1 MSEVLRVHA
10 IIMARQSMALFLVL
24 MFCAMSCLPMV
35 DANPNRSVDVVVGL
49 GPNGMSDQFT
59 IEVPDGEIVTDFD
72 VKVFEKP
79 WPINDV
85 VTFEDKTDWMNGD
98 SMDGIDYNLTGL
110 RILPMS
116 HEWDF
121 EGSVQG
127 WTLNSG
133 GGWAHGYDST
143 LGSVNG
149 VHSGTSAIYTYNGNY
164 PNYMGGPYW
173 ATSPTID
180 CSSCTGTWDLKFW
193 KRLGVESSSYD
204 RAYVSVKTNS
214 GGWTNVYSNPYG
226 TTNDGSYTQVS
237 YDISSHITGN
247 SAFQV
252 RFGLGTTDSSV
263 TYTGWNVDD
272 VLIEPRGN
280 TGTGSANWTSQA
292 FGPGAS
298 GIMEMQHGLMAID
311 ATIPQGAMMRWSL
324 IDANDSS
331 VIPGFSEL
339 EGLQADLSIID
350 FKKHP
355 KVQLKIQMESV
366 SETPIIHSIKLGGGI
381 IESFTDNPTARGWSG
396 FSSHSNGKVTG
407 SGMLNSPEWRLT
419 HPFSAI
425 DMSWTGTGS
434 GNFEAC
440 FTDSSMC
447 STSGWNSI
455 PADGKLQMDA
465 PSTTLNL
472 RWSGTGSYSI
482 DSISID
488 LYRQSS
494 PLDARID
501 IGLDGVS
508 EWSFSNE
515 MIGGWG
521 LQDVLENGE
530 KSLELSIAPSGTD
543 ATSLYYPIRT
553 GQSHPSYESTGN
565 MMLAFTAVGAPL
577 NDVEVKLSLDGNDIV
592 TESLGFIQNSARMI
606 LTDLQVQDLVTEM
619 DSRTAEINVVGELD
633 AHKIEV
639 SVSSSTGGVLQ
650 VSGLSIP
657 YRYDAHIEGDSAL
670 PIIAA
675 INSQLSQISP
685 SNGVKEV
692 PIPIVMTNPGKLL
705 IWDYGLQTLGSPLP
719 TGITMTNQ
727 TDTLVAG
734 NDWYEFNS
742 TFDLSNIGISDAA
755 TQFSNEGW
763 SSVFTLGGSEWTRSL
778 HCSIVSN
785 SCNAEQGIIVDDFS
799 YHFSSSEVEF
809 YHRIQISSIWPDESA
824 LIASSSIDMNG
835 PASHPNQIRFGAGW
849 SMGVEQDVEVVDWHL
864 SFMNDAESS
873 WDALYFD
880 PANPGIVEVEL
891 AFEDLEDSPRSS
903 TFNVALYV
911 DGALT
916 DTTQSLTDGVA
927 TLMFTPNSLASQVDL
942 QVAVSGLYGQNV
954 NWNVPKNATFLIDD
968 LAPVLI
974 STNVAPLDHRSTD
987 MPLELT
993 FEIGDRPVLPRHSLL
1008 HVETSWQGEQ
1018 TIQLDQPA
1026 NLNGFQGV
1034 YSTIFDIS
1042 GAELGDSMSG
1052 WLEVFDPAGHPLPD
1066 SGTEENPMFIIS
1078 FGPDGAPVILQD
1090 GLGWTH
1096 SDNWLHPGQNY
1107 SMQIPIQDANGYGD
1121 IESVSIDLASD
1132 SSEVLVIDWNAQ
1144 SGCSSS
1150 TPSIIVEDCF
1160 IVGDSHH
1167 FDPLF
1172 TLEVVM
1178 SFNWDFNPDTS
1189 LERSIR
1195 ITASDDSG
1203 QSHRSEL
1210 DSSWRYSSEMEI
1222 DLNSAGFTQSSAFV
1236 APGQTSVLNADI
1248 IWTRGG
1254 QLVDTIV
1261 DVSASIDG
1269 SEQFGLSENGMVN
1282 LTLVAPNS
1290 TGIHPI
1296 KLDLINLPSGA
1307 IDRTDTE
1314 QIVAWMVVDSNQPRV
1329 LQLLSPDPLDLVQE
1343 RDWENLRFEIM
1354 VNETEGLNLDSLQMN
1369 WLIVPHG
1376 MAIPELALL
1385 GGNVSM
1391 ELIAGTGA
1399 GSSIPLSATLDV
1411 DSIVPEVS
1419 RQNSWDL
1426 WIWVEGEDL
1435 AGQKIVSQFN
1445 SRSSPLAILQLA
1457 NRDADLRLDTEGILV
1472 ESEYPKTGD
1481 AILVNVT
1488 VYNDGQ
1494 VDGLTSVRVEVIED
1508 GDKRRLIEIV
1518 NIEVPANSSASF
1530 EAKWVPEDEGAA
1542 WIEISTPDGKFART
1556 NPVQVENGDSTFVIE
1571 SLEGASGAMLTGFAV
1586 ITFVMI
1592 GLLGFLVISGKKP
1605 RDDDFEDS
1613 EFA

>member
-1 MSEVLRVHA
+1 
-10 IIMARQSMALFLVL
+10 MALFLVL
-24 MFCAMSCLPMV
+24 MFCAMSYLPMV
-35 DANPNRSVDVVVGL
+35 NANPNRQVDVVIGL

-59 IEVPDGEIVTDFD
+59 VEVPNGEIVTDFD
-72 VKVFEKP
+72 VKVFEEP

-85 VTFEDKTDWMNGD
+85 VTLDDKSDWMNGD
-98 SMDGIDYNLTGL
+98 SMDGIDYNLSGL

-116 HEWDF
+116 HGWDF

-127 WTLNSG
+127 WTLDSS

-149 VHSGTSAIYTYNGNY
+149 VHSGASAIYTYNGNY

-180 CSSCTGTWDLKFW
+180 CTSCSGTWDLKFW

-204 RAYVSVKTNS
+204 RAYVSVKTTS

-226 TTNDGSYTQVS
+226 TTSDSSYNQVS
-237 YDISSHITGN
+237 YDISNYITGN

-252 RFGLGTTDSSV
+252 RFGLGTTDGSV

-272 VLIEPRGN
+272 ILIEPRGN
-280 TGTGSANWTSQA
+280 TGSGSANWTSQA

-298 GIMEMQHGLMAID
+298 GNLQMQHGLMAID
-311 ATIPQGAMMRWSL
+311 ATIPQGAVMRWSL
-324 IDANDSS
+324 IDASDSS
-331 VIPGFSEL
+331 IIPGFLEL
-339 EGLQADLSIID
+339 EDLQADLSIID

-355 KVQLKIQMESV
+355 MVQLKIQMESV
-366 SETPIIHSIKLGGGI
+366 SESPIIHSIKLGGGI
-381 IESFTDNPTARGWSG
+381 IESFTENPTTKGWSG
-396 FSSHSNGKVTG
+396 FSSHSNGQVSG
-407 SGMLNSPEWRLT
+407 NGMLYSPEWRLT

-425 DMSWTGTGS
+425 DMSWSASGN

-440 FTDSSMC
+440 FTESNSC
-447 STSGWNSI
+447 SSGWTSI
-455 PADGKLQMDA
+455 PSDGKLQMDH

-472 RWSGTGSYSI
+472 RWSGSGSYSI
-482 DSISID
+482 DSIHID
-488 LYRQSS
+488 LHRQSS

-501 IGLDGVS
+501 VGLDGVS

-521 LQDVLENGE
+521 LQDVFENGE
-530 KSLELSIAPSGTD
+530 KSVELSIASSGTD
-543 ATSLYYPIRT
+543 VTGLYYPIRT
-553 GQSHPSYESTGN
+553 GLADPSYDSTNN

-577 NDVEVKLSLDGNDIV
+577 DGVEVTFSVGGNDLI
-592 TESLGFIQNSARMI
+592 TESLGFIYNSARLI
-606 LTDLQVQDLVTEM
+606 LSDSQMQDLKSEM
-619 DSRTAEINVVGELD
+619 DSRTAEINVIGELD
-633 AHKIEV
+633 AHKIEI
-639 SVSSSTGGVLQ
+639 SVTSNSGGNLQ
-650 VSGLSIP
+650 ISGLSIP
-657 YRYDAHIEGDSAL
+657 YRYDAHIEGEDAL

-675 INSQLSQISP
+675 INSQLSQVSS
-685 SNGVKEV
+685 SNGMKEV
-692 PIPIVMTNPGKLL
+692 PIPVVMTNPGKLL
-705 IWDYGLQTLGSPLP
+705 IWDYGLQTLGSPHP
-719 TGITMTNQ
+719 TGITMSNQ

-742 TFDLSNIGISDAA
+742 SFDLSNIGISDASS
-755 TQFSNEGW
+755 QFASEGW
-763 SSVFTLGGSEWTRSL
+763 ASVFTLGGSEWSRSV
-778 HCSIVSN
+778 HCSVVTG
-785 SCNAEQGIIVDDFS
+785 SCNSDQGIILGDFS
-799 YHFSSSEVEF
+799 YQFSNSEVEF
-809 YHRIQISSIWPDESA
+809 FHRLQISSIWPDEEA

-835 PASHPNQIRFGAGW
+835 PASEPNQIRFGSGW
-849 SMGVEQDVEVVDWHL
+849 SMGVEQDIDVIDWHL
-864 SFMNDAESS
+864 SFMNGAQST

-891 AFEDLEDSPRSS
+891 AFEDLEDTPRSS
-903 TFNVALYV
+903 TYNVALYA
-911 DGALT
+911 DGVVV
-916 DTTQSLTDGVA
+916 DTTQSLSNGVA
-927 TLMFTPNSLASQVDL
+927 TLMFTPNVLASKVDL
-942 QVAVSGLYGQNV
+942 QIEVSGLYGQDV
-954 NWNVPKNATFLIDD
+954 NWKVPKNATFLIDD

-1008 HVETSWQGEQ
+1008 HVETSWNGEQ
-1018 TIQLDQPA
+1018 TIMLDQPA
-1026 NLNGFQGV
+1026 NLNGFQGI
-1034 YSTIFDIS
+1034 YSTIFDVS
-1042 GAELGDSMSG
+1042 DAQLGDSMSG
-1052 WLEVFDPAGHPLPD
+1052 WLEVFDPAGHALPD
-1066 SGTEENPMFIIS
+1066 SGSEENPLFIIS
-1078 FGPDGAPVILQD
+1078 FGPDGAPMILED

-1096 SDNWLHPGQNY
+1096 EDNWLHPGQNY
-1107 SMQIPIQDANGYGD
+1107 SMQIPIRDVNGYGD
-1121 IESVSIDLASD
+1121 IETVSVDL
-1132 SSEVLVIDWNAQ
+1132 SSESSENLVIDWNSQ

-1150 TPSIIVEDCF
+1150 TSSIIIQGCF

-1167 FDPLF
+1167 FEPFF

-1178 SFNWDFNPDTS
+1178 SFGWDFNPDTS

-1203 QSHRSEL
+1203 QSHRSEI
-1210 DSSWRYSSEMEI
+1210 DASWRYSSEMEI
-1222 DLNSAGFTQSSAFV
+1222 DLNTAGFTQSSAFV
-1236 APGQTSVLNADI
+1236 APGQSSILTADI
-1248 IWTRGG
+1248 VWTKGG
-1254 QLVDTIV
+1254 QLVHTIV

-1269 SEQFGLSENGMVN
+1269 IEQFGLSENGVVN
-1282 LTLVAPNS
+1282 MPLVAPNS

-1296 KLDLINLPSGA
+1296 KLDLINLPAGA
-1307 IDRTDTE
+1307 IDRTDSE
-1314 QIVAWMVVDSNQPRV
+1314 QVVAWMVVDGNQPKV

-1343 RDWENLRFEIM
+1343 RDWQDLNFEIM
-1354 VNETEGLNLDSLQMN
+1354 VNETEGLNLDSLRMH

-1399 GSSIPLSATLDV
+1399 GTSIPLSATLDV

-1426 WIWVEGEDL
+1426 WVWVVGEDL
-1435 AGQKIVSQFN
+1435 AGQQIESVFN

-1457 NRDADLRLDTEGILV
+1457 SRDADLRIESDDITIG
-1472 ESEYPKTGD
+1472 SEYPQTSEP
-1481 AILVNVT
+1481 ILINVT
-1488 VYNDGQ
+1488 VHNDGQ

-1518 NIEVPANSSASF
+1518 NIEVPASSSISF
-1530 EAKWVPEDEGAA
+1530 EAKWVPEHEGAA
-1542 WIEISTPDGKFART
+1542 WIEISTPDGMFART
-1556 NPVQVENGDSTFVIE
+1556 NPIQVESGDSTFVIE
-1571 SLEGASGAMLTGFAV
+1571 SLDGASGPMLTGFAV

-1592 GLLGFLVISGKKP
+1592 GLLGFLITSGRRPK
-1605 RDDDFEDS
+1605 DQDFDES
-1613 EFA
+1613 EFI

>member
-1 MSEVLRVHA
+1 
-10 IIMARQSMALFLVL
+10 MALFLVL
-24 MFCAMSCLPMV
+24 MFCAMSYLPMV
-35 DANPNRSVDVVVGL
+35 NANPNRQVDVVIGL

-59 IEVPDGEIVTDFD
+59 VEVPNGEIVTDFD
-72 VKVFEKP
+72 VKVFEEP

-85 VTFEDKTDWMNGD
+85 VTLDDKSDWMNGD
-98 SMDGIDYNLTGL
+98 SMDGIDYNLSGL

-116 HEWDF
+116 HGWDF

-127 WTLNSG
+127 WTLDSS

-149 VHSGTSAIYTYNGNY
+149 VHSGASAIYTYNGNY

-180 CSSCTGTWDLKFW
+180 CTSCSGTWDLKFW

-204 RAYVSVKTNS
+204 RAYVSVKTTS

-226 TTNDGSYTQVS
+226 TTSDSSYNQVS
-237 YDISSHITGN
+237 YDISNYITGN

-252 RFGLGTTDSSV
+252 RFGLGTTDGSV

-272 VLIEPRGN
+272 ILIEPRGN
-280 TGTGSANWTSQA
+280 TGSGSANWTSQA

-298 GIMEMQHGLMAID
+298 GNLQMQHGLMAID
-311 ATIPQGAMMRWSL
+311 ATIPQGAVMRWSL
-324 IDANDSS
+324 IDASDSS
-331 VIPGFSEL
+331 IIPGFLEL
-339 EGLQADLSIID
+339 EDLQADLSIID

-355 KVQLKIQMESV
+355 MVQLKIQMESV
-366 SETPIIHSIKLGGGI
+366 SESPIIHSIKLGGGI
-381 IESFTDNPTARGWSG
+381 IESFTENPTTKGWSG
-396 FSSHSNGKVTG
+396 FSSHSNGQVSG
-407 SGMLNSPEWRLT
+407 NGMLYSPEWRLT

-425 DMSWTGTGS
+425 DMSWSASGN

-440 FTDSSMC
+440 FTESNSC
-447 STSGWNSI
+447 SSGWTSI
-455 PADGKLQMDA
+455 PSDGKLQMDH

-472 RWSGTGSYSI
+472 RWSGSGSYSI
-482 DSISID
+482 DSIHID
-488 LYRQSS
+488 LHRQSS

-501 IGLDGVS
+501 VGLDGVS

-521 LQDVLENGE
+521 LQDVFENGE
-530 KSLELSIAPSGTD
+530 KSVELSIASSGTD
-543 ATSLYYPIRT
+543 VTGLYYPIRT
-553 GQSHPSYESTGN
+553 GLADPSYDSTNN

-577 NDVEVKLSLDGNDIV
+577 DGVEVTFSVGGNDLI
-592 TESLGFIQNSARMI
+592 TESLGFIYNSARLI
-606 LTDLQVQDLVTEM
+606 LSDSQMQDLKSEM
-619 DSRTAEINVVGELD
+619 DSRTAEINVIGELD
-633 AHKIEV
+633 AHKIEI
-639 SVSSSTGGVLQ
+639 SVTSNSGGNLQ
-650 VSGLSIP
+650 ISGLSIP
-657 YRYDAHIEGDSAL
+657 YRYDAHIEGEDAL

-675 INSQLSQISP
+675 INSQLSQVSS
-685 SNGVKEV
+685 SNGMKEV
-692 PIPIVMTNPGKLL
+692 PIPVVMTNPGKLL
-705 IWDYGLQTLGSPLP
+705 IWDYGLQTLGSPHP
-719 TGITMTNQ
+719 TGITMSNQ

-742 TFDLSNIGISDAA
+742 SFDLSNIGISDASS
-755 TQFSNEGW
+755 QFASEGW
-763 SSVFTLGGSEWTRSL
+763 ASVFTLGGSEWSRSV
-778 HCSIVSN
+778 HCSVVTG
-785 SCNAEQGIIVDDFS
+785 SCNSDQGIILGDFS
-799 YHFSSSEVEF
+799 YQFSNSEVEF
-809 YHRIQISSIWPDESA
+809 FHRLQISSIWPDEEA

-835 PASHPNQIRFGAGW
+835 PASEPNQIRFGSGW
-849 SMGVEQDVEVVDWHL
+849 SMGVEQDIDVIDWHL
-864 SFMNDAESS
+864 SFMNGAQST

-891 AFEDLEDSPRSS
+891 AFEDLEDTPRSS
-903 TFNVALYV
+903 TYNVALYA
-911 DGALT
+911 DGVVV
-916 DTTQSLTDGVA
+916 DTTQSLSNGVA
-927 TLMFTPNSLASQVDL
+927 TLMFTPNVLASKVDL
-942 QVAVSGLYGQNV
+942 QIEVSGLYGQDV
-954 NWNVPKNATFLIDD
+954 NWKVPKNATFLIDD

-1008 HVETSWQGEQ
+1008 HVETSWNGEQ
-1018 TIQLDQPA
+1018 TIMLDQPA
-1026 NLNGFQGV
+1026 NLNGFQGI
-1034 YSTIFDIS
+1034 YSTIFDVS
-1042 GAELGDSMSG
+1042 DAQLGDSMSG
-1052 WLEVFDPAGHPLPD
+1052 WLEVFDPAGHALPD
-1066 SGTEENPMFIIS
+1066 SGSEENPLFIIS
-1078 FGPDGAPVILQD
+1078 FGPDGAPMILED

-1096 SDNWLHPGQNY
+1096 EDNWLHPGQNY
-1107 SMQIPIQDANGYGD
+1107 SMQIPIRDVNGYGD
-1121 IESVSIDLASD
+1121 IETVSVDL
-1132 SSEVLVIDWNAQ
+1132 SSESSENLVIDWNSQ

-1150 TPSIIVEDCF
+1150 TSSIIIQGCF

-1167 FDPLF
+1167 FEPFF

-1178 SFNWDFNPDTS
+1178 SFGWDFNPDTS

-1203 QSHRSEL
+1203 QSHRSEI
-1210 DSSWRYSSEMEI
+1210 DASWRYSSEMEI
-1222 DLNSAGFTQSSAFV
+1222 DLNTAGFTQSSAFV
-1236 APGQTSVLNADI
+1236 APGQSSILTADI
-1248 IWTRGG
+1248 VWTKGG
-1254 QLVDTIV
+1254 QLVHTIV

-1269 SEQFGLSENGMVN
+1269 IEQFGLTENGVVN
-1282 LTLVAPNS
+1282 MPLVAPNS

-1296 KLDLINLPSGA
+1296 KLDLINLPAGA
-1307 IDRTDTE
+1307 IDRTDSE
-1314 QIVAWMVVDSNQPRV
+1314 QVVAWMVVDGNQPKV

-1343 RDWENLRFEIM
+1343 RDWQDLNFEIM
-1354 VNETEGLNLDSLQMN
+1354 VNETEGLNLDSLRMH

-1399 GSSIPLSATLDV
+1399 GTSIPLSATLDV

-1426 WIWVEGEDL
+1426 WVWVVGEDL
-1435 AGQKIVSQFN
+1435 AGQQIESVFN

-1457 NRDADLRLDTEGILV
+1457 SRDADLRIESDDITIG
-1472 ESEYPKTGD
+1472 SEYPQTSEP
-1481 AILVNVT
+1481 ILINVT
-1488 VYNDGQ
+1488 VHNDGQ

-1518 NIEVPANSSASF
+1518 NIEVPASSSISF
-1530 EAKWVPEDEGAA
+1530 EAKWVPEHEGAA
-1542 WIEISTPDGKFART
+1542 WIEISTPDGMFART
-1556 NPVQVENGDSTFVIE
+1556 NPIQVESGDSTFVIE
-1571 SLEGASGAMLTGFAV
+1571 SLDGASGPMLTGFAV
-1586 ITFVMI
+1586 ITFVML
-1592 GLLGFLVISGKKP
+1592 GLLGFLITSGRRPK
-1605 RDDDFEDS
+1605 DQDFDES
-1613 EFA
+1613 EFI

>member
-1 MSEVLRVHA
+1 
-10 IIMARQSMALFLVL
+10 MALFLVL
-24 MFCAMSCLPMV
+24 MFCAMSYLPMV
-35 DANPNRSVDVVVGL
+35 NANPNRQVDVVIGL

-59 IEVPDGEIVTDFD
+59 VEVPNGEIVTDFD
-72 VKVFEKP
+72 VKVFEEP

-85 VTFEDKTDWMNGD
+85 VTLDDKSDWMNGD
-98 SMDGIDYNLTGL
+98 SMDGIDYNLSGL

-116 HEWDF
+116 HGWDF

-127 WTLNSG
+127 WTLDSS

-149 VHSGTSAIYTYNGNY
+149 VHSGASAIYTYNGNY

-180 CSSCTGTWDLKFW
+180 CTSCSGTWDLKFW

-204 RAYVSVKTNS
+204 RAYVSVKTTS

-226 TTNDGSYTQVS
+226 TTSDSSYNQVS
-237 YDISSHITGN
+237 YDISNYITGN

-252 RFGLGTTDSSV
+252 RFGLGTTDGSV

-272 VLIEPRGN
+272 ILIEPRGN
-280 TGTGSANWTSQA
+280 TGSGSANWTSQA

-298 GIMEMQHGLMAID
+298 GNLQMQHGLMAID
-311 ATIPQGAMMRWSL
+311 ATIPQGAVMRWSL
-324 IDANDSS
+324 IDASDSS
-331 VIPGFSEL
+331 IIPGFLEL
-339 EGLQADLSIID
+339 EDLQADLSIID

-355 KVQLKIQMESV
+355 MVQLKIQMESV
-366 SETPIIHSIKLGGGI
+366 SESPIIHSIKLGGGI
-381 IESFTDNPTARGWSG
+381 IESFTENPTTKGWSG
-396 FSSHSNGKVTG
+396 FSSHSNGQVSG
-407 SGMLNSPEWRLT
+407 NGMLYSPEWRLT

-425 DMSWTGTGS
+425 DMSWSASGN

-440 FTDSSMC
+440 FTESNSC
-447 STSGWNSI
+447 SSGWTSI
-455 PADGKLQMDA
+455 PSDGKLQMDH

-472 RWSGTGSYSI
+472 RWSGSGSYSI
-482 DSISID
+482 DSIHID
-488 LYRQSS
+488 LHRQSS

-501 IGLDGVS
+501 VGLDGVS

-521 LQDVLENGE
+521 LQDVFENGE
-530 KSLELSIAPSGTD
+530 KSVELSIASSGTD
-543 ATSLYYPIRT
+543 VTALYYPIRT
-553 GQSHPSYESTGN
+553 GLADPSYDSTNN

-577 NDVEVKLSLDGNDIV
+577 DGVEVTFSVGGNDII
-592 TESLGFIQNSARMI
+592 TESLGFIYNSARLI
-606 LTDLQVQDLVTEM
+606 LSDSQMQDLKSEM
-619 DSRTAEINVVGELD
+619 DSRTAEINVIGELD
-633 AHKIEV
+633 AHKIEI
-639 SVSSSTGGVLQ
+639 SVTSNSGGNLQ
-650 VSGLSIP
+650 ISGLSIP
-657 YRYDAHIEGDSAL
+657 YRYDAHIEGEDAL

-675 INSQLSQISP
+675 INSQLSQVSS
-685 SNGVKEV
+685 SNGMKEV
-692 PIPIVMTNPGKLL
+692 PIPVVMTNPGKLL
-705 IWDYGLQTLGSPLP
+705 IWDYGLQTLGSPHP
-719 TGITMTNQ
+719 TGITMSNQ

-742 TFDLSNIGISDAA
+742 SFDLSNIGISDASS
-755 TQFSNEGW
+755 QFASEGW
-763 SSVFTLGGSEWTRSL
+763 ASVFTLGGSEWSRSV
-778 HCSIVSN
+778 HCSVVTG
-785 SCNAEQGIIVDDFS
+785 SCNSDQGIILGDFS
-799 YHFSSSEVEF
+799 YQFSNSEVEF
-809 YHRIQISSIWPDESA
+809 FHRLQISSIWPDEEA

-835 PASHPNQIRFGAGW
+835 PASEPNQIRFGSGW
-849 SMGVEQDVEVVDWHL
+849 SMGVEQDIDVIDWHL
-864 SFMNDAESS
+864 SFMNGAQST

-891 AFEDLEDSPRSS
+891 AFEDLEDTPRSS
-903 TFNVALYV
+903 TYNVALYA
-911 DGALT
+911 DGVVV
-916 DTTQSLTDGVA
+916 DTTQSLSNGVA
-927 TLMFTPNSLASQVDL
+927 TLMFTPNVLASKVDL
-942 QVAVSGLYGQNV
+942 QIEVSGLYGQDV
-954 NWNVPKNATFLIDD
+954 NWKVPKNATFLIDD

-1008 HVETSWQGEQ
+1008 HVETSWNGEQ
-1018 TIQLDQPA
+1018 TIMLDQPA
-1026 NLNGFQGV
+1026 NLNGFQGI
-1034 YSTIFDIS
+1034 YSTIFDVS
-1042 GAELGDSMSG
+1042 DAQLGDSMSG
-1052 WLEVFDPAGHPLPD
+1052 WLEVFDPAGHALPD
-1066 SGTEENPMFIIS
+1066 SGSEENPLFIIS
-1078 FGPDGAPVILQD
+1078 FGPDGAPMILED

-1096 SDNWLHPGQNY
+1096 EDNWLHPGQNY
-1107 SMQIPIQDANGYGD
+1107 SMQIPIRDVNGYGD
-1121 IESVSIDLASD
+1121 IETVSVDL
-1132 SSEVLVIDWNAQ
+1132 SSESSENLVIDWNSQ

-1150 TPSIIVEDCF
+1150 TSSIIIQGCF

-1167 FDPLF
+1167 FEPFF

-1178 SFNWDFNPDTS
+1178 SFGWDFNPDTS

-1203 QSHRSEL
+1203 QSHRSEI
-1210 DSSWRYSSEMEI
+1210 DASWRYSSEMEI
-1222 DLNSAGFTQSSAFV
+1222 DLNTAGFTQSSAFV
-1236 APGQTSVLNADI
+1236 APGQSSILTADI
-1248 IWTRGG
+1248 VWTKGG
-1254 QLVDTIV
+1254 QLVHTIV

-1269 SEQFGLSENGMVN
+1269 IEQFGLSENGVVN
-1282 LTLVAPNS
+1282 LPLVAPNS

-1296 KLDLINLPSGA
+1296 KLDLINLPAGA
-1307 IDRTDTE
+1307 IDRTDSE
-1314 QIVAWMVVDSNQPRV
+1314 QVVAWMVVDGNQPKV

-1343 RDWENLRFEIM
+1343 RDWQDLNFEIM
-1354 VNETEGLNLDSLQMN
+1354 VNETEGLNLDSLRMH

-1399 GSSIPLSATLDV
+1399 GTSIPLSATLDV

-1426 WIWVEGEDL
+1426 WVWVVGEDL
-1435 AGQKIVSQFN
+1435 AGQQIESVFN

-1457 NRDADLRLDTEGILV
+1457 SRDADLRIESDDITIG
-1472 ESEYPKTGD
+1472 SEYPQTSEP
-1481 AILVNVT
+1481 ILINVT
-1488 VYNDGQ
+1488 VHNDGQ

-1518 NIEVPANSSASF
+1518 NIEVPASSSISF
-1530 EAKWVPEDEGAA
+1530 EAKWVPEHEGAA
-1542 WIEISTPDGKFART
+1542 WIEISTPDGMFART
-1556 NPVQVENGDSTFVIE
+1556 NPIQVESGDSTFVIE
-1571 SLEGASGAMLTGFAV
+1571 SLDGASGPMLTGFAV
-1586 ITFVMI
+1586 ITFVML
-1592 GLLGFLVISGKKP
+1592 GLLGFLITSGRRPK
-1605 RDDDFEDS
+1605 DQDFDES
-1613 EFA
+1613 EFI

>member
-1 MSEVLRVHA
+1 
-10 IIMARQSMALFLVL
+10 MALFLVL
-24 MFCAMSCLPMV
+24 MFCAMSYLPMV
-35 DANPNRSVDVVVGL
+35 NANPNRQVDVVIGL

-59 IEVPDGEIVTDFD
+59 VEVPNGEIVTDFD
-72 VKVFEKP
+72 VKVFEEP

-85 VTFEDKTDWMNGD
+85 VTLDDKSDWMNGD
-98 SMDGIDYNLTGL
+98 SMDGIDYNLSGL

-116 HEWDF
+116 HGWDF

-127 WTLNSG
+127 WTLDSS

-149 VHSGTSAIYTYNGNY
+149 VHSGASAIYTYNGNY

-180 CSSCTGTWDLKFW
+180 CTSCSGTWDLKFW

-204 RAYVSVKTNS
+204 RAYVSVKTTS

-226 TTNDGSYTQVS
+226 TTSDSSYNQVS
-237 YDISSHITGN
+237 YDISNYITGN

-252 RFGLGTTDSSV
+252 RFGLGTTDGSV

-272 VLIEPRGN
+272 ILIEPRGN
-280 TGTGSANWTSQA
+280 TGSGSANWTSQA

-298 GIMEMQHGLMAID
+298 GNLQMQHGLMAID
-311 ATIPQGAMMRWSL
+311 ATIPQGAVMRWSL
-324 IDANDSS
+324 IDASDSS
-331 VIPGFSEL
+331 IIPGFLEL
-339 EGLQADLSIID
+339 EDLQADLSIID

-355 KVQLKIQMESV
+355 MVQLKIQMESV
-366 SETPIIHSIKLGGGI
+366 SESPIIHSIKLGGGI
-381 IESFTDNPTARGWSG
+381 IESFTENPTTKGWSG
-396 FSSHSNGKVTG
+396 FSSHSNGQVSG
-407 SGMLNSPEWRLT
+407 NGMLYSPEWRLT

-425 DMSWTGTGS
+425 DMSWSASGN

-440 FTDSSMC
+440 FTESNSC
-447 STSGWNSI
+447 SSGWTSI
-455 PADGKLQMDA
+455 PSDGKLQMDH

-472 RWSGTGSYSI
+472 RWSGSGSYSI
-482 DSISID
+482 DSIHID
-488 LYRQSS
+488 LHRQSS

-501 IGLDGVS
+501 VGLDGVS

-521 LQDVLENGE
+521 LQDVFENGE
-530 KSLELSIAPSGTD
+530 KSVELSIASSGTD
-543 ATSLYYPIRT
+543 ITALYYPIRT
-553 GQSHPSYESTGN
+553 GLADPSYDSTNN

-577 NDVEVKLSLDGNDIV
+577 DGVEVTFSVGGNDII
-592 TESLGFIQNSARMI
+592 TESLGFIYNSARLI
-606 LTDLQVQDLVTEM
+606 LSDSQMQDLKSEM
-619 DSRTAEINVVGELD
+619 DSRTAEINVIGELD
-633 AHKIEV
+633 AHKVEI
-639 SVSSSTGGVLQ
+639 SVTSNSGGNLQ
-650 VSGLSIP
+650 ISGLSIP
-657 YRYDAHIEGDSAL
+657 YRYDAHIEGEDAL

-675 INSQLSQISP
+675 INSQLSQVSS
-685 SNGVKEV
+685 SNGMKEV
-692 PIPIVMTNPGKLL
+692 PIPVVMTNPGKLL
-705 IWDYGLQTLGSPLP
+705 IWDYGLQTLGSPHP
-719 TGITMTNQ
+719 TGITMSNQ

-742 TFDLSNIGISDAA
+742 SFDLSNIGISDASS
-755 TQFSNEGW
+755 QFASEGW
-763 SSVFTLGGSEWTRSL
+763 ASVFTLGGSEWSRSV
-778 HCSIVSN
+778 HCSVVTG
-785 SCNAEQGIIVDDFS
+785 SCNSDQGIILGDFS
-799 YHFSSSEVEF
+799 YQFSNSEVEF
-809 YHRIQISSIWPDESA
+809 FHRLQISSIWPDEEA

-835 PASHPNQIRFGAGW
+835 PASEPNQIRFGSGW
-849 SMGVEQDVEVVDWHL
+849 SMGVEQDIDVIDWHL
-864 SFMNDAESS
+864 SFMNGAQST

-891 AFEDLEDSPRSS
+891 AFEDLEDTPRSS
-903 TFNVALYV
+903 TYNVALYA
-911 DGALT
+911 DGVVV
-916 DTTQSLTDGVA
+916 DTTQSLSNGVA
-927 TLMFTPNSLASQVDL
+927 TLMFTPNVLASKVDL
-942 QVAVSGLYGQNV
+942 QIEVSGLYGQDV
-954 NWNVPKNATFLIDD
+954 NWKVPKNATFLIDD

-1008 HVETSWQGEQ
+1008 HVETSWNGVH
-1018 TIQLDQPA
+1018 TIMLDQPA
-1026 NLNGFQGV
+1026 NLNGFQGI
-1034 YSTIFDIS
+1034 YSTIFDVS
-1042 GAELGDSMSG
+1042 DAQLGDSMSG
-1052 WLEVFDPAGHPLPD
+1052 WLEVFDPAGHALPD
-1066 SGTEENPMFIIS
+1066 SGSEENPLFIIS
-1078 FGPDGAPVILQD
+1078 FGPDGAPMILED

-1096 SDNWLHPGQNY
+1096 EDNWLHPGQNY
-1107 SMQIPIQDANGYGD
+1107 SMQIPIRDVNGYGD
-1121 IESVSIDLASD
+1121 IETVSVDL
-1132 SSEVLVIDWNAQ
+1132 SSESSENLVIDWNSQ

-1150 TPSIIVEDCF
+1150 TSSIIIQGCF

-1167 FDPLF
+1167 FEPFF

-1178 SFNWDFNPDTS
+1178 SFGWDFNPDTS

-1203 QSHRSEL
+1203 QSHRSEI
-1210 DSSWRYSSEMEI
+1210 DASWRYSSEMEI
-1222 DLNSAGFTQSSAFV
+1222 DLNTAGFTQSSAFV
-1236 APGQTSVLNADI
+1236 APGQSSILTADI
-1248 IWTRGG
+1248 VWTKGG
-1254 QLVDTIV
+1254 QLVHTIV

-1269 SEQFGLSENGMVN
+1269 IEQFGLSENGVVN
-1282 LTLVAPNS
+1282 MPLVAPNS

-1296 KLDLINLPSGA
+1296 KLDLINLPAGA
-1307 IDRTDTE
+1307 IDRTDSE
-1314 QIVAWMVVDSNQPRV
+1314 QVVAWMVVDGNQPKV

-1343 RDWENLRFEIM
+1343 RDWQDLNFEIM
-1354 VNETEGLNLDSLQMN
+1354 VNETEGLNLDSLRMH

-1385 GGNVSM
+1385 RGNVSM

-1399 GSSIPLSATLDV
+1399 GTSIPLSATLDV

-1426 WIWVEGEDL
+1426 WVWVVGEDL
-1435 AGQKIVSQFN
+1435 AGQQIESVFN

-1457 NRDADLRLDTEGILV
+1457 SRDADLRIESDDITIG
-1472 ESEYPKTGD
+1472 SEYPQTSEP
-1481 AILVNVT
+1481 ILINVT
-1488 VYNDGQ
+1488 VHNDGQ

-1518 NIEVPANSSASF
+1518 NIEVPASSSISF
-1530 EAKWVPEDEGAA
+1530 EAKWVPEHEGAA
-1542 WIEISTPDGKFART
+1542 WIEISTPDGMFART
-1556 NPVQVENGDSTFVIE
+1556 NPIQVESGDSTFVIE

-1586 ITFVMI
+1586 ITFVML
-1592 GLLGFLVISGKKP
+1592 GLLGFLITSGRRPK
-1605 RDDDFEDS
+1605 DQDFDES
-1613 EFA
+1613 EFI

>member
-1 MSEVLRVHA
+1 
-10 IIMARQSMALFLVL
+10 MALFLVL
-24 MFCAMSCLPMV
+24 MFCAMSYLPMV
-35 DANPNRSVDVVVGL
+35 NANPNRQVDVVIGL

-59 IEVPDGEIVTDFD
+59 VEVPNGEIVTDFD
-72 VKVFEKP
+72 VKVFEEP

-85 VTFEDKTDWMNGD
+85 VTLDDKSDWMNGD
-98 SMDGIDYNLTGL
+98 SMDGIDYNLSGL

-116 HEWDF
+116 HGWDF

-127 WTLNSG
+127 WTLDSS

-149 VHSGTSAIYTYNGNY
+149 VHSGASAIYTYNGNY

-180 CSSCTGTWDLKFW
+180 CTSCSGTWDLKFW

-204 RAYVSVKTNS
+204 RAYVSVKTTS

-226 TTNDGSYTQVS
+226 TTSDSSYNQVS
-237 YDISSHITGN
+237 YDISNYITGN

-252 RFGLGTTDSSV
+252 RFGLGTTDGSV

-272 VLIEPRGN
+272 ILIEPRGN
-280 TGTGSANWTSQA
+280 TGSGSANWTSQA

-298 GIMEMQHGLMAID
+298 GNLQMQHGLMAID
-311 ATIPQGAMMRWSL
+311 ATIPQGAVMRWSL
-324 IDANDSS
+324 IDASDSS
-331 VIPGFSEL
+331 IIPGFLEL
-339 EGLQADLSIID
+339 EDLQADLSIID

-355 KVQLKIQMESV
+355 MVQLKIQMESV
-366 SETPIIHSIKLGGGI
+366 SESPIIHSIKLGGGI
-381 IESFTDNPTARGWSG
+381 IESFTENPTTKGWSG
-396 FSSHSNGKVTG
+396 FSSHSNGQVSG
-407 SGMLNSPEWRLT
+407 NGMLYSPEWRLT

-425 DMSWTGTGS
+425 DMSWSASGN

-440 FTDSSMC
+440 FTESNSC
-447 STSGWNSI
+447 SSGWTSI
-455 PADGKLQMDA
+455 PSDGKLQMDH

-472 RWSGTGSYSI
+472 RWSGSGSYSI
-482 DSISID
+482 DSIRID
-488 LYRQSS
+488 LHRQSS

-501 IGLDGVS
+501 VGLDGVS

-521 LQDVLENGE
+521 LQDVFENGE
-530 KSLELSIAPSGTD
+530 KSVELSIASSGTD
-543 ATSLYYPIRT
+543 VTGLYYPIRT
-553 GQSHPSYESTGN
+553 GLADPSYDSTNN

-577 NDVEVKLSLDGNDIV
+577 DGVEVTFSVGGNDII
-592 TESLGFIQNSARMI
+592 TESLGFIYNSARLI
-606 LTDLQVQDLVTEM
+606 LSDSQMQDLKSEM
-619 DSRTAEINVVGELD
+619 DSRTAEINVIGELD
-633 AHKIEV
+633 AHKIEI
-639 SVSSSTGGVLQ
+639 SVTSNSGGNLQ
-650 VSGLSIP
+650 ISGLSIP
-657 YRYDAHIEGDSAL
+657 YRYDAHIEGEDAL

-675 INSQLSQISP
+675 INSQLSQVSS
-685 SNGVKEV
+685 SNGMKEV
-692 PIPIVMTNPGKLL
+692 PIPVVMTNPGKLL
-705 IWDYGLQTLGSPLP
+705 IWDYGLQTLGSPHP
-719 TGITMTNQ
+719 TGITMSNQ

-742 TFDLSNIGISDAA
+742 SFDLSNIGISDASS
-755 TQFSNEGW
+755 QFASEGW
-763 SSVFTLGGSEWTRSL
+763 ASVFTLGGSEWSRSV
-778 HCSIVSN
+778 HCSVVTG
-785 SCNAEQGIIVDDFS
+785 SCNSDQGIILGDFS
-799 YHFSSSEVEF
+799 YQFSNSEVEF
-809 YHRIQISSIWPDESA
+809 FHRLQISSIWPDEEA

-835 PASHPNQIRFGAGW
+835 PASEPNQIRFGSGW
-849 SMGVEQDVEVVDWHL
+849 SMGVEQDIDVIDWHL
-864 SFMNDAESS
+864 SFMNGAQST

-891 AFEDLEDSPRSS
+891 AFEDLEDTPRSS
-903 TFNVALYV
+903 TYNVALYA
-911 DGALT
+911 DGVVV
-916 DTTQSLTDGVA
+916 DTTQSLSNGVA
-927 TLMFTPNSLASQVDL
+927 TLMFTPNVLASKVDL
-942 QVAVSGLYGQNV
+942 QIEVSGLYGQDV
-954 NWNVPKNATFLIDD
+954 NWKVPKNATFLIDD

-1008 HVETSWQGEQ
+1008 HVETSWNGEQ
-1018 TIQLDQPA
+1018 TIMLDQPA
-1026 NLNGFQGV
+1026 NLNGFQGI
-1034 YSTIFDIS
+1034 YSTIFDVS
-1042 GAELGDSMSG
+1042 DAQLGDSMSG
-1052 WLEVFDPAGHPLPD
+1052 WLEVFDPAGHALPD
-1066 SGTEENPMFIIS
+1066 SGSEENPLFIIS
-1078 FGPDGAPVILQD
+1078 FGPDGAPMILED

-1096 SDNWLHPGQNY
+1096 EDNWLHPGQNY
-1107 SMQIPIQDANGYGD
+1107 SMQIPIRDVNGYGD
-1121 IESVSIDLASD
+1121 IETVSVDL
-1132 SSEVLVIDWNAQ
+1132 SSESSENLVIDWNSQ

-1150 TPSIIVEDCF
+1150 TSSIIIQGCF

-1167 FDPLF
+1167 FEPFF

-1178 SFNWDFNPDTS
+1178 SFGWDFNPDTS

-1203 QSHRSEL
+1203 QSHRSEI
-1210 DSSWRYSSEMEI
+1210 DASWRYSSEMEI
-1222 DLNSAGFTQSSAFV
+1222 DLNTAGFTQSSAFV
-1236 APGQTSVLNADI
+1236 APGQSSILTADI
-1248 IWTRGG
+1248 VWTKGG
-1254 QLVDTIV
+1254 QLVHTIV

-1269 SEQFGLSENGMVN
+1269 IEQFGLSENGVVN
-1282 LTLVAPNS
+1282 LPLVAPNS

-1296 KLDLINLPSGA
+1296 KLDLINLPAGA
-1307 IDRTDTE
+1307 IDRTDSE
-1314 QIVAWMVVDSNQPRV
+1314 QVVAWMVVDGNQPKV

-1343 RDWENLRFEIM
+1343 RDWQDLNFEIM
-1354 VNETEGLNLDSLQMN
+1354 VNETEGLNLDSLRMH

-1399 GSSIPLSATLDV
+1399 GTSIPLSATLDV

-1426 WIWVEGEDL
+1426 WVWVVGEDL
-1435 AGQKIVSQFN
+1435 AGQQIESVFN

-1457 NRDADLRLDTEGILV
+1457 SRDADLRIESDDITIG
-1472 ESEYPKTGD
+1472 SEYPQTSEP
-1481 AILVNVT
+1481 ILINVT
-1488 VYNDGQ
+1488 VHNDGQ

-1518 NIEVPANSSASF
+1518 NIEVPASSSISF
-1530 EAKWVPEDEGAA
+1530 EAKWVPEHEGAA
-1542 WIEISTPDGKFART
+1542 WIEISTPDGMFART
-1556 NPVQVENGDSTFVIE
+1556 NPIQVESGDSTFVIE
-1571 SLEGASGAMLTGFAV
+1571 SLDGASGPMLTGFAV

-1592 GLLGFLVISGKKP
+1592 GLLGFLITSGRRPK
-1605 RDDDFEDS
+1605 DQDFDES
-1613 EFA
+1613 EFI

>member
-1 MSEVLRVHA
+1 
-10 IIMARQSMALFLVL
+10 MALFLVL
-24 MFCAMSCLPMV
+24 MFCAMSYLPMV
-35 DANPNRSVDVVVGL
+35 NANPNRQVDVVIGL

-59 IEVPDGEIVTDFD
+59 VEVPNGEIVTDFD
-72 VKVFEKP
+72 VKVFEEP

-85 VTFEDKTDWMNGD
+85 VTLDDKSDWMNGD
-98 SMDGIDYNLTGL
+98 SMDGIDYNLSGL

-116 HEWDF
+116 HGWDF

-127 WTLNSG
+127 WTLDSS

-149 VHSGTSAIYTYNGNY
+149 VHSGASAIYTYNGNY

-180 CSSCTGTWDLKFW
+180 CTSCSGTWDLKFW

-204 RAYVSVKTNS
+204 RAYVSVKTTS

-226 TTNDGSYTQVS
+226 TTSDSSYNQVS
-237 YDISSHITGN
+237 YDISNYITGN

-252 RFGLGTTDSSV
+252 RFGLGTTDGSV

-272 VLIEPRGN
+272 ILIEPRGN
-280 TGTGSANWTSQA
+280 TGSGSANWTSQA

-298 GIMEMQHGLMAID
+298 GNLQMQHGLMAID
-311 ATIPQGAMMRWSL
+311 ATIPQGAVMRWSL
-324 IDANDSS
+324 IDASDSS
-331 VIPGFSEL
+331 IIPGFLEL
-339 EGLQADLSIID
+339 EDLQADLSIID

-355 KVQLKIQMESV
+355 MVQLKIQMESV
-366 SETPIIHSIKLGGGI
+366 SESPIIHSIKLGGGI
-381 IESFTDNPTARGWSG
+381 IESFTENPTTKGWSG
-396 FSSHSNGKVTG
+396 FSSHSNGQVSG
-407 SGMLNSPEWRLT
+407 NGMLYSPEWRLT

-425 DMSWTGTGS
+425 DMSWSASGN

-440 FTDSSMC
+440 FTESNSC
-447 STSGWNSI
+447 SSGWTSI
-455 PADGKLQMDA
+455 PSDGKLQMDH

-472 RWSGTGSYSI
+472 RWSGSGSYSI
-482 DSISID
+482 DSIRID
-488 LYRQSS
+488 LHRQSS

-501 IGLDGVS
+501 VGLDGVS

-521 LQDVLENGE
+521 LQDVFENGE
-530 KSLELSIAPSGTD
+530 KSVELSIASSGTD
-543 ATSLYYPIRT
+543 VTALYYPIRT
-553 GQSHPSYESTGN
+553 GLADPSYDSTNN

-577 NDVEVKLSLDGNDIV
+577 DGVEVTFSVGGNDII
-592 TESLGFIQNSARMI
+592 TESLGFIYNSARLI
-606 LTDLQVQDLVTEM
+606 LSDSQMQDLKSEM
-619 DSRTAEINVVGELD
+619 DSRTAEINVIGELD
-633 AHKIEV
+633 AHKIEI
-639 SVSSSTGGVLQ
+639 SVTSNSGGNLQ
-650 VSGLSIP
+650 ISGLSIP
-657 YRYDAHIEGDSAL
+657 YRYDAHIEGEDAL

-675 INSQLSQISP
+675 INSQLSQVSS
-685 SNGVKEV
+685 SNGMKEV
-692 PIPIVMTNPGKLL
+692 PIPVVMTNPGKLL
-705 IWDYGLQTLGSPLP
+705 IWDYGLQTLGSPHP
-719 TGITMTNQ
+719 TGITMSNQ

-742 TFDLSNIGISDAA
+742 SFDLSNIGISDASS
-755 TQFSNEGW
+755 QFASEGW
-763 SSVFTLGGSEWTRSL
+763 ASVFTLGGSEWSRSV
-778 HCSIVSN
+778 HCSVVTG
-785 SCNAEQGIIVDDFS
+785 SCNSDQGIILGDFS
-799 YHFSSSEVEF
+799 YQFSNSEVEF
-809 YHRIQISSIWPDESA
+809 FHRLQISSIWPDEEA

-835 PASHPNQIRFGAGW
+835 PASEPNQIRFGSGW
-849 SMGVEQDVEVVDWHL
+849 SMGVEQDIDVIDWHL
-864 SFMNDAESS
+864 SFMNGAQST

-891 AFEDLEDSPRSS
+891 AFEDLEDTPRSS
-903 TFNVALYV
+903 TYNVALYA
-911 DGALT
+911 DGVVV
-916 DTTQSLTDGVA
+916 DTTQSLSNGVA
-927 TLMFTPNSLASQVDL
+927 TLMFTPNVLASKVDL
-942 QVAVSGLYGQNV
+942 QIEVSGLYGQDV
-954 NWNVPKNATFLIDD
+954 NWKVPKNATFLIDD

-1008 HVETSWQGEQ
+1008 HVETSWNGEQ
-1018 TIQLDQPA
+1018 TIMLDQPA
-1026 NLNGFQGV
+1026 NLNGFQGI
-1034 YSTIFDIS
+1034 YSTIFDVS
-1042 GAELGDSMSG
+1042 DAQLGDSMSG
-1052 WLEVFDPAGHPLPD
+1052 WLEVFDPAGHALPD
-1066 SGTEENPMFIIS
+1066 SGSEENPLFIIS
-1078 FGPDGAPVILQD
+1078 FGPDGAPMILED

-1096 SDNWLHPGQNY
+1096 EDNWLHPGQNY
-1107 SMQIPIQDANGYGD
+1107 SMQIPIRDVNGYGD
-1121 IESVSIDLASD
+1121 IETVSVDL
-1132 SSEVLVIDWNAQ
+1132 SSESSENLVIDWNSQ

-1150 TPSIIVEDCF
+1150 TSSIIIQGCF

-1167 FDPLF
+1167 FEPFF

-1178 SFNWDFNPDTS
+1178 SFGWDFNPDTS

-1203 QSHRSEL
+1203 QSHRSEI
-1210 DSSWRYSSEMEI
+1210 DASWRYSSEMEI
-1222 DLNSAGFTQSSAFV
+1222 DLNTAGFTQSSAFV
-1236 APGQTSVLNADI
+1236 APGQSSILTADI
-1248 IWTRGG
+1248 VWTKGG
-1254 QLVDTIV
+1254 QLVHTIV

-1269 SEQFGLSENGMVN
+1269 IEQFGLSENGVVN
-1282 LTLVAPNS
+1282 LPLVAPNS

-1296 KLDLINLPSGA
+1296 KLDLINLPAGA
-1307 IDRTDTE
+1307 IDRTDSE
-1314 QIVAWMVVDSNQPRV
+1314 QVVAWMVVDGNQPKV

-1343 RDWENLRFEIM
+1343 RDWQDLNFEIM
-1354 VNETEGLNLDSLQMN
+1354 VNETEGLNLDSLRMH

-1399 GSSIPLSATLDV
+1399 GTSIPLSATLDV

-1426 WIWVEGEDL
+1426 WVWVVGEDL
-1435 AGQKIVSQFN
+1435 AGQQIESVFN

-1457 NRDADLRLDTEGILV
+1457 SRDADLRIESDDITIG
-1472 ESEYPKTGD
+1472 SEYPQTSEP
-1481 AILVNVT
+1481 ILINVT
-1488 VYNDGQ
+1488 VHNDGQ

-1518 NIEVPANSSASF
+1518 NIEVPASSSISF
-1530 EAKWVPEDEGAA
+1530 EAKWVPEHEGAA
-1542 WIEISTPDGKFART
+1542 WIEISTPDGMFART
-1556 NPVQVENGDSTFVIE
+1556 NPIQVESGDSTFVIE
-1571 SLEGASGAMLTGFAV
+1571 SLDGASGPMLTGFAV

-1592 GLLGFLVISGKKP
+1592 GLLGFLITSGRRPK
-1605 RDDDFEDS
+1605 DQDFDES
-1613 EFA
+1613 EFI

>member
-1 MSEVLRVHA
+1 
-10 IIMARQSMALFLVL
+10 MALFLVL
-24 MFCAMSCLPMV
+24 MFCAMSYLPMV
-35 DANPNRSVDVVVGL
+35 NANPNRQVDVVIGL

-59 IEVPDGEIVTDFD
+59 VEVPNGEIVTDFD
-72 VKVFEKP
+72 VKVFEEP

-85 VTFEDKTDWMNGD
+85 VTLDDKSDWMNGD
-98 SMDGIDYNLTGL
+98 SMDGIDYNLSGL

-116 HEWDF
+116 HGWDF

-127 WTLNSG
+127 WTLDSS

-149 VHSGTSAIYTYNGNY
+149 VHSGASAIYTYNGNY

-180 CSSCTGTWDLKFW
+180 CTSCSGTWDLKFW

-204 RAYVSVKTNS
+204 RAYVSVKTTS

-226 TTNDGSYTQVS
+226 TTSDSSYNQVS
-237 YDISSHITGN
+237 YDISNYITGN

-252 RFGLGTTDSSV
+252 RFGLGTTDGSV

-272 VLIEPRGN
+272 ILIEPRGN
-280 TGTGSANWTSQA
+280 TGSGSANWTSQA

-298 GIMEMQHGLMAID
+298 GNLQMQHGLMAID
-311 ATIPQGAMMRWSL
+311 ATIPQGAVMRWSL
-324 IDANDSS
+324 IDASDSS
-331 VIPGFSEL
+331 IIPGFLEL
-339 EGLQADLSIID
+339 EDLQADLSIID

-355 KVQLKIQMESV
+355 MVQLKIQMESV
-366 SETPIIHSIKLGGGI
+366 SESPIIHSIKLGGGI
-381 IESFTDNPTARGWSG
+381 IESFTENPTTKGWSG
-396 FSSHSNGKVTG
+396 FSSHSNGQVSG
-407 SGMLNSPEWRLT
+407 NGMLYSPEWRLT

-425 DMSWTGTGS
+425 DMSWSASGN

-440 FTDSSMC
+440 FTESNSC
-447 STSGWNSI
+447 SSGWTSI
-455 PADGKLQMDA
+455 PSDGKLQMDH

-472 RWSGTGSYSI
+472 RWSGSGSYSI
-482 DSISID
+482 DSIHID
-488 LYRQSS
+488 LHRQSS

-501 IGLDGVS
+501 VGLDGVS

-521 LQDVLENGE
+521 LQDVFENGE
-530 KSLELSIAPSGTD
+530 KSVELSIASSGTD
-543 ATSLYYPIRT
+543 VTALYYPIRT
-553 GQSHPSYESTGN
+553 GLADPSYDSTNN

-577 NDVEVKLSLDGNDIV
+577 DGVEVTFSVGGNDII
-592 TESLGFIQNSARMI
+592 TESLGFIYNSARLI
-606 LTDLQVQDLVTEM
+606 LSDSQMQDLKSEM
-619 DSRTAEINVVGELD
+619 DSRTAEINVIGELD
-633 AHKIEV
+633 AHKVEI
-639 SVSSSTGGVLQ
+639 SVTSNSGGNLQ
-650 VSGLSIP
+650 ISGLSIP
-657 YRYDAHIEGDSAL
+657 YRYDAHIEGEDAL

-675 INSQLSQISP
+675 INSQLSQVSS
-685 SNGVKEV
+685 SNGMKEV
-692 PIPIVMTNPGKLL
+692 PIPVVMTNPGKLL
-705 IWDYGLQTLGSPLP
+705 IWDFGLQTLGSPHP
-719 TGITMTNQ
+719 TGITMSNQ

-742 TFDLSNIGISDAA
+742 SFDLSNIGISDASS
-755 TQFSNEGW
+755 QFASEGW
-763 SSVFTLGGSEWTRSL
+763 ASVFTLGGSEWSRSV
-778 HCSIVSN
+778 HCSVVTG
-785 SCNAEQGIIVDDFS
+785 SCNSDQGIILGDFS
-799 YHFSSSEVEF
+799 YQFSNSEVEF
-809 YHRIQISSIWPDESA
+809 FHRLQISSIWPDEEA

-835 PASHPNQIRFGAGW
+835 PASEPNQIRFGSGW
-849 SMGVEQDVEVVDWHL
+849 SMGVEQDIDVIDWHL
-864 SFMNDAESS
+864 SFMNGAQST

-891 AFEDLEDSPRSS
+891 AFEDLEDTPRSS
-903 TFNVALYV
+903 TYNVALYA
-911 DGALT
+911 DGVVV
-916 DTTQSLTDGVA
+916 DTTQSLSNGVA
-927 TLMFTPNSLASQVDL
+927 TLMFTPNTLASKVDL
-942 QVAVSGLYGQNV
+942 QIEVSGLYGQDV
-954 NWNVPKNATFLIDD
+954 NWKVPKNATFLIDD

-1008 HVETSWQGEQ
+1008 HVETSWNGEQ
-1018 TIQLDQPA
+1018 TIMLDQPA
-1026 NLNGFQGV
+1026 NLNGFQGI
-1034 YSTIFDIS
+1034 YSTIFDVS
-1042 GAELGDSMSG
+1042 DAQLGDSMSG
-1052 WLEVFDPAGHPLPD
+1052 WLEVFDPAGHALPD
-1066 SGTEENPMFIIS
+1066 SGSEENPLFIIS
-1078 FGPDGAPVILQD
+1078 FGPDGAPMILED

-1096 SDNWLHPGQNY
+1096 EDNWLHPGQNY
-1107 SMQIPIQDANGYGD
+1107 SMQIPIRDVNGYGD
-1121 IESVSIDLASD
+1121 IETVSVDL
-1132 SSEVLVIDWNAQ
+1132 SSESSENLVIDWNSQ

-1150 TPSIIVEDCF
+1150 TSSIIIQGCF

-1167 FDPLF
+1167 FEPFF

-1178 SFNWDFNPDTS
+1178 SFGWDFNPDTS

-1203 QSHRSEL
+1203 HSHRSEI
-1210 DSSWRYSSEMEI
+1210 DASWRYSSEMEI
-1222 DLNSAGFTQSSAFV
+1222 DLNTAGFTQSSAFV
-1236 APGQTSVLNADI
+1236 APGQSSILTADI
-1248 IWTRGG
+1248 VWTKGG
-1254 QLVDTIV
+1254 QLVHTIV

-1269 SEQFGLSENGMVN
+1269 IEQFGLSENGVVN
-1282 LTLVAPNS
+1282 MPLVAPNS

-1296 KLDLINLPSGA
+1296 KLDLINLPAGA
-1307 IDRTDTE
+1307 IDRTDSE
-1314 QIVAWMVVDSNQPRV
+1314 QVVAWMVVDGNQPKV

-1343 RDWENLRFEIM
+1343 RDWQDLNFEIM
-1354 VNETEGLNLDSLQMN
+1354 VNETEGLNLDSLRMH

-1399 GSSIPLSATLDV
+1399 GTSIPLSATLDV

-1426 WIWVEGEDL
+1426 WVWVVGEDL
-1435 AGQKIVSQFN
+1435 AGQQIESVFN

-1457 NRDADLRLDTEGILV
+1457 SRDADLRIESDDITIG
-1472 ESEYPKTGD
+1472 SEYPQTSEP
-1481 AILVNVT
+1481 ILINVT
-1488 VYNDGQ
+1488 VHNDGQ

-1518 NIEVPANSSASF
+1518 NIEVPASSSISF
-1530 EAKWVPEDEGAA
+1530 EAKWVPEHEGAA
-1542 WIEISTPDGKFART
+1542 WIEISTPDGMFART
-1556 NPVQVENGDSTFVIE
+1556 NPIQVESGDSTFVIE
-1571 SLEGASGAMLTGFAV
+1571 SLDGASGPMLTGFAV
-1586 ITFVMI
+1586 ITFVML
-1592 GLLGFLVISGKKP
+1592 GLLGFLITSGRRPK
-1605 RDDDFEDS
+1605 DQDFDES
-1613 EFA
+1613 EFI

>member
-1 MSEVLRVHA
+1 
-10 IIMARQSMALFLVL
+10 MALFLVL
-24 MFCAMSCLPMV
+24 MFCAMSYLPMV
-35 DANPNRSVDVVVGL
+35 NANPNRQVDVVIGL

-59 IEVPDGEIVTDFD
+59 VEVPNGEIVTDFD
-72 VKVFEKP
+72 VKVFEEP

-85 VTFEDKTDWMNGD
+85 VTLDDKSDWMNGD
-98 SMDGIDYNLTGL
+98 SMDGIDYNLSGL

-116 HEWDF
+116 HGWDF

-127 WTLNSG
+127 WTLDSS

-149 VHSGTSAIYTYNGNY
+149 VHSGASAIYTYNGNY

-180 CSSCTGTWDLKFW
+180 CTSCSGTWDLKFW

-204 RAYVSVKTNS
+204 RAYVSVKTTS

-226 TTNDGSYTQVS
+226 TTSDSSYNQVS
-237 YDISSHITGN
+237 YDISNYITGN

-252 RFGLGTTDSSV
+252 RFGLGTTDGSV

-272 VLIEPRGN
+272 ILIEPRGN
-280 TGTGSANWTSQA
+280 TGSGSANWTSQA

-298 GIMEMQHGLMAID
+298 GNLQMQHGLMAID
-311 ATIPQGAMMRWSL
+311 ATIPQGAVMRWSL
-324 IDANDSS
+324 IDASDSS
-331 VIPGFSEL
+331 IIPGFLEL
-339 EGLQADLSIID
+339 EDLQADLSIID

-355 KVQLKIQMESV
+355 MVQLKIQMESV
-366 SETPIIHSIKLGGGI
+366 SESPIIHSIKLGGGI
-381 IESFTDNPTARGWSG
+381 IESFTENPTTKGWSG
-396 FSSHSNGKVTG
+396 FSSHSNGQVSG
-407 SGMLNSPEWRLT
+407 NGMLYSPEWRLT

-425 DMSWTGTGS
+425 DMSWSASGN

-440 FTDSSMC
+440 FTESNSC
-447 STSGWNSI
+447 SSGWTSI
-455 PADGKLQMDA
+455 PSDGKLQMDH

-472 RWSGTGSYSI
+472 RWSGSGSYSI
-482 DSISID
+482 DSIRID
-488 LYRQSS
+488 LHRQSS

-501 IGLDGVS
+501 VGLDGVS

-521 LQDVLENGE
+521 LQDVFENGE
-530 KSLELSIAPSGTD
+530 KSVELSIASSGTD
-543 ATSLYYPIRT
+543 VTGLYYPIRT
-553 GQSHPSYESTGN
+553 GLADPSYDSTNN

-577 NDVEVKLSLDGNDIV
+577 DGVEVTFSVGGNDLI
-592 TESLGFIQNSARMI
+592 TESLGFIYNSARLI
-606 LTDLQVQDLVTEM
+606 LSDSQMQDLKSEM
-619 DSRTAEINVVGELD
+619 DSRTAEINVIGELD
-633 AHKIEV
+633 AHKIEI
-639 SVSSSTGGVLQ
+639 SVTSNSGGNLQ
-650 VSGLSIP
+650 ISGLSIP
-657 YRYDAHIEGDSAL
+657 YRYDAHIEGEDAL

-675 INSQLSQISP
+675 INSQLSQVSS
-685 SNGVKEV
+685 SNGMKEV
-692 PIPIVMTNPGKLL
+692 PIPVVMTNPGKLL
-705 IWDYGLQTLGSPLP
+705 IWDYGLQTLGSPHP
-719 TGITMTNQ
+719 TGITMSNQ

-742 TFDLSNIGISDAA
+742 SFDLSNIGISDASS
-755 TQFSNEGW
+755 QFASEGW
-763 SSVFTLGGSEWTRSL
+763 ASVFTLGGSEWSRSV
-778 HCSIVSN
+778 HCSVVTG
-785 SCNAEQGIIVDDFS
+785 SCNSDQGIILGDFS
-799 YHFSSSEVEF
+799 YQFSNSEVEF
-809 YHRIQISSIWPDESA
+809 FHRLQISSIWPDEEA

-835 PASHPNQIRFGAGW
+835 PASEPNQIRFGSGW
-849 SMGVEQDVEVVDWHL
+849 SMGVEQDIDVIDWHL
-864 SFMNDAESS
+864 SFMNGAQST

-891 AFEDLEDSPRSS
+891 AFEDLEDTPRSS
-903 TFNVALYV
+903 TYNVALYA
-911 DGALT
+911 DGVVV
-916 DTTQSLTDGVA
+916 DTTQSLSNGVA
-927 TLMFTPNSLASQVDL
+927 TLMFTPNVLASKVDL
-942 QVAVSGLYGQNV
+942 QIEVSGLYGQDV
-954 NWNVPKNATFLIDD
+954 NWKVPKNATFLIDD

-1008 HVETSWQGEQ
+1008 HVETSWNGEQ
-1018 TIQLDQPA
+1018 TIMLDQPA
-1026 NLNGFQGV
+1026 NLNGFQGI
-1034 YSTIFDIS
+1034 YSTIFDVS
-1042 GAELGDSMSG
+1042 DAQLGDSMSG
-1052 WLEVFDPAGHPLPD
+1052 WLEVFDPAGHALPD
-1066 SGTEENPMFIIS
+1066 SGSEENPLFIIS
-1078 FGPDGAPVILQD
+1078 FGPDGAPMILED

-1096 SDNWLHPGQNY
+1096 EDNWLHPGQNY
-1107 SMQIPIQDANGYGD
+1107 SMQIPIRDVNGYGD
-1121 IESVSIDLASD
+1121 IETVSVDL
-1132 SSEVLVIDWNAQ
+1132 SSESSENLVIDWNSQ

-1150 TPSIIVEDCF
+1150 TSSIIIQGCF

-1167 FDPLF
+1167 FEPFF

-1178 SFNWDFNPDTS
+1178 SFGWDFNPDTS

-1203 QSHRSEL
+1203 QSHRSEI
-1210 DSSWRYSSEMEI
+1210 DASWRYSSEMEI
-1222 DLNSAGFTQSSAFV
+1222 DLNTAGFTQSSAFV
-1236 APGQTSVLNADI
+1236 APGQSSILTADI
-1248 IWTRGG
+1248 VWTKGG
-1254 QLVDTIV
+1254 QLVHTIV

-1269 SEQFGLSENGMVN
+1269 IEQFGLSENGVVN
-1282 LTLVAPNS
+1282 LPLIAPNS

-1296 KLDLINLPSGA
+1296 KLDLINLPAGA
-1307 IDRTDTE
+1307 IDRTDSE
-1314 QIVAWMVVDSNQPRV
+1314 QVVAWMVVDGNQPKV

-1343 RDWENLRFEIM
+1343 RDWQDLNFEIM
-1354 VNETEGLNLDSLQMN
+1354 VNETEGLNLDSLRMH

-1399 GSSIPLSATLDV
+1399 GTSIPLSATLDV

-1426 WIWVEGEDL
+1426 WVWVVGEDL
-1435 AGQKIVSQFN
+1435 AGQQIESVFN

-1457 NRDADLRLDTEGILV
+1457 SRDADLRIESDDITIG
-1472 ESEYPKTGD
+1472 SEYPQTSEP
-1481 AILVNVT
+1481 ILINVT
-1488 VYNDGQ
+1488 VHNDGQ

-1518 NIEVPANSSASF
+1518 NIEVPASSSISF
-1530 EAKWVPEDEGAA
+1530 EAKWVPEHEGAA
-1542 WIEISTPDGKFART
+1542 WIEISTPDGMFART
-1556 NPVQVENGDSTFVIE
+1556 NPIQVESGDSTFVIE
-1571 SLEGASGAMLTGFAV
+1571 SLDGASGPMLTGFAV

-1592 GLLGFLVISGKKP
+1592 GLLGFLITSGRRPK
-1605 RDDDFEDS
+1605 DQDFDES
-1613 EFA
+1613 EFI

>member
-1 MSEVLRVHA
+1 
-10 IIMARQSMALFLVL
+10 MALFLVL
-24 MFCAMSCLPMV
+24 MFCAMSYLPMV
-35 DANPNRSVDVVVGL
+35 NANPNRQVDVVIGL

-59 IEVPDGEIVTDFD
+59 VEVPNGEIVTDFD
-72 VKVFEKP
+72 VKVFEEP

-85 VTFEDKTDWMNGD
+85 VTLDDKSDWMNGD
-98 SMDGIDYNLTGL
+98 SMDGIDYNLSGL

-116 HEWDF
+116 HGWDF

-127 WTLNSG
+127 WTLDSS

-149 VHSGTSAIYTYNGNY
+149 VHSGASAIYTYNGNY

-180 CSSCTGTWDLKFW
+180 CTSCSGTWDLKFW

-204 RAYVSVKTNS
+204 RAYVSVKTTS

-226 TTNDGSYTQVS
+226 TTSDSSYNQVS
-237 YDISSHITGN
+237 YDISNYITGN

-252 RFGLGTTDSSV
+252 RFGLGTTDGSV

-272 VLIEPRGN
+272 ILIEPRGN
-280 TGTGSANWTSQA
+280 TGSGSANWTSQA

-298 GIMEMQHGLMAID
+298 GNLQMQHGLMAID
-311 ATIPQGAMMRWSL
+311 ATIPQGAVMRWSL
-324 IDANDSS
+324 IDASDSS
-331 VIPGFSEL
+331 IIPGFLEL
-339 EGLQADLSIID
+339 EDLQADLSIID

-355 KVQLKIQMESV
+355 MVQLKIQMESV
-366 SETPIIHSIKLGGGI
+366 SESPIIHSIKLGGGI
-381 IESFTDNPTARGWSG
+381 IESFTENPTTKGWSG
-396 FSSHSNGKVTG
+396 FSSHSNGQVSG
-407 SGMLNSPEWRLT
+407 NGMLYSPEWRLT

-425 DMSWTGTGS
+425 DMSWSASGN

-440 FTDSSMC
+440 FTESNSC
-447 STSGWNSI
+447 SSGWTSI
-455 PADGKLQMDA
+455 PSDGKLQMDH

-472 RWSGTGSYSI
+472 RWSGSGSYSI
-482 DSISID
+482 DSIHID
-488 LYRQSS
+488 LHRQSS

-501 IGLDGVS
+501 VGLDGVS

-521 LQDVLENGE
+521 LQDVFENGE
-530 KSLELSIAPSGTD
+530 KSVELSIASSGTD
-543 ATSLYYPIRT
+543 VTALYYPIRT
-553 GQSHPSYESTGN
+553 GLADPSYDSTNN

-577 NDVEVKLSLDGNDIV
+577 DGVEVTFSVGGNDII
-592 TESLGFIQNSARMI
+592 TESLGFIYNSARLI
-606 LTDLQVQDLVTEM
+606 LSDSQMQDLKSEM
-619 DSRTAEINVVGELD
+619 DSRTAEINVIGELD
-633 AHKIEV
+633 AHKVEI
-639 SVSSSTGGVLQ
+639 SVTSNSGGNLQ
-650 VSGLSIP
+650 ISGLSIP
-657 YRYDAHIEGDSAL
+657 YRYDAHIEGEDAL

-675 INSQLSQISP
+675 INSQLSQVSS
-685 SNGVKEV
+685 SNGMKEV
-692 PIPIVMTNPGKLL
+692 PIPVVMTNPGKLL
-705 IWDYGLQTLGSPLP
+705 IWDYGLQTLGSPHP
-719 TGITMTNQ
+719 TGITMSNQ

-742 TFDLSNIGISDAA
+742 SFDLSNIGISDASS
-755 TQFSNEGW
+755 QFASEGW
-763 SSVFTLGGSEWTRSL
+763 ASVFTLGGSEWSRSV
-778 HCSIVSN
+778 HCSVVTG
-785 SCNAEQGIIVDDFS
+785 SCNSDQGIILGDFS
-799 YHFSSSEVEF
+799 YQFSNSEVEF
-809 YHRIQISSIWPDESA
+809 FHRLQISSIWPDEEA

-835 PASHPNQIRFGAGW
+835 PASEPNQIRFGSGW
-849 SMGVEQDVEVVDWHL
+849 SMGVEQDIDVIDWHL
-864 SFMNDAESS
+864 SFMNGAQST

-891 AFEDLEDSPRSS
+891 AFEDLEDTPRSS
-903 TFNVALYV
+903 TYNVALYA
-911 DGALT
+911 DGVVV
-916 DTTQSLTDGVA
+916 DTTQSLSNGVA
-927 TLMFTPNSLASQVDL
+927 TLMFTPNVLASKVDL
-942 QVAVSGLYGQNV
+942 QIEVSGLYGQDV
-954 NWNVPKNATFLIDD
+954 NWKVPKNATFLIDD

-1008 HVETSWQGEQ
+1008 HVETSWNGEQ
-1018 TIQLDQPA
+1018 TIMLDQPA
-1026 NLNGFQGV
+1026 NLNGFQGI
-1034 YSTIFDIS
+1034 YSTIFDVS
-1042 GAELGDSMSG
+1042 DAQLGDSMSG
-1052 WLEVFDPAGHPLPD
+1052 WLEVFDPAGHALPD
-1066 SGTEENPMFIIS
+1066 SGSEENPLFIIS
-1078 FGPDGAPVILQD
+1078 FGPDGAPMILED

-1096 SDNWLHPGQNY
+1096 EDNWLHPGQNY
-1107 SMQIPIQDANGYGD
+1107 SMQIPIRDVNGYGD
-1121 IESVSIDLASD
+1121 IETVSVDL
-1132 SSEVLVIDWNAQ
+1132 SSESSENLVIDWNSQ

-1150 TPSIIVEDCF
+1150 TSSIIIQGCF

-1167 FDPLF
+1167 FEPFF

-1178 SFNWDFNPDTS
+1178 SFGWDFNPDTS

-1203 QSHRSEL
+1203 QSHRSEI
-1210 DSSWRYSSEMEI
+1210 DASWRYSSEMEI
-1222 DLNSAGFTQSSAFV
+1222 DLNTAGFTQSSAFV
-1236 APGQTSVLNADI
+1236 APGQSSILTADI
-1248 IWTRGG
+1248 VWTKGG
-1254 QLVDTIV
+1254 QLVHTIV

-1269 SEQFGLSENGMVN
+1269 IEQFGLSENGVVN
-1282 LTLVAPNS
+1282 MPLVAPNS

-1296 KLDLINLPSGA
+1296 KLDLINLPAGA
-1307 IDRTDTE
+1307 IDRTDSE
-1314 QIVAWMVVDSNQPRV
+1314 QVVAWMVVDGNQPKV

-1343 RDWENLRFEIM
+1343 RDWQDLNFEIM
-1354 VNETEGLNLDSLQMN
+1354 VNETEGLNLDSLRMH

-1399 GSSIPLSATLDV
+1399 GTSIPLSATLDV

-1426 WIWVEGEDL
+1426 WVWVVGEDL
-1435 AGQKIVSQFN
+1435 AGQQIESVFN

-1457 NRDADLRLDTEGILV
+1457 SRDADLRIESDDITIG
-1472 ESEYPKTGD
+1472 SEYPQTSEP
-1481 AILVNVT
+1481 ILINVT
-1488 VYNDGQ
+1488 VHNDGQ

-1518 NIEVPANSSASF
+1518 NIEVPASSSISF
-1530 EAKWVPEDEGAA
+1530 EAKWVPEHEGAA
-1542 WIEISTPDGKFART
+1542 WIEISTPDGMFART
-1556 NPVQVENGDSTFVIE
+1556 NPIQVESGDSTFVIE
-1571 SLEGASGAMLTGFAV
+1571 SLDGASGPMLTGFAV
-1586 ITFVMI
+1586 ITFVML
-1592 GLLGFLVISGKKP
+1592 GLLGFLITSGRRPK
-1605 RDDDFEDS
+1605 DQDFDES
-1613 EFA
+1613 EFI

>member
-1 MSEVLRVHA
+1 
-10 IIMARQSMALFLVL
+10 MALFLVL
-24 MFCAMSCLPMV
+24 MFCAMSYLPMV
-35 DANPNRSVDVVVGL
+35 NANPNRQVDVVIGL

-59 IEVPDGEIVTDFD
+59 VEVPNGEIVTDFD
-72 VKVFEKP
+72 VKVFEEP

-85 VTFEDKTDWMNGD
+85 VTLDDKSDWMNGD
-98 SMDGIDYNLTGL
+98 SMDGIDYNLSGL

-116 HEWDF
+116 HGWDF

-127 WTLNSG
+127 WTLDSS

-149 VHSGTSAIYTYNGNY
+149 VHSGASAIYTYNGNY

-180 CSSCTGTWDLKFW
+180 CTSCSGTWDLKFW

-204 RAYVSVKTNS
+204 RAYVSVKTTS

-226 TTNDGSYTQVS
+226 TTSDSSYNQVS
-237 YDISSHITGN
+237 YDISNYITGN

-252 RFGLGTTDSSV
+252 RFGLGTTDGSV

-272 VLIEPRGN
+272 ILIEPRGN
-280 TGTGSANWTSQA
+280 TGSGSANWTSQA

-298 GIMEMQHGLMAID
+298 GNLQMQHGLMAID
-311 ATIPQGAMMRWSL
+311 ATIPQGAVMRWSL
-324 IDANDSS
+324 IDASDSS
-331 VIPGFSEL
+331 IIPGFLEL
-339 EGLQADLSIID
+339 EDLQADLSIID

-355 KVQLKIQMESV
+355 MVQLKIQMESV
-366 SETPIIHSIKLGGGI
+366 SESPIIHSIKLGGGI
-381 IESFTDNPTARGWSG
+381 IESFTENPTTKGWSG
-396 FSSHSNGKVTG
+396 FSSHSNGQVSG
-407 SGMLNSPEWRLT
+407 NGMLYSPEWRLT

-425 DMSWTGTGS
+425 DMSWSASGN

-440 FTDSSMC
+440 FTESNSC
-447 STSGWNSI
+447 SSGWTSI
-455 PADGKLQMDA
+455 PSDGKLQMDH

-472 RWSGTGSYSI
+472 RWSGSGSYSI
-482 DSISID
+482 DSIHID
-488 LYRQSS
+488 LHRQSS

-501 IGLDGVS
+501 VGLDGVS

-521 LQDVLENGE
+521 LQDVFENGE
-530 KSLELSIAPSGTD
+530 KSVELSIASSGTD
-543 ATSLYYPIRT
+543 VTGLYYPIRT
-553 GQSHPSYESTGN
+553 GLADPSYDSTNN

-577 NDVEVKLSLDGNDIV
+577 DGVEVTFSVGGNDLI
-592 TESLGFIQNSARMI
+592 TESLGFIYNSARLI
-606 LTDLQVQDLVTEM
+606 LSDSQMQDLKSEM
-619 DSRTAEINVVGELD
+619 DSRTAEINVIGELD
-633 AHKIEV
+633 AHKIEI
-639 SVSSSTGGVLQ
+639 SVTSNSGGNLQ
-650 VSGLSIP
+650 ISGLSIP
-657 YRYDAHIEGDSAL
+657 YRYDAHIEGEDAL

-675 INSQLSQISP
+675 INSQLSQVSS
-685 SNGVKEV
+685 SNGMKEV
-692 PIPIVMTNPGKLL
+692 PIPVVMTNPGKLL
-705 IWDYGLQTLGSPLP
+705 IWDYGLQTLGSPHP
-719 TGITMTNQ
+719 TGITMSNQ

-742 TFDLSNIGISDAA
+742 SFDLSNIGISDASS
-755 TQFSNEGW
+755 QFASEGW
-763 SSVFTLGGSEWTRSL
+763 ASVFTLGGSEWSRSV
-778 HCSIVSN
+778 HCSVVTG
-785 SCNAEQGIIVDDFS
+785 SCNSDQGIILGDFS
-799 YHFSSSEVEF
+799 YQFSNSEVEF
-809 YHRIQISSIWPDESA
+809 FHRLQISSIWPDEEA

-835 PASHPNQIRFGAGW
+835 PASEPNQIRFGSGW
-849 SMGVEQDVEVVDWHL
+849 SMGVEQDIDVIDWHL
-864 SFMNDAESS
+864 SFMNGAQST

-891 AFEDLEDSPRSS
+891 AFEDLEDTPRSS
-903 TFNVALYV
+903 TYNVALYA
-911 DGALT
+911 DGVVV
-916 DTTQSLTDGVA
+916 DTTQSLSNGVA
-927 TLMFTPNSLASQVDL
+927 TLMFTPNVLASKVDL
-942 QVAVSGLYGQNV
+942 QIEVSGLYGQDV
-954 NWNVPKNATFLIDD
+954 NWKVPKNATFLIDD

-1008 HVETSWQGEQ
+1008 HVETSWNGEQ
-1018 TIQLDQPA
+1018 TIMLDQPA
-1026 NLNGFQGV
+1026 NLNGFQGI
-1034 YSTIFDIS
+1034 YSTIFDVS
-1042 GAELGDSMSG
+1042 DAQLGDSMSG
-1052 WLEVFDPAGHPLPD
+1052 WLEVFDPAGHALPD
-1066 SGTEENPMFIIS
+1066 SGSEENPLFIIS
-1078 FGPDGAPVILQD
+1078 FGPDGAPMILED

-1096 SDNWLHPGQNY
+1096 EDNWLHPGQNY
-1107 SMQIPIQDANGYGD
+1107 SMQIPIRDVNGYGD
-1121 IESVSIDLASD
+1121 IETVSVDL
-1132 SSEVLVIDWNAQ
+1132 SSESSENLVIDWNSQ

-1150 TPSIIVEDCF
+1150 TSSIIIQGCF

-1167 FDPLF
+1167 FEPFF

-1178 SFNWDFNPDTS
+1178 SFGWDFNPDTS

-1203 QSHRSEL
+1203 QSHRSEI
-1210 DSSWRYSSEMEI
+1210 DASWRYSSEMEI
-1222 DLNSAGFTQSSAFV
+1222 DLNTAGFTQSSAFV
-1236 APGQTSVLNADI
+1236 APGQSSILTADI
-1248 IWTRGG
+1248 VWTKGG
-1254 QLVDTIV
+1254 QLVHTIV

-1269 SEQFGLSENGMVN
+1269 IEQFGLSENGVVN
-1282 LTLVAPNS
+1282 LPLVAPNS

-1296 KLDLINLPSGA
+1296 KLDLINLPAGA
-1307 IDRTDTE
+1307 IDRTDSE
-1314 QIVAWMVVDSNQPRV
+1314 QVVAWMVVDGNQPKV

-1343 RDWENLRFEIM
+1343 RDWQDLNFEIM
-1354 VNETEGLNLDSLQMN
+1354 VNETEGLNLDSLRMH

-1399 GSSIPLSATLDV
+1399 GTSIPLSATLDV

-1426 WIWVEGEDL
+1426 WVWVVGEDL
-1435 AGQKIVSQFN
+1435 AGQQIESVFN

-1457 NRDADLRLDTEGILV
+1457 SRDADLRIESDDITIG
-1472 ESEYPKTGD
+1472 SEYPQTSEP
-1481 AILVNVT
+1481 ILINVT
-1488 VYNDGQ
+1488 VHNDGQ

-1518 NIEVPANSSASF
+1518 NIEVPASSSISF
-1530 EAKWVPEDEGAA
+1530 EAKWVPEHEGAA
-1542 WIEISTPDGKFART
+1542 WIEISTPDGMFART
-1556 NPVQVENGDSTFVIE
+1556 NPIQVESGDSTFVIE
-1571 SLEGASGAMLTGFAV
+1571 SLDGASGPMLTGFAV

-1592 GLLGFLVISGKKP
+1592 GLLGFLITSGRRPK
-1605 RDDDFEDS
+1605 DQDFDES
-1613 EFA
+1613 EFI

>member
-1 MSEVLRVHA
+1 
-10 IIMARQSMALFLVL
+10 MALFLVL
-24 MFCAMSCLPMV
+24 MFCAMSYLPMV
-35 DANPNRSVDVVVGL
+35 NANPNRQVDVVIGL

-59 IEVPDGEIVTDFD
+59 VEVPNGEIVTDFD
-72 VKVFEKP
+72 VKVFEEP

-85 VTFEDKTDWMNGD
+85 VTLDDKSDWMNGD
-98 SMDGIDYNLTGL
+98 SMDGIDYNLSGL

-116 HEWDF
+116 HGWDF

-127 WTLNSG
+127 WTLDSS

-149 VHSGTSAIYTYNGNY
+149 VHSGASAIYTYNGNY

-180 CSSCTGTWDLKFW
+180 CTSCSGTWDLKFW

-204 RAYVSVKTNS
+204 RAYVSVKTTS

-226 TTNDGSYTQVS
+226 TTSDSSYNQVS
-237 YDISSHITGN
+237 YDISNYITGN

-252 RFGLGTTDSSV
+252 RFGLGTTDGSV

-272 VLIEPRGN
+272 ILIEPRGN
-280 TGTGSANWTSQA
+280 TGSGSANWTSQA

-298 GIMEMQHGLMAID
+298 GNLQMQHGLMAID
-311 ATIPQGAMMRWSL
+311 ATIPQGAVMRWSL
-324 IDANDSS
+324 IDASDSS
-331 VIPGFSEL
+331 IIPGFLEL
-339 EGLQADLSIID
+339 EDLQADLSIID

-355 KVQLKIQMESV
+355 MVQLKIQMESV
-366 SETPIIHSIKLGGGI
+366 SESPIIHSIKLGGGI
-381 IESFTDNPTARGWSG
+381 IESFTENPTTKGWSG
-396 FSSHSNGKVTG
+396 FSSHSNGQVSG
-407 SGMLNSPEWRLT
+407 NGMLYSPEWRLT

-425 DMSWTGTGS
+425 DMSWSASGN

-440 FTDSSMC
+440 FTESNSC
-447 STSGWNSI
+447 SSGWTSI
-455 PADGKLQMDA
+455 PSDGKLQMDH

-472 RWSGTGSYSI
+472 RWSGSGSYSI
-482 DSISID
+482 DSIHID
-488 LYRQSS
+488 LHRQSS

-501 IGLDGVS
+501 VGLDGVS

-521 LQDVLENGE
+521 LQDVFENGE
-530 KSLELSIAPSGTD
+530 KSVELSIASSGTD
-543 ATSLYYPIRT
+543 VTALYYPIRT
-553 GQSHPSYESTGN
+553 GLADPSYDSTNN

-577 NDVEVKLSLDGNDIV
+577 DGVEVTFSVGGNDII
-592 TESLGFIQNSARMI
+592 TESLGFIYNSARLI
-606 LTDLQVQDLVTEM
+606 LSDSQMQDLKSEM
-619 DSRTAEINVVGELD
+619 DSRNAEINVIGELD
-633 AHKIEV
+633 AHKIEI
-639 SVSSSTGGVLQ
+639 SVTSNSGGNLQ
-650 VSGLSIP
+650 ISGLSIP
-657 YRYDAHIEGDSAL
+657 YRYDAHIEGEDAL

-675 INSQLSQISP
+675 INSQLSQVSS
-685 SNGVKEV
+685 SNGMKEV
-692 PIPIVMTNPGKLL
+692 PIPVVMTNPGKLL
-705 IWDYGLQTLGSPLP
+705 IWDYGLQTLGSPHP
-719 TGITMTNQ
+719 TGITMSNQ

-742 TFDLSNIGISDAA
+742 SFDLSNIGISDASS
-755 TQFSNEGW
+755 QFASEGW
-763 SSVFTLGGSEWTRSL
+763 ASVFTLGGSEWSRSV
-778 HCSIVSN
+778 HCSVVTG
-785 SCNAEQGIIVDDFS
+785 SCNSDQGIILGDFS
-799 YHFSSSEVEF
+799 YQFSNSEVEF
-809 YHRIQISSIWPDESA
+809 FHRLQISSIWPDEEA

-835 PASHPNQIRFGAGW
+835 PASEPNQIRFGSGW
-849 SMGVEQDVEVVDWHL
+849 SMGVEQDIDVIDWHL
-864 SFMNDAESS
+864 SFMNGAQST

-891 AFEDLEDSPRSS
+891 AFEDLEDTPRSS
-903 TFNVALYV
+903 TYNVALYA
-911 DGALT
+911 DGVVV
-916 DTTQSLTDGVA
+916 DTTQSLSNGVA
-927 TLMFTPNSLASQVDL
+927 TLMFTPNVLASKVDL
-942 QVAVSGLYGQNV
+942 QIEVSGLYGQDV
-954 NWNVPKNATFLIDD
+954 NWKVPKNATFLIDD

-1008 HVETSWQGEQ
+1008 HVETSWNGEQ
-1018 TIQLDQPA
+1018 TIMLDQPA
-1026 NLNGFQGV
+1026 NLNGFQGI
-1034 YSTIFDIS
+1034 YSTIFDVS
-1042 GAELGDSMSG
+1042 DAQLGDSMSG
-1052 WLEVFDPAGHPLPD
+1052 WLEVFDPAGHALPD
-1066 SGTEENPMFIIS
+1066 SGSEENPLFIIS
-1078 FGPDGAPVILQD
+1078 FGPDGAPMILED

-1096 SDNWLHPGQNY
+1096 EDNWLHPGQNY
-1107 SMQIPIQDANGYGD
+1107 SMQIPIRDVNGYGD
-1121 IESVSIDLASD
+1121 IETVSVDL
-1132 SSEVLVIDWNAQ
+1132 SSESSENLVIDWNSQ

-1150 TPSIIVEDCF
+1150 TSSIIIQGCF

-1167 FDPLF
+1167 FEPFF

-1178 SFNWDFNPDTS
+1178 SFGWDFNPDTS

-1203 QSHRSEL
+1203 QSHRSEI
-1210 DSSWRYSSEMEI
+1210 DASWRYSSEMEI
-1222 DLNSAGFTQSSAFV
+1222 DLNTAGFTQSSAFV
-1236 APGQTSVLNADI
+1236 APGQSSILTADI
-1248 IWTRGG
+1248 VWTKGG
-1254 QLVDTIV
+1254 QLVHTIV

-1269 SEQFGLSENGMVN
+1269 IEQFGLSENGVVN
-1282 LTLVAPNS
+1282 MPLVAPNS

-1296 KLDLINLPSGA
+1296 KLDLINLPAGA
-1307 IDRTDTE
+1307 IDRTDSE
-1314 QIVAWMVVDSNQPRV
+1314 QVVAWMVVDGNQPKV

-1343 RDWENLRFEIM
+1343 RDWQDLNFEIM
-1354 VNETEGLNLDSLQMN
+1354 VNETEGLNLDSLRMH

-1399 GSSIPLSATLDV
+1399 GTSIPLSATLDV

-1426 WIWVEGEDL
+1426 WVWVVGEDL
-1435 AGQKIVSQFN
+1435 AGQQIESVFN

-1457 NRDADLRLDTEGILV
+1457 SRDADLRIESDDITIG
-1472 ESEYPKTGD
+1472 SEYPQTSEP
-1481 AILVNVT
+1481 ILINVT
-1488 VYNDGQ
+1488 VHNDGQ

-1518 NIEVPANSSASF
+1518 NIEVPASSSISF
-1530 EAKWVPEDEGAA
+1530 EAKWVPEHEGAA
-1542 WIEISTPDGKFART
+1542 WIEISTPDGMFART
-1556 NPVQVENGDSTFVIE
+1556 NPIQVESGDSTFVIE
-1571 SLEGASGAMLTGFAV
+1571 SLDGASGPMLTGFAV

-1592 GLLGFLVISGKKP
+1592 GLLGFLITSGRRPK
-1605 RDDDFEDS
+1605 DQDFDES
-1613 EFA
+1613 EFI

>member
-1 MSEVLRVHA
+1 
-10 IIMARQSMALFLVL
+10 MALFLVL
-24 MFCAMSCLPMV
+24 MFCAMSYLPMV
-35 DANPNRSVDVVVGL
+35 NANPNRQVDVVIGL

-59 IEVPDGEIVTDFD
+59 VEVPNGEIVTDFD
-72 VKVFEKP
+72 VKVFEEP

-85 VTFEDKTDWMNGD
+85 VTLDDKSDWMNGD
-98 SMDGIDYNLTGL
+98 SMDGIDYNLSGL

-116 HEWDF
+116 HGWDF

-127 WTLNSG
+127 WTLDSS

-149 VHSGTSAIYTYNGNY
+149 VHSGASAIYTYNGNY

-180 CSSCTGTWDLKFW
+180 CTSCSGTWDLKFW

-204 RAYVSVKTNS
+204 RAYVSVKTTS

-226 TTNDGSYTQVS
+226 TTSDSSYNQVS
-237 YDISSHITGN
+237 YDISNYITGN

-252 RFGLGTTDSSV
+252 RFGLGTTDGSV

-272 VLIEPRGN
+272 ILIEPRGN
-280 TGTGSANWTSQA
+280 TGSGSANWTSQA

-298 GIMEMQHGLMAID
+298 GNLQMQHGLMAID
-311 ATIPQGAMMRWSL
+311 ATIPQGAVMRWSL
-324 IDANDSS
+324 IDASDSS
-331 VIPGFSEL
+331 IIPGFLEL
-339 EGLQADLSIID
+339 EDLQADLSIID

-355 KVQLKIQMESV
+355 MVQLKIQMESV
-366 SETPIIHSIKLGGGI
+366 SESPIIHSIKLGGGI
-381 IESFTDNPTARGWSG
+381 IESFTENPTTKGWSG
-396 FSSHSNGKVTG
+396 FSSHSNGQVSG
-407 SGMLNSPEWRLT
+407 NGMLYSPEWRLT

-425 DMSWTGTGS
+425 DMSWSASGN

-440 FTDSSMC
+440 FTESNSC
-447 STSGWNSI
+447 SSGWTSI
-455 PADGKLQMDA
+455 PSDGKLQMDH

-472 RWSGTGSYSI
+472 RWSGSGSYSI
-482 DSISID
+482 DSIHID
-488 LYRQSS
+488 LHRQSS

-501 IGLDGVS
+501 VGLDGVS

-521 LQDVLENGE
+521 LQDVFENGE
-530 KSLELSIAPSGTD
+530 KSVELSIASSGTD
-543 ATSLYYPIRT
+543 VTALYYPIRT
-553 GQSHPSYESTGN
+553 GLADPSYDSTNN

-577 NDVEVKLSLDGNDIV
+577 DGVEVTFSVGGNDLI
-592 TESLGFIQNSARMI
+592 TESLGFIYNSARLI
-606 LTDLQVQDLVTEM
+606 LSDSQMQDLKSEM
-619 DSRTAEINVVGELD
+619 DSRTAEINVIGELD
-633 AHKIEV
+633 AHKIEI
-639 SVSSSTGGVLQ
+639 SVTSNSGGNLQ
-650 VSGLSIP
+650 ISGLSIP
-657 YRYDAHIEGDSAL
+657 YRYDAHIEGEDAL

-675 INSQLSQISP
+675 INSQLSQVSS
-685 SNGVKEV
+685 SNGMKEV
-692 PIPIVMTNPGKLL
+692 PIPVVMTNPGKLL
-705 IWDYGLQTLGSPLP
+705 IWDYGLQTLGSPHP
-719 TGITMTNQ
+719 TGITMSNQ

-742 TFDLSNIGISDAA
+742 SFDLSNIGISDASS
-755 TQFSNEGW
+755 QFASEGW
-763 SSVFTLGGSEWTRSL
+763 ASVFTLGGSEWSRSV
-778 HCSIVSN
+778 HCSVVTG
-785 SCNAEQGIIVDDFS
+785 SCNSDQGIILGDFS
-799 YHFSSSEVEF
+799 YQFSNSEVEF
-809 YHRIQISSIWPDESA
+809 FHRLQISSIWPDEEA

-835 PASHPNQIRFGAGW
+835 PASEPNQIRFGSGW
-849 SMGVEQDVEVVDWHL
+849 SMGVEQDIDVIDWHL
-864 SFMNDAESS
+864 SFMNGAQST

-891 AFEDLEDSPRSS
+891 AFEDLEDTPRSS
-903 TFNVALYV
+903 TYNVALYA
-911 DGALT
+911 DGVVV
-916 DTTQSLTDGVA
+916 DTTQSLSNGVA
-927 TLMFTPNSLASQVDL
+927 TLMFTPNVLASKVDL
-942 QVAVSGLYGQNV
+942 QIEVSGLYGQDV
-954 NWNVPKNATFLIDD
+954 NWKVPKNATFLIDD

-1008 HVETSWQGEQ
+1008 HVETSWNGEQ
-1018 TIQLDQPA
+1018 TIMLDQPA
-1026 NLNGFQGV
+1026 NLNGFQGI
-1034 YSTIFDIS
+1034 YSTIFDVS
-1042 GAELGDSMSG
+1042 DAQLGDSMSG
-1052 WLEVFDPAGHPLPD
+1052 WLEVFDPAGHALPD
-1066 SGTEENPMFIIS
+1066 SGSEENPLFIIS
-1078 FGPDGAPVILQD
+1078 FGPDGAPMILED

-1096 SDNWLHPGQNY
+1096 EDNWLHPGQNY
-1107 SMQIPIQDANGYGD
+1107 SMQIPIRDVNGYGD
-1121 IESVSIDLASD
+1121 IETVSVDL
-1132 SSEVLVIDWNAQ
+1132 SSESSENLVIDWNSQ

-1150 TPSIIVEDCF
+1150 TSSIIIQGCF

-1167 FDPLF
+1167 FEPFF

-1178 SFNWDFNPDTS
+1178 SFGWDFNPDTS

-1203 QSHRSEL
+1203 QSHRSEI
-1210 DSSWRYSSEMEI
+1210 DASWRYSSEMEI
-1222 DLNSAGFTQSSAFV
+1222 DLNTAGFTQSSAFV
-1236 APGQTSVLNADI
+1236 APGQSSILTADI
-1248 IWTRGG
+1248 VWTKGG
-1254 QLVDTIV
+1254 QLVHTIV

-1269 SEQFGLSENGMVN
+1269 IEQFGLSENGVVN
-1282 LTLVAPNS
+1282 MPLVAPNS

-1296 KLDLINLPSGA
+1296 KLDLINLPAGA
-1307 IDRTDTE
+1307 IDRTDSE
-1314 QIVAWMVVDSNQPRV
+1314 QVVAWMVVDGNQPKV

-1343 RDWENLRFEIM
+1343 RDWQDLNFEIM
-1354 VNETEGLNLDSLQMN
+1354 VNETEGLNLDSLRMH

-1399 GSSIPLSATLDV
+1399 GTSIPLSATLDV

-1426 WIWVEGEDL
+1426 WVWVVGEDL
-1435 AGQKIVSQFN
+1435 AGQQIESVFN

-1457 NRDADLRLDTEGILV
+1457 SRDADLRIESDDITIG
-1472 ESEYPKTGD
+1472 SEYPQTSEP
-1481 AILVNVT
+1481 ILINVT
-1488 VYNDGQ
+1488 VHNDGQ

-1518 NIEVPANSSASF
+1518 NIEVPASSSISF
-1530 EAKWVPEDEGAA
+1530 EAKWVPEHEGAA
-1542 WIEISTPDGKFART
+1542 WIEISTPDGMFART
-1556 NPVQVENGDSTFVIE
+1556 NPIQVESGDSTFVIE
-1571 SLEGASGAMLTGFAV
+1571 SLDGASGPMLTGFAV

-1592 GLLGFLVISGKKP
+1592 GLLGFLITSGRRPK
-1605 RDDDFEDS
+1605 DQDFDES
-1613 EFA
+1613 EFI

>member
-1 MSEVLRVHA
+1 
-10 IIMARQSMALFLVL
+10 MALFLVL
-24 MFCAMSCLPMV
+24 MFCAMSYLPMV
-35 DANPNRSVDVVVGL
+35 NANPNRQVDVVIGL

-59 IEVPDGEIVTDFD
+59 VEVPNGEIVTDFD
-72 VKVFEKP
+72 VKVFEEP

-85 VTFEDKTDWMNGD
+85 VTLDDKSDWMNGD
-98 SMDGIDYNLTGL
+98 SMDGIDYNLSGL

-116 HEWDF
+116 HGWDF

-127 WTLNSG
+127 WTLDSS

-149 VHSGTSAIYTYNGNY
+149 VHSGASAIYTYNGNY

-180 CSSCTGTWDLKFW
+180 CTSCSGTWDLKFW

-204 RAYVSVKTNS
+204 RAYVSVKTTS

-226 TTNDGSYTQVS
+226 TTSDSSYNQVS
-237 YDISSHITGN
+237 YDISNYITGN

-252 RFGLGTTDSSV
+252 RFGLGTTDGSV

-272 VLIEPRGN
+272 ILIEPRGN
-280 TGTGSANWTSQA
+280 TGSGSANWTSQA

-298 GIMEMQHGLMAID
+298 GNLQMQHGLMAID
-311 ATIPQGAMMRWSL
+311 ATIPQGAVMRWSL
-324 IDANDSS
+324 IDASDSS
-331 VIPGFSEL
+331 IIPGFLEL
-339 EGLQADLSIID
+339 EDLQADLSIID

-355 KVQLKIQMESV
+355 MVQLKIQMESV
-366 SETPIIHSIKLGGGI
+366 SESPIIHSIKLGGGI
-381 IESFTDNPTARGWSG
+381 IESFTENPTTKGWSG
-396 FSSHSNGKVTG
+396 FSSHSNGQVSG
-407 SGMLNSPEWRLT
+407 NGMLYSPEWRLT

-425 DMSWTGTGS
+425 DMSWSASGN

-440 FTDSSMC
+440 FTESNSC
-447 STSGWNSI
+447 SSGWTSI
-455 PADGKLQMDA
+455 PSDGKLQMDH

-472 RWSGTGSYSI
+472 RWSGSGSYSI
-482 DSISID
+482 DSIHID
-488 LYRQSS
+488 LHRQSS

-501 IGLDGVS
+501 VGLDGVS

-521 LQDVLENGE
+521 LQDVFENGE
-530 KSLELSIAPSGTD
+530 KSVELSIASSGTD
-543 ATSLYYPIRT
+543 VTALYYPIRT
-553 GQSHPSYESTGN
+553 GLADPSYDSTNN

-577 NDVEVKLSLDGNDIV
+577 DGVEVTFSVGGNDII
-592 TESLGFIQNSARMI
+592 TESLGFIYNSARLI
-606 LTDLQVQDLVTEM
+606 LSDSQMQDLKSEM
-619 DSRTAEINVVGELD
+619 DSRTAEINVIGELD
-633 AHKIEV
+633 AHKIEI
-639 SVSSSTGGVLQ
+639 SVTSNSGGNLQ
-650 VSGLSIP
+650 ISGLSIP
-657 YRYDAHIEGDSAL
+657 YRYDAHIEGEDAL

-675 INSQLSQISP
+675 INSQLSQVSS
-685 SNGVKEV
+685 SNGMKEV
-692 PIPIVMTNPGKLL
+692 PIPVVMTNPGKLL
-705 IWDYGLQTLGSPLP
+705 IWDYGLQTLGSPHP
-719 TGITMTNQ
+719 TGITMSNQ

-742 TFDLSNIGISDAA
+742 SFDLSNIGISDASS
-755 TQFSNEGW
+755 QFASEGW
-763 SSVFTLGGSEWTRSL
+763 ASVFTLGGSEWSRSV
-778 HCSIVSN
+778 HCSVVTG
-785 SCNAEQGIIVDDFS
+785 SCNSDQGIILGDFS
-799 YHFSSSEVEF
+799 YQFSNSEVEF
-809 YHRIQISSIWPDESA
+809 FHRLQISSIWPDEEA

-835 PASHPNQIRFGAGW
+835 PASEPNQIRFGSGW
-849 SMGVEQDVEVVDWHL
+849 SMGVEQDIDVIDWHL
-864 SFMNDAESS
+864 SFMNGAQST

-891 AFEDLEDSPRSS
+891 AFEDLEDTPRSS
-903 TFNVALYV
+903 TYNVALYA
-911 DGALT
+911 DGVVV
-916 DTTQSLTDGVA
+916 DTTQSLSNGVA
-927 TLMFTPNSLASQVDL
+927 TLMFTPNVLASKVDL
-942 QVAVSGLYGQNV
+942 QIEVSGLYGQDV
-954 NWNVPKNATFLIDD
+954 NWKVPKNATFLIDD

-1008 HVETSWQGEQ
+1008 HVETSWNGEQ
-1018 TIQLDQPA
+1018 TIMLDQPA
-1026 NLNGFQGV
+1026 NLNGFQGI
-1034 YSTIFDIS
+1034 YSTIFDVS
-1042 GAELGDSMSG
+1042 DAQLGDSMSG
-1052 WLEVFDPAGHPLPD
+1052 WLEVFDPAGHALPD
-1066 SGTEENPMFIIS
+1066 SGSEENPLFIIS
-1078 FGPDGAPVILQD
+1078 FGPDGAPMILED

-1096 SDNWLHPGQNY
+1096 EDNWLHPGQNY
-1107 SMQIPIQDANGYGD
+1107 SMQIPIRDVNGYGD
-1121 IESVSIDLASD
+1121 IETVSVDL
-1132 SSEVLVIDWNAQ
+1132 SSESSENLVIDWNSQ

-1150 TPSIIVEDCF
+1150 TSSIIIQGCF

-1167 FDPLF
+1167 FEPFF

-1178 SFNWDFNPDTS
+1178 SFGWDFNPDTS

-1203 QSHRSEL
+1203 QSHRSEI
-1210 DSSWRYSSEMEI
+1210 DASWRYSSEMEI
-1222 DLNSAGFTQSSAFV
+1222 DLNTAGFTQSSAFV
-1236 APGQTSVLNADI
+1236 APGQSSILTADI
-1248 IWTRGG
+1248 VWTKGG
-1254 QLVDTIV
+1254 QLVHTIV

-1269 SEQFGLSENGMVN
+1269 IEQFGLSENGVVN
-1282 LTLVAPNS
+1282 LPLVAPNS

-1296 KLDLINLPSGA
+1296 KLDLINLPAGA
-1307 IDRTDTE
+1307 IDRTDSE
-1314 QIVAWMVVDSNQPRV
+1314 QVVAWMVVDGNQPKV

-1343 RDWENLRFEIM
+1343 RDWQDLNFEIM
-1354 VNETEGLNLDSLQMN
+1354 VNETEGLNLDSLRMH

-1399 GSSIPLSATLDV
+1399 GTSIPLSATLDV

-1426 WIWVEGEDL
+1426 WVWVVGEDL
-1435 AGQKIVSQFN
+1435 AGQQIESVFN

-1457 NRDADLRLDTEGILV
+1457 SRDADLRIESDDITIG
-1472 ESEYPKTGD
+1472 SEYPQTSEP
-1481 AILVNVT
+1481 ILINVT
-1488 VYNDGQ
+1488 VHNDGQ

-1518 NIEVPANSSASF
+1518 NIEVPASSSISF
-1530 EAKWVPEDEGAA
+1530 EAKWVPEHEGAA
-1542 WIEISTPDGKFART
+1542 WIEISTPDGMFART
-1556 NPVQVENGDSTFVIE
+1556 NPIQVESGDSTFVIE
-1571 SLEGASGAMLTGFAV
+1571 SLDGASGPMLTGFAV

-1592 GLLGFLVISGKKP
+1592 GLLGFLITSGRRPK
-1605 RDDDFEDS
+1605 DQDFDES
-1613 EFA
+1613 EFI

>member
-1 MSEVLRVHA
+1 
-10 IIMARQSMALFLVL
+10 MALFLVL
-24 MFCAMSCLPMV
+24 MFCAMSYLPMV
-35 DANPNRSVDVVVGL
+35 NANPNRQVDVVIGL

-59 IEVPDGEIVTDFD
+59 VEVPNGEIVTDFD
-72 VKVFEKP
+72 VKVFEEP

-85 VTFEDKTDWMNGD
+85 VTLDDKSDWMNGD
-98 SMDGIDYNLTGL
+98 SMDGIDYNLSGL

-116 HEWDF
+116 HGWDF

-127 WTLNSG
+127 WTLDSS

-149 VHSGTSAIYTYNGNY
+149 VHSGASAIYTYNGNY

-180 CSSCTGTWDLKFW
+180 CTSCSGTWDLKFW

-204 RAYVSVKTNS
+204 RAYVSVKTTS

-226 TTNDGSYTQVS
+226 TTSDSSYNQVS
-237 YDISSHITGN
+237 YDISNYITGN

-252 RFGLGTTDSSV
+252 RFGLGTTDGSV

-272 VLIEPRGN
+272 ILIEPRGN
-280 TGTGSANWTSQA
+280 TGSGSANWTSQA

-298 GIMEMQHGLMAID
+298 GNLQMQHGLMAID
-311 ATIPQGAMMRWSL
+311 ATIPQGAVMRWSL
-324 IDANDSS
+324 IDASDSS
-331 VIPGFSEL
+331 IIPGFLEL
-339 EGLQADLSIID
+339 EDLQADLSIID

-355 KVQLKIQMESV
+355 MVQLKIQMESV
-366 SETPIIHSIKLGGGI
+366 SESPIIHSIKLGGGI
-381 IESFTDNPTARGWSG
+381 IESFTENPTTKGWSG
-396 FSSHSNGKVTG
+396 FSSHSNGQVSG
-407 SGMLNSPEWRLT
+407 NGMLYSPEWRLT

-425 DMSWTGTGS
+425 DMSWSASGN

-440 FTDSSMC
+440 FTESNSC
-447 STSGWNSI
+447 SSGWTSI
-455 PADGKLQMDA
+455 PSDGKLQMDH

-472 RWSGTGSYSI
+472 RWSGSGSYSI
-482 DSISID
+482 DSIRID
-488 LYRQSS
+488 LHRQSS

-501 IGLDGVS
+501 VGLDGVS

-521 LQDVLENGE
+521 LQDVFENGE
-530 KSLELSIAPSGTD
+530 KSVELSIASSGTD
-543 ATSLYYPIRT
+543 VTGLYYPIRT
-553 GQSHPSYESTGN
+553 GLADPSYDSTNN

-577 NDVEVKLSLDGNDIV
+577 DGVEVTFSVGGNDII
-592 TESLGFIQNSARMI
+592 TESLGFIYNSARLI
-606 LTDLQVQDLVTEM
+606 LSDSQMQDLKSEM
-619 DSRTAEINVVGELD
+619 DSRTAEINVIGELD
-633 AHKIEV
+633 AHKIEI
-639 SVSSSTGGVLQ
+639 SVTSNSGGNLQ
-650 VSGLSIP
+650 ISGLSIP
-657 YRYDAHIEGDSAL
+657 YRYDAHIEGEDAL

-675 INSQLSQISP
+675 INSQLSQVSS
-685 SNGVKEV
+685 SNGMKEV
-692 PIPIVMTNPGKLL
+692 PIPVVMTNPGKLL
-705 IWDYGLQTLGSPLP
+705 IWDYGLQTLGSPHP
-719 TGITMTNQ
+719 TGITMSNQ

-742 TFDLSNIGISDAA
+742 SFDLSNIGISDASS
-755 TQFSNEGW
+755 QFASEGW
-763 SSVFTLGGSEWTRSL
+763 ASVFTLGGSEWSRSV
-778 HCSIVSN
+778 HCSVVTG
-785 SCNAEQGIIVDDFS
+785 SCNSDQGIILGDFS
-799 YHFSSSEVEF
+799 YQFSNSEVEF
-809 YHRIQISSIWPDESA
+809 FHRLQISSIWPDEEA

-835 PASHPNQIRFGAGW
+835 PASEPNQIRFGSGW
-849 SMGVEQDVEVVDWHL
+849 SMGVEQDIDVIDWHL
-864 SFMNDAESS
+864 SFMNGAQST

-891 AFEDLEDSPRSS
+891 AFEDLEDTPRSS
-903 TFNVALYV
+903 TYNVALYA
-911 DGALT
+911 DGVVV
-916 DTTQSLTDGVA
+916 DTTQSLSNGVA
-927 TLMFTPNSLASQVDL
+927 TLMFTPNVLASKVDL
-942 QVAVSGLYGQNV
+942 QIEVSGLYGQDV
-954 NWNVPKNATFLIDD
+954 NWKVPKNATFLIDD

-1008 HVETSWQGEQ
+1008 HVETSWNGEQ
-1018 TIQLDQPA
+1018 TIMLDQPA
-1026 NLNGFQGV
+1026 NLNGFQGI
-1034 YSTIFDIS
+1034 YSTIFDVS
-1042 GAELGDSMSG
+1042 DAQLGDSMSG
-1052 WLEVFDPAGHPLPD
+1052 WLEVFDPAGHALPD
-1066 SGTEENPMFIIS
+1066 SGSEENPLFIIS
-1078 FGPDGAPVILQD
+1078 FGPDGAPMILED

-1096 SDNWLHPGQNY
+1096 EDNWLHPGQNY
-1107 SMQIPIQDANGYGD
+1107 SMQIPIRDVNGYGD
-1121 IESVSIDLASD
+1121 IETVSVDL
-1132 SSEVLVIDWNAQ
+1132 SSESSENLVIDWNSQ

-1150 TPSIIVEDCF
+1150 TSSIIIQGCF

-1167 FDPLF
+1167 FEPFF

-1178 SFNWDFNPDTS
+1178 SFGWDFNPDTS

-1203 QSHRSEL
+1203 QSHRSEI
-1210 DSSWRYSSEMEI
+1210 DASWRYSSEMEI
-1222 DLNSAGFTQSSAFV
+1222 DLNTAGFTQSSAFV
-1236 APGQTSVLNADI
+1236 APGQSSILTADI
-1248 IWTRGG
+1248 VWTKGG
-1254 QLVDTIV
+1254 QLVHTIV

-1269 SEQFGLSENGMVN
+1269 IEQFGLSENGVVN
-1282 LTLVAPNS
+1282 MPLVAPNS

-1296 KLDLINLPSGA
+1296 KLDLINLPAGA
-1307 IDRTDTE
+1307 IDRTDSE
-1314 QIVAWMVVDSNQPRV
+1314 QVVAWMVVDGNQPKV

-1343 RDWENLRFEIM
+1343 RDWQDLNFEIM
-1354 VNETEGLNLDSLQMN
+1354 VNETEGLNLDSLRMH

-1399 GSSIPLSATLDV
+1399 GTSIPLSATLDV

-1426 WIWVEGEDL
+1426 WVWVVGEDL
-1435 AGQKIVSQFN
+1435 AGQQIESVFN

-1457 NRDADLRLDTEGILV
+1457 SRDADLRIESDDITIG
-1472 ESEYPKTGD
+1472 SEYPQTSEP
-1481 AILVNVT
+1481 ILINVT
-1488 VYNDGQ
+1488 VHNDGQ

-1518 NIEVPANSSASF
+1518 NIEVPASSSISF
-1530 EAKWVPEDEGAA
+1530 EAKWVPEHEGAA
-1542 WIEISTPDGKFART
+1542 WIEISTPDGMFART
-1556 NPVQVENGDSTFVIE
+1556 NPIQVESGDSTFVIE
-1571 SLEGASGAMLTGFAV
+1571 SLDGASGPMLTGFAV
-1586 ITFVMI
+1586 ITFVML
-1592 GLLGFLVISGKKP
+1592 GLLGFLITSGRRPK
-1605 RDDDFEDS
+1605 DQDFDES
-1613 EFA
+1613 EFI

>member
-1 MSEVLRVHA
+1 
-10 IIMARQSMALFLVL
+10 MALFLVL
-24 MFCAMSCLPMV
+24 MFCAMSYLPMV
-35 DANPNRSVDVVVGL
+35 NANPNRQVDVVIGL

-59 IEVPDGEIVTDFD
+59 VEVPNGEIVTDFD
-72 VKVFEKP
+72 VKVFEEP

-85 VTFEDKTDWMNGD
+85 VTLDDKSDWMNGD
-98 SMDGIDYNLTGL
+98 SMDGIDYNLSGL

-116 HEWDF
+116 HGWDF

-127 WTLNSG
+127 WTLDSS

-149 VHSGTSAIYTYNGNY
+149 VHSGASAIYTYNGNY

-180 CSSCTGTWDLKFW
+180 CTSCSGTWDLKFW

-204 RAYVSVKTNS
+204 RAYVSVKTTS

-226 TTNDGSYTQVS
+226 TTSDSSYNQVS
-237 YDISSHITGN
+237 YDISNYITGN

-252 RFGLGTTDSSV
+252 RFGLGTTDGSV

-272 VLIEPRGN
+272 ILIEPRGN
-280 TGTGSANWTSQA
+280 TGSGSANWTSQA

-298 GIMEMQHGLMAID
+298 GNLQMQHGLMAID
-311 ATIPQGAMMRWSL
+311 ATIPQGAVMRWSL
-324 IDANDSS
+324 IDASDSS
-331 VIPGFSEL
+331 IIPGFLEL
-339 EGLQADLSIID
+339 EDLQADLSIID

-355 KVQLKIQMESV
+355 MVQLKIQMESV
-366 SETPIIHSIKLGGGI
+366 SESPIIHSIKLGGGI
-381 IESFTDNPTARGWSG
+381 IESFTENPTTKGWSG
-396 FSSHSNGKVTG
+396 FSSHSNGQVSG
-407 SGMLNSPEWRLT
+407 NGMLYSPEWRLT

-425 DMSWTGTGS
+425 DMSWSASGN

-440 FTDSSMC
+440 FTESNSC
-447 STSGWNSI
+447 SSGWTSI
-455 PADGKLQMDA
+455 PSDGKLQMDH

-472 RWSGTGSYSI
+472 RWSGSGSYSI
-482 DSISID
+482 DSIRID
-488 LYRQSS
+488 LHRQSS

-501 IGLDGVS
+501 VGLDGVS

-521 LQDVLENGE
+521 LQDVFENGE
-530 KSLELSIAPSGTD
+530 KSVELSIASSGTD
-543 ATSLYYPIRT
+543 VTGLYYPIRT
-553 GQSHPSYESTGN
+553 GLADPSYDSTNN

-577 NDVEVKLSLDGNDIV
+577 DGVEVTFSVGGNDLI
-592 TESLGFIQNSARMI
+592 TESLGFIYNSARLI
-606 LTDLQVQDLVTEM
+606 LSDSQMQDLKSEM
-619 DSRTAEINVVGELD
+619 DSRTAEINVIGELD
-633 AHKIEV
+633 AHKIEI
-639 SVSSSTGGVLQ
+639 SVTSNSGGNLQ
-650 VSGLSIP
+650 ISGLSIP
-657 YRYDAHIEGDSAL
+657 YRYDAHIEGEDAL

-675 INSQLSQISP
+675 INSQLSQVSS
-685 SNGVKEV
+685 SNGMKEV
-692 PIPIVMTNPGKLL
+692 PIPVVMTNPGKLL
-705 IWDYGLQTLGSPLP
+705 IWDYGLQTLGSPHP
-719 TGITMTNQ
+719 TGITMSNQ

-742 TFDLSNIGISDAA
+742 SFDLSNIGISDASS
-755 TQFSNEGW
+755 QFASEGW
-763 SSVFTLGGSEWTRSL
+763 ASVFTLGGSEWSRSV
-778 HCSIVSN
+778 HCSVVTG
-785 SCNAEQGIIVDDFS
+785 SCNSDQGIILGDFS
-799 YHFSSSEVEF
+799 YQFSNSEVEF
-809 YHRIQISSIWPDESA
+809 FHRLQISSIWPDEEA

-835 PASHPNQIRFGAGW
+835 PASEPNQIRFGSGW
-849 SMGVEQDVEVVDWHL
+849 SMGVEQDIDVIDWHL
-864 SFMNDAESS
+864 SFMNGAQST

-891 AFEDLEDSPRSS
+891 AFEDLEDTPRSS
-903 TFNVALYV
+903 TYNVALYA
-911 DGALT
+911 DGVVV
-916 DTTQSLTDGVA
+916 DTTQSLSNGVA
-927 TLMFTPNSLASQVDL
+927 TLMFTPNVLASKVDL
-942 QVAVSGLYGQNV
+942 QIEVSGLYGQDV
-954 NWNVPKNATFLIDD
+954 NWKVPKNATFLIDD

-1008 HVETSWQGEQ
+1008 HVETSWNGEQ
-1018 TIQLDQPA
+1018 TIMLDQPA
-1026 NLNGFQGV
+1026 NLNGFQGI
-1034 YSTIFDIS
+1034 YSTIFDVS
-1042 GAELGDSMSG
+1042 DAQLGDSMSG
-1052 WLEVFDPAGHPLPD
+1052 WLEVFDPAGHALPD
-1066 SGTEENPMFIIS
+1066 SGSEENPLFIIS
-1078 FGPDGAPVILQD
+1078 FGPDGAPMILED

-1096 SDNWLHPGQNY
+1096 EDNWLHPGQNY
-1107 SMQIPIQDANGYGD
+1107 SMQIPIRDVNGYGD
-1121 IESVSIDLASD
+1121 IETVSVDL
-1132 SSEVLVIDWNAQ
+1132 SSESSENLVIDWNSQ

-1150 TPSIIVEDCF
+1150 TSSIIIQGCF

-1167 FDPLF
+1167 FEPFF

-1178 SFNWDFNPDTS
+1178 SFGWDFNPDTS

-1203 QSHRSEL
+1203 QSHRSEI
-1210 DSSWRYSSEMEI
+1210 DASWRYSSEMEI
-1222 DLNSAGFTQSSAFV
+1222 DLNTAGFTQSSAFV
-1236 APGQTSVLNADI
+1236 APGQSSILTADI
-1248 IWTRGG
+1248 VWTKGG
-1254 QLVDTIV
+1254 QLVHTIV

-1269 SEQFGLSENGMVN
+1269 IEQFGLSENGVVN
-1282 LTLVAPNS
+1282 LPLVAPNS

-1296 KLDLINLPSGA
+1296 KLDLINLPAGA
-1307 IDRTDTE
+1307 IDRTDSE
-1314 QIVAWMVVDSNQPRV
+1314 QVVAWMVVDGNQPKV

-1343 RDWENLRFEIM
+1343 RDWQDLNFEIM
-1354 VNETEGLNLDSLQMN
+1354 VNETEGLNLDSLRMH

-1399 GSSIPLSATLDV
+1399 GTSIPLSATLDV

-1426 WIWVEGEDL
+1426 WVWVVGEDL
-1435 AGQKIVSQFN
+1435 AGQQIESVFN

-1457 NRDADLRLDTEGILV
+1457 SRDADLRIESDDITIG
-1472 ESEYPKTGD
+1472 SEYPQTSEP
-1481 AILVNVT
+1481 ILINVT
-1488 VYNDGQ
+1488 VHNDGQ

-1518 NIEVPANSSASF
+1518 NIEVPASSSISF
-1530 EAKWVPEDEGAA
+1530 EAKWVPEHEGAA
-1542 WIEISTPDGKFART
+1542 WIEISTPDGMFART
-1556 NPVQVENGDSTFVIE
+1556 NPIQVESGDSTFVIE
-1571 SLEGASGAMLTGFAV
+1571 SLDGASGPMLTGFAV

-1592 GLLGFLVISGKKP
+1592 GLLGFLITSGRRPK
-1605 RDDDFEDS
+1605 DQDFDES
-1613 EFA
+1613 EFI

>member
-1 MSEVLRVHA
+1 
-10 IIMARQSMALFLVL
+10 MALFLVL
-24 MFCAMSCLPMV
+24 MFCAMSYLPMV
-35 DANPNRSVDVVVGL
+35 NANPNRQVDVVIGL

-59 IEVPDGEIVTDFD
+59 VEVPNGEIVTDFD
-72 VKVFEKP
+72 VKVFEEP

-85 VTFEDKTDWMNGD
+85 VTLDDKSDWMNGD
-98 SMDGIDYNLTGL
+98 SMDGIDYNLSGL

-116 HEWDF
+116 HGWDF

-127 WTLNSG
+127 WTLDSS

-149 VHSGTSAIYTYNGNY
+149 VHSGASAIYTYNGNY

-180 CSSCTGTWDLKFW
+180 CTSCSGTWDLKFW

-204 RAYVSVKTNS
+204 RAYVSVKTTS

-226 TTNDGSYTQVS
+226 TTSDSSYNQVS
-237 YDISSHITGN
+237 YDISNYITGN

-252 RFGLGTTDSSV
+252 RFGLGTTDGSV

-272 VLIEPRGN
+272 ILIEPRGN
-280 TGTGSANWTSQA
+280 TGSGSANWTSQA

-298 GIMEMQHGLMAID
+298 GNLQMQHGLMAID
-311 ATIPQGAMMRWSL
+311 ATIPQGAVMRWSL
-324 IDANDSS
+324 IDASDSS
-331 VIPGFSEL
+331 IIPGFLEL
-339 EGLQADLSIID
+339 EDLQADLSIID

-355 KVQLKIQMESV
+355 MVQLKIQMESV
-366 SETPIIHSIKLGGGI
+366 SESPIIHSIKLGGGI
-381 IESFTDNPTARGWSG
+381 IESFTENPTTKGWSG
-396 FSSHSNGKVTG
+396 FSSHSNGQVSG
-407 SGMLNSPEWRLT
+407 NGMLYSPEWRLT

-425 DMSWTGTGS
+425 DMSWSASGN

-440 FTDSSMC
+440 FTESNSC
-447 STSGWNSI
+447 SSGWTSI
-455 PADGKLQMDA
+455 PSDGKLQMDH

-472 RWSGTGSYSI
+472 RWSGSGSYSI
-482 DSISID
+482 DSIRID
-488 LYRQSS
+488 LHRQSS

-501 IGLDGVS
+501 VGLDGVS

-521 LQDVLENGE
+521 LQDVFENGE
-530 KSLELSIAPSGTD
+530 KSVELSIASSGTD
-543 ATSLYYPIRT
+543 VTGLYYPIRT
-553 GQSHPSYESTGN
+553 GLADPSYDSTNN

-577 NDVEVKLSLDGNDIV
+577 DGVEVTFSVGGNDII
-592 TESLGFIQNSARMI
+592 TESLGFIYNSARLI
-606 LTDLQVQDLVTEM
+606 LSDSQMQDLKSEM
-619 DSRTAEINVVGELD
+619 DSRTAEINVIGELD
-633 AHKIEV
+633 AHKIEI
-639 SVSSSTGGVLQ
+639 SVTSNSGGNLQ
-650 VSGLSIP
+650 ISGLSIP
-657 YRYDAHIEGDSAL
+657 YRYDAHIEGEDAL

-675 INSQLSQISP
+675 INSQLSQVSS
-685 SNGVKEV
+685 SNGMKEV
-692 PIPIVMTNPGKLL
+692 PIPVVMTNPGKLL
-705 IWDYGLQTLGSPLP
+705 IWDYGLQTLGSPHP
-719 TGITMTNQ
+719 TGITMSNQ

-742 TFDLSNIGISDAA
+742 SFDLSNIGISDASS
-755 TQFSNEGW
+755 QFASEGW
-763 SSVFTLGGSEWTRSL
+763 ASVFTLGGSEWSRSV
-778 HCSIVSN
+778 HCSVVTG
-785 SCNAEQGIIVDDFS
+785 SCNSDQGIILGDFS
-799 YHFSSSEVEF
+799 YQFSNSEVEF
-809 YHRIQISSIWPDESA
+809 FHRLQISSIWPDEEA

-835 PASHPNQIRFGAGW
+835 PASEPNQIRFGSGW
-849 SMGVEQDVEVVDWHL
+849 SMGVEQDIDVIDWHL
-864 SFMNDAESS
+864 SFMNGAQST

-891 AFEDLEDSPRSS
+891 AFEDLEDTPRSS
-903 TFNVALYV
+903 TYNVALYA
-911 DGALT
+911 DGVVV
-916 DTTQSLTDGVA
+916 DTTQSLSNGVA
-927 TLMFTPNSLASQVDL
+927 TLMFTPNVLASKVDL
-942 QVAVSGLYGQNV
+942 QIEVSGLYGQDV
-954 NWNVPKNATFLIDD
+954 NWKVPKNATFLIDD

-1008 HVETSWQGEQ
+1008 HVETSWNGEQ
-1018 TIQLDQPA
+1018 TIMLDQPA
-1026 NLNGFQGV
+1026 NLNGFQGI
-1034 YSTIFDIS
+1034 YSTIFDVS
-1042 GAELGDSMSG
+1042 DAQLGDSMSG
-1052 WLEVFDPAGHPLPD
+1052 WLEVFDPAGHALPD
-1066 SGTEENPMFIIS
+1066 SGSEENPLFIIS
-1078 FGPDGAPVILQD
+1078 FGPDGAPMILED

-1096 SDNWLHPGQNY
+1096 EDNWLHPGQNY
-1107 SMQIPIQDANGYGD
+1107 SMQIPIRDVNGYGD
-1121 IESVSIDLASD
+1121 IETVSVDL
-1132 SSEVLVIDWNAQ
+1132 SSESSENLVIDWNSQ

-1150 TPSIIVEDCF
+1150 TSSIIIQGCF

-1167 FDPLF
+1167 FEPFF

-1178 SFNWDFNPDTS
+1178 SFGWDFNPDTS

-1203 QSHRSEL
+1203 QSHRSEI
-1210 DSSWRYSSEMEI
+1210 DASWRYSSEMEI
-1222 DLNSAGFTQSSAFV
+1222 DLNTAGFTQSSAFV
-1236 APGQTSVLNADI
+1236 APGQSSILTADI
-1248 IWTRGG
+1248 VWTKGG
-1254 QLVDTIV
+1254 QLVHTIV

-1269 SEQFGLSENGMVN
+1269 IEQFGLTENGVVN
-1282 LTLVAPNS
+1282 MPLVAPNS

-1296 KLDLINLPSGA
+1296 KLDLINLPAGA
-1307 IDRTDTE
+1307 IDRTDSE
-1314 QIVAWMVVDSNQPRV
+1314 QVVAWMVVDGNQPKV

-1343 RDWENLRFEIM
+1343 RDWQDLNFEIM
-1354 VNETEGLNLDSLQMN
+1354 VNETEGLNLDSLRMH

-1399 GSSIPLSATLDV
+1399 GTSIPLSATLDV

-1426 WIWVEGEDL
+1426 WVWVVGEDL
-1435 AGQKIVSQFN
+1435 AGQQIESVFN

-1457 NRDADLRLDTEGILV
+1457 SRDADLRIESDDITIG
-1472 ESEYPKTGD
+1472 SEYPQTSEP
-1481 AILVNVT
+1481 ILINVT
-1488 VYNDGQ
+1488 VHNDGQ

-1518 NIEVPANSSASF
+1518 NIEVPASSSISF
-1530 EAKWVPEDEGAA
+1530 EAKWVPEHEGAA
-1542 WIEISTPDGKFART
+1542 WIEISTPDGMFART
-1556 NPVQVENGDSTFVIE
+1556 NPIQVESGDSTFVIE
-1571 SLEGASGAMLTGFAV
+1571 SLDGASGPMLTGFAV

-1592 GLLGFLVISGKKP
+1592 GLLGFLITSGRRPK
-1605 RDDDFEDS
+1605 DQDFDES
-1613 EFA
+1613 EFI

>member
-1 MSEVLRVHA
+1 
-10 IIMARQSMALFLVL
+10 MALFLVL
-24 MFCAMSCLPMV
+24 MFCAMSYLPMV
-35 DANPNRSVDVVVGL
+35 NANPNRQVDVVIGL

-59 IEVPDGEIVTDFD
+59 VEVPNGEIVTDFD
-72 VKVFEKP
+72 VKVFEEP

-85 VTFEDKTDWMNGD
+85 VTLDDKSDWMNGD
-98 SMDGIDYNLTGL
+98 SMDGIDYNLSGL

-116 HEWDF
+116 HGWDF

-127 WTLNSG
+127 WTLDSS

-149 VHSGTSAIYTYNGNY
+149 VHSGASAIYTYNGNY

-180 CSSCTGTWDLKFW
+180 CTSCSGTWDLKFW

-204 RAYVSVKTNS
+204 RAYVSVKTTS

-226 TTNDGSYTQVS
+226 TTSDSSYNQVS
-237 YDISSHITGN
+237 YDISNYITGN

-252 RFGLGTTDSSV
+252 RFGLGTTDGSV

-272 VLIEPRGN
+272 ILIEPRGN
-280 TGTGSANWTSQA
+280 TGSGSANWTSQA

-298 GIMEMQHGLMAID
+298 GNLQMQHGLMAID
-311 ATIPQGAMMRWSL
+311 ATIPQGAVMRWSL
-324 IDANDSS
+324 IDASDSS
-331 VIPGFSEL
+331 IIPGFLEL
-339 EGLQADLSIID
+339 EDLQADLSIID

-355 KVQLKIQMESV
+355 MVQLKIQMESV
-366 SETPIIHSIKLGGGI
+366 SESPIIHSIKLGGGI
-381 IESFTDNPTARGWSG
+381 IESFTENPTTKGWSG
-396 FSSHSNGKVTG
+396 FSSHSNGQVSG
-407 SGMLNSPEWRLT
+407 NGMLYSPEWRLT

-425 DMSWTGTGS
+425 DMSWSASGN

-440 FTDSSMC
+440 FTESNSC
-447 STSGWNSI
+447 SSGWTSI
-455 PADGKLQMDA
+455 PSDGKLQMDH

-472 RWSGTGSYSI
+472 RWSGSGSYSI
-482 DSISID
+482 DSIHID
-488 LYRQSS
+488 LHRQSS

-501 IGLDGVS
+501 VGLDGVS

-521 LQDVLENGE
+521 LQDVFENGE
-530 KSLELSIAPSGTD
+530 KSVELSIASSGTD
-543 ATSLYYPIRT
+543 VTALYYPIRT
-553 GQSHPSYESTGN
+553 GLADPSYDSTNN

-577 NDVEVKLSLDGNDIV
+577 DGVEVTFSVGGNDII
-592 TESLGFIQNSARMI
+592 TESLGFIYNSARLI
-606 LTDLQVQDLVTEM
+606 LSDSQMQDLKSEM
-619 DSRTAEINVVGELD
+619 DSRTAEINVIGELD
-633 AHKIEV
+633 AHKVEI
-639 SVSSSTGGVLQ
+639 SVTSNSGGNLQ
-650 VSGLSIP
+650 ISGLSIP
-657 YRYDAHIEGDSAL
+657 YRYDAHIEGEDAL

-675 INSQLSQISP
+675 INSQLSQVSS
-685 SNGVKEV
+685 SNGMKEV
-692 PIPIVMTNPGKLL
+692 PIPVVMTNPGKLL
-705 IWDYGLQTLGSPLP
+705 IWDYGLQTLGSPHP
-719 TGITMTNQ
+719 TGITMSNQ

-742 TFDLSNIGISDAA
+742 SFDLSNIGISDASS
-755 TQFSNEGW
+755 QFASEGW
-763 SSVFTLGGSEWTRSL
+763 ASVFTLGGSEWSRSV
-778 HCSIVSN
+778 HCSVVTG
-785 SCNAEQGIIVDDFS
+785 SCNSDQGIILGDFS
-799 YHFSSSEVEF
+799 YQFSNSEVEF
-809 YHRIQISSIWPDESA
+809 FHRLQISSIWPDEEA

-835 PASHPNQIRFGAGW
+835 PASEPNQIRFGSGW
-849 SMGVEQDVEVVDWHL
+849 SMGVEQDIDVIDWHL
-864 SFMNDAESS
+864 SFMNGAQST

-891 AFEDLEDSPRSS
+891 AFEDLEDTPRSS
-903 TFNVALYV
+903 TYNVALYA
-911 DGALT
+911 DGVVV
-916 DTTQSLTDGVA
+916 DTTQSLSNGVA
-927 TLMFTPNSLASQVDL
+927 TLMFTPNALASKVDL
-942 QVAVSGLYGQNV
+942 QIEVSGLYGQDV
-954 NWNVPKNATFLIDD
+954 NWKVPKNATFLIDD

-1008 HVETSWQGEQ
+1008 HVETSWNGEQ
-1018 TIQLDQPA
+1018 TIMLDQPA
-1026 NLNGFQGV
+1026 NLNGFQGI
-1034 YSTIFDIS
+1034 YSTIFDVS
-1042 GAELGDSMSG
+1042 DAQLGDSMSG
-1052 WLEVFDPAGHPLPD
+1052 WLEVFDPAGHALPD
-1066 SGTEENPMFIIS
+1066 SGSEENPLFIIS
-1078 FGPDGAPVILQD
+1078 FGPDGAPMILED

-1096 SDNWLHPGQNY
+1096 EDNWLHPGQNY
-1107 SMQIPIQDANGYGD
+1107 SMQIPIRDVNGYGD
-1121 IESVSIDLASD
+1121 IETVSVDL
-1132 SSEVLVIDWNAQ
+1132 SSESSENLVIDWNSQ

-1150 TPSIIVEDCF
+1150 TSSIIIQGCF

-1167 FDPLF
+1167 FEPFF

-1178 SFNWDFNPDTS
+1178 SFGWDFNPGTS

-1203 QSHRSEL
+1203 QSHRSEI
-1210 DSSWRYSSEMEI
+1210 DASWRYSSEMEI
-1222 DLNSAGFTQSSAFV
+1222 DLNTAGFTQSSAFV
-1236 APGQTSVLNADI
+1236 APGQSSILTADI
-1248 IWTRGG
+1248 VWTKGG
-1254 QLVDTIV
+1254 QLVHTIV

-1269 SEQFGLSENGMVN
+1269 IEQFGLSENGVVN
-1282 LTLVAPNS
+1282 MPLVAPNS

-1296 KLDLINLPSGA
+1296 KLDLINLPAGA
-1307 IDRTDTE
+1307 IDRTDSE
-1314 QIVAWMVVDSNQPRV
+1314 QVVAWMVVDGNQPKV

-1343 RDWENLRFEIM
+1343 RDWQDLNFEIM
-1354 VNETEGLNLDSLQMN
+1354 VNETEGLNLDSLRMH

-1399 GSSIPLSATLDV
+1399 GTSIPLSATLDV

-1426 WIWVEGEDL
+1426 WVWVVGEDL
-1435 AGQKIVSQFN
+1435 AGQQIESVFN

-1457 NRDADLRLDTEGILV
+1457 SRDADLRIESDDITIG
-1472 ESEYPKTGD
+1472 SEYPQTSEP
-1481 AILVNVT
+1481 ILINVT
-1488 VYNDGQ
+1488 VHNDGQ

-1518 NIEVPANSSASF
+1518 NIEVPASSSISF
-1530 EAKWVPEDEGAA
+1530 EAKWVPEHEGAA
-1542 WIEISTPDGKFART
+1542 WIEISTPDGMFART
-1556 NPVQVENGDSTFVIE
+1556 NPIQVESGDSTFVIE
-1571 SLEGASGAMLTGFAV
+1571 SLDGASGPMLTGFAV

-1592 GLLGFLVISGKKP
+1592 GLLGFLITSGRRPK
-1605 RDDDFEDS
+1605 DQDFDES
-1613 EFA
+1613 EFI

>member
-1 MSEVLRVHA
+1 
-10 IIMARQSMALFLVL
+10 MALFLVL
-24 MFCAMSCLPMV
+24 MFCAMSYLPMV
-35 DANPNRSVDVVVGL
+35 NANPNRQVDVVIGL

-59 IEVPDGEIVTDFD
+59 VEVPNGEIVTDFD
-72 VKVFEKP
+72 VKVFEEP

-85 VTFEDKTDWMNGD
+85 VTLDDKSDWMNGD
-98 SMDGIDYNLTGL
+98 SMDGIDYNLSGL

-116 HEWDF
+116 HGWDF

-127 WTLNSG
+127 WTLDSS

-149 VHSGTSAIYTYNGNY
+149 VHSGASAIYTYNGNY

-180 CSSCTGTWDLKFW
+180 CTSCSGTWDLKFW

-204 RAYVSVKTNS
+204 RAYVSVKTTS

-226 TTNDGSYTQVS
+226 TTSDSSYNQVS
-237 YDISSHITGN
+237 YDISNYITGN

-252 RFGLGTTDSSV
+252 RFGLGTTDGSV

-272 VLIEPRGN
+272 ILIEPRGN
-280 TGTGSANWTSQA
+280 TGSGSANWTSQA

-298 GIMEMQHGLMAID
+298 GNLQMQHGLMAID
-311 ATIPQGAMMRWSL
+311 ATIPQGAVMRWSL
-324 IDANDSS
+324 IDASDSS
-331 VIPGFSEL
+331 IIPGFLEL
-339 EGLQADLSIID
+339 EDLQADLSIID

-355 KVQLKIQMESV
+355 MVQLKIQMESV
-366 SETPIIHSIKLGGGI
+366 SESPIIHSIKLGGGI
-381 IESFTDNPTARGWSG
+381 IESFTENPTTKGWSG
-396 FSSHSNGKVTG
+396 FSSHSNGQVSG
-407 SGMLNSPEWRLT
+407 NGMLYSPEWRLT

-425 DMSWTGTGS
+425 DMSWSASGN

-440 FTDSSMC
+440 FTESNSC
-447 STSGWNSI
+447 SSGWTSI
-455 PADGKLQMDA
+455 PSDGKLQMDH

-472 RWSGTGSYSI
+472 RWSGSGSYSI
-482 DSISID
+482 DSIHID
-488 LYRQSS
+488 LHRQSS

-501 IGLDGVS
+501 VGLDGVS

-521 LQDVLENGE
+521 LQDVFENGE
-530 KSLELSIAPSGTD
+530 KSVELSIASSGTD
-543 ATSLYYPIRT
+543 VTALYYPIRT
-553 GQSHPSYESTGN
+553 GLADPSYDSTNN

-577 NDVEVKLSLDGNDIV
+577 DGVEVTFSVGGNDLI
-592 TESLGFIQNSARMI
+592 TESLGFIYNSARLI
-606 LTDLQVQDLVTEM
+606 LSDSQMQDLKSEM
-619 DSRTAEINVVGELD
+619 DSRTAEINVIGELD
-633 AHKIEV
+633 AHKIEI
-639 SVSSSTGGVLQ
+639 SVTSNSGGNLQ
-650 VSGLSIP
+650 ISGLSIP
-657 YRYDAHIEGDSAL
+657 YRYDAHIEGEDAL

-675 INSQLSQISP
+675 INSQLSQVSS
-685 SNGVKEV
+685 SNGMKEV
-692 PIPIVMTNPGKLL
+692 PIPVVMTNPGKLL
-705 IWDYGLQTLGSPLP
+705 IWDYGLQTLGSPHP
-719 TGITMTNQ
+719 TGITMSNQ

-742 TFDLSNIGISDAA
+742 SFDLSNIGISDASS
-755 TQFSNEGW
+755 QFASEGW
-763 SSVFTLGGSEWTRSL
+763 ASVFTLGGSEWSRSV
-778 HCSIVSN
+778 HCSVVTG
-785 SCNAEQGIIVDDFS
+785 SCNSDQGIILGDFS
-799 YHFSSSEVEF
+799 YQFSNSEVEF
-809 YHRIQISSIWPDESA
+809 FHRLQISSIWPDEEA

-835 PASHPNQIRFGAGW
+835 PASEPNQIRFGSGW
-849 SMGVEQDVEVVDWHL
+849 SMGVEQDIDVIDWHL
-864 SFMNDAESS
+864 SFMNGAQST

-891 AFEDLEDSPRSS
+891 AFEDLEDTPRSS
-903 TFNVALYV
+903 TYNVALYA
-911 DGALT
+911 DGVVV
-916 DTTQSLTDGVA
+916 DTTQSLSNGVA
-927 TLMFTPNSLASQVDL
+927 TLMFTPNVLASKVDL
-942 QVAVSGLYGQNV
+942 QIEVSGLYGQDV
-954 NWNVPKNATFLIDD
+954 NWKVPKNATFLIDD

-1008 HVETSWQGEQ
+1008 HVETSWNGEQ
-1018 TIQLDQPA
+1018 TIMLDQPA
-1026 NLNGFQGV
+1026 NLNGFQGI
-1034 YSTIFDIS
+1034 YSTIFDVS
-1042 GAELGDSMSG
+1042 DAQLGDSMSG
-1052 WLEVFDPAGHPLPD
+1052 WLEVFDPAGHALPD
-1066 SGTEENPMFIIS
+1066 SGSEENPLFIIS
-1078 FGPDGAPVILQD
+1078 FGPDGAPMILED

-1096 SDNWLHPGQNY
+1096 EDNWLHPGQNY
-1107 SMQIPIQDANGYGD
+1107 SMQIPIRDVNGYGD
-1121 IESVSIDLASD
+1121 IETVSVDL
-1132 SSEVLVIDWNAQ
+1132 SSESSENLVIDWNSQ

-1150 TPSIIVEDCF
+1150 TSSIIIQGCF

-1167 FDPLF
+1167 FEPFF

-1178 SFNWDFNPDTS
+1178 SFGWDFNPDTS

-1203 QSHRSEL
+1203 QSHRSEI
-1210 DSSWRYSSEMEI
+1210 DASWRYSSEMEI
-1222 DLNSAGFTQSSAFV
+1222 DLNTAGFTQSSAFV
-1236 APGQTSVLNADI
+1236 APGQSSILTADI
-1248 IWTRGG
+1248 VWTKGG
-1254 QLVDTIV
+1254 QLVHTIV

-1269 SEQFGLSENGMVN
+1269 IEQFGLSENGVVN
-1282 LTLVAPNS
+1282 LPLVAPNS

-1296 KLDLINLPSGA
+1296 KLDLINLPAGA
-1307 IDRTDTE
+1307 IDRTDSE
-1314 QIVAWMVVDSNQPRV
+1314 QVVAWMVVDGNQPKV

-1343 RDWENLRFEIM
+1343 RDWQDLNFEIM
-1354 VNETEGLNLDSLQMN
+1354 VNETEGLNLDSLRMH

-1399 GSSIPLSATLDV
+1399 GTSIPLSATLDV

-1426 WIWVEGEDL
+1426 WVWVVGEDL
-1435 AGQKIVSQFN
+1435 AGQQIESVFN

-1457 NRDADLRLDTEGILV
+1457 SRDADLRIESDDITIG
-1472 ESEYPKTGD
+1472 SEYPQTSEP
-1481 AILVNVT
+1481 ILINVT
-1488 VYNDGQ
+1488 VHNDGQ

-1518 NIEVPANSSASF
+1518 NIEVPASSSISF
-1530 EAKWVPEDEGAA
+1530 EAKWVPEHEGAA
-1542 WIEISTPDGKFART
+1542 WIEISTPDGMFART
-1556 NPVQVENGDSTFVIE
+1556 NPIQVESGDSTFVIE
-1571 SLEGASGAMLTGFAV
+1571 SLDGASGPMLTGFAV

-1592 GLLGFLVISGKKP
+1592 GLLGFLITSGRRPK
-1605 RDDDFEDS
+1605 DQDFDES
-1613 EFA
+1613 EFI

>member
-1 MSEVLRVHA
+1 
-10 IIMARQSMALFLVL
+10 MALFLVL
-24 MFCAMSCLPMV
+24 MFCAMSYLPMV
-35 DANPNRSVDVVVGL
+35 NANPNRQVDVVIGL

-59 IEVPDGEIVTDFD
+59 VEVPNGEIVTDFD
-72 VKVFEKP
+72 VKVFEEP

-85 VTFEDKTDWMNGD
+85 VTLDDKSDWMNGD
-98 SMDGIDYNLTGL
+98 SMDGIDYNLSGL

-116 HEWDF
+116 HGWDF

-127 WTLNSG
+127 WTLDSS

-149 VHSGTSAIYTYNGNY
+149 VHSGASAIYTYNGNY

-180 CSSCTGTWDLKFW
+180 CTSCSGTWDLKFW

-204 RAYVSVKTNS
+204 RAYVSVKTTS

-226 TTNDGSYTQVS
+226 TTSDSSYNQVS
-237 YDISSHITGN
+237 YDISNYITGN

-252 RFGLGTTDSSV
+252 RFGLGTTDGSV

-272 VLIEPRGN
+272 ILIEPRGN
-280 TGTGSANWTSQA
+280 TGSGSANWTSQA

-298 GIMEMQHGLMAID
+298 GNLQMQHGLMAID
-311 ATIPQGAMMRWSL
+311 ATIPQGAVMRWSL
-324 IDANDSS
+324 IDASDSS
-331 VIPGFSEL
+331 IIPGFLEL
-339 EGLQADLSIID
+339 EDLQADLSIID

-355 KVQLKIQMESV
+355 MVQLKIQMESV
-366 SETPIIHSIKLGGGI
+366 SESPIIHSIKLGGGI
-381 IESFTDNPTARGWSG
+381 IESFTENPTTKGWSG
-396 FSSHSNGKVTG
+396 FSSHSNGQVSG
-407 SGMLNSPEWRLT
+407 NGMLYSPEWRLT

-425 DMSWTGTGS
+425 DMSWSASGN

-440 FTDSSMC
+440 FTESNSC
-447 STSGWNSI
+447 SSGWTSI
-455 PADGKLQMDA
+455 PSDGKLQMDH

-472 RWSGTGSYSI
+472 RWSGSGSYSI
-482 DSISID
+482 DSIHID
-488 LYRQSS
+488 LHRQSS

-501 IGLDGVS
+501 VGLDGVS

-521 LQDVLENGE
+521 LQDVFENGE
-530 KSLELSIAPSGTD
+530 KSVELSIASSGTD
-543 ATSLYYPIRT
+543 ITALYYPIRT
-553 GQSHPSYESTGN
+553 GLADPSYDSTNN

-577 NDVEVKLSLDGNDIV
+577 DGVEVTFSVGGNDII
-592 TESLGFIQNSARMI
+592 TESLGFIYNSARLI
-606 LTDLQVQDLVTEM
+606 LSDSQMQDLKSEM
-619 DSRTAEINVVGELD
+619 DSRNAEINVIGELD
-633 AHKIEV
+633 AHKVEI
-639 SVSSSTGGVLQ
+639 SVTSNSGGNLQ
-650 VSGLSIP
+650 ISGLSIP
-657 YRYDAHIEGDSAL
+657 YRYDAHIEGEDAL

-675 INSQLSQISP
+675 INSQLSQVSS
-685 SNGVKEV
+685 SNGMKEV
-692 PIPIVMTNPGKLL
+692 PIPVVMTNPGKLL
-705 IWDYGLQTLGSPLP
+705 IWDYGLQTLGSPHP
-719 TGITMTNQ
+719 TGITMSNQ

-742 TFDLSNIGISDAA
+742 SFDLSNIGISDASS
-755 TQFSNEGW
+755 QFASEGW
-763 SSVFTLGGSEWTRSL
+763 ASVFTLGGSEWSRSV
-778 HCSIVSN
+778 HCSVVTG
-785 SCNAEQGIIVDDFS
+785 SCNSDQGIILGDFS
-799 YHFSSSEVEF
+799 YQFSNSEVEF
-809 YHRIQISSIWPDESA
+809 FHRLQISSIWPDEEA

-835 PASHPNQIRFGAGW
+835 PASEPNQIRFGSGW
-849 SMGVEQDVEVVDWHL
+849 SMGVEQDIDVIDWHL
-864 SFMNDAESS
+864 SFMNGAQST

-891 AFEDLEDSPRSS
+891 AFEDLEDTPRSS
-903 TFNVALYV
+903 TYNVALYA
-911 DGALT
+911 DGVVV
-916 DTTQSLTDGVA
+916 DTTQSLSNGVA
-927 TLMFTPNSLASQVDL
+927 TLMFTPNVLASKVDL
-942 QVAVSGLYGQNV
+942 QIEVSGLYGQDV
-954 NWNVPKNATFLIDD
+954 NWKVPKNATFLIDD

-1008 HVETSWQGEQ
+1008 HVETSWNGEQ
-1018 TIQLDQPA
+1018 TIMLDQPA
-1026 NLNGFQGV
+1026 NLNGFQGI
-1034 YSTIFDIS
+1034 YSTIFDVS
-1042 GAELGDSMSG
+1042 DAQLGDSMSG
-1052 WLEVFDPAGHPLPD
+1052 WLEVFDPAGHALPD
-1066 SGTEENPMFIIS
+1066 SGSEENPLFIIS
-1078 FGPDGAPVILQD
+1078 FGPDGAPMILED

-1096 SDNWLHPGQNY
+1096 EDNWLHPGQNY
-1107 SMQIPIQDANGYGD
+1107 SMQIPIRDVNGYGD
-1121 IESVSIDLASD
+1121 IETVSVDL
-1132 SSEVLVIDWNAQ
+1132 SSESSENLVIDWNSQ

-1150 TPSIIVEDCF
+1150 TSSIIIQGCF

-1167 FDPLF
+1167 FEPFF

-1178 SFNWDFNPDTS
+1178 SFGWDFNPDTS

-1203 QSHRSEL
+1203 QSHRSEI
-1210 DSSWRYSSEMEI
+1210 DASWRYSSEMEI
-1222 DLNSAGFTQSSAFV
+1222 DLNTAGFTQSSAFV
-1236 APGQTSVLNADI
+1236 APGQSSILTADI
-1248 IWTRGG
+1248 VWTKGG
-1254 QLVDTIV
+1254 QLVHTIV

-1269 SEQFGLSENGMVN
+1269 IEQFGLSENGVVN
-1282 LTLVAPNS
+1282 MPLVAPNS

-1296 KLDLINLPSGA
+1296 KLDLINLPAGA
-1307 IDRTDTE
+1307 IDRTDSE
-1314 QIVAWMVVDSNQPRV
+1314 QVVAWMVVDGNQPKI

-1343 RDWENLRFEIM
+1343 RDWQDLNFEIM
-1354 VNETEGLNLDSLQMN
+1354 VNETEGLNLDSLRMH

-1399 GSSIPLSATLDV
+1399 GTSIPLSATLDV

-1426 WIWVEGEDL
+1426 WVWVVGEDL
-1435 AGQKIVSQFN
+1435 AGQQIESVFN

-1457 NRDADLRLDTEGILV
+1457 SRDADLRIESDDITIG
-1472 ESEYPKTGD
+1472 SEYPQTSEP
-1481 AILVNVT
+1481 ILINVT
-1488 VYNDGQ
+1488 VHNDGQ

-1518 NIEVPANSSASF
+1518 NIEVPASSSISF
-1530 EAKWVPEDEGAA
+1530 EAKWVPEHEGAA
-1542 WIEISTPDGKFART
+1542 WIEISTPDGMFART
-1556 NPVQVENGDSTFVIE
+1556 NPIQVESGDSTFVIE
-1571 SLEGASGAMLTGFAV
+1571 SLDGASGPMLTGFAV

-1592 GLLGFLVISGKKP
+1592 GLLGFLITSGRRPK
-1605 RDDDFEDS
+1605 DQDFDES
-1613 EFA
+1613 EFI

>member
-1 MSEVLRVHA
+1 
-10 IIMARQSMALFLVL
+10 MALFLVL
-24 MFCAMSCLPMV
+24 MFCAMSYLPMV
-35 DANPNRSVDVVVGL
+35 NANPNRQVDVVIGL

-59 IEVPDGEIVTDFD
+59 VEVPNGEIVTDFD
-72 VKVFEKP
+72 VKVFEEP

-85 VTFEDKTDWMNGD
+85 VTLDDKSDWMNGD
-98 SMDGIDYNLTGL
+98 SMDGIDYNLSGL

-116 HEWDF
+116 HGWDF

-127 WTLNSG
+127 WTLDSS

-149 VHSGTSAIYTYNGNY
+149 VHSGASAIYTYNGNY

-180 CSSCTGTWDLKFW
+180 CTSCSGTWDLKFW

-204 RAYVSVKTNS
+204 RAYVSVKTTS

-226 TTNDGSYTQVS
+226 TTSDSSYNQVS
-237 YDISSHITGN
+237 YDISNYITGN

-252 RFGLGTTDSSV
+252 RFGLGTTDGSV

-272 VLIEPRGN
+272 ILIEPRGN
-280 TGTGSANWTSQA
+280 TGSGSANWTSQA

-298 GIMEMQHGLMAID
+298 GNLQMQHGLMAID
-311 ATIPQGAMMRWSL
+311 ATIPQGAVMRWSL
-324 IDANDSS
+324 IDASDSS
-331 VIPGFSEL
+331 IIPGFLEL
-339 EGLQADLSIID
+339 EDLQADLSIID

-355 KVQLKIQMESV
+355 MVQLKIQMESV
-366 SETPIIHSIKLGGGI
+366 SESPIIHSIKLGGGI
-381 IESFTDNPTARGWSG
+381 IESFTENPTTKGWSG
-396 FSSHSNGKVTG
+396 FSSHSNGQVSG
-407 SGMLNSPEWRLT
+407 NGMLYSPEWRLT

-425 DMSWTGTGS
+425 DMSWSASGN

-440 FTDSSMC
+440 FTESNSC
-447 STSGWNSI
+447 SSGWTSI
-455 PADGKLQMDA
+455 PSDGKLQMDH

-472 RWSGTGSYSI
+472 RWSGSGSYSI
-482 DSISID
+482 DSIHID
-488 LYRQSS
+488 LHRQSS

-501 IGLDGVS
+501 VGLDGVS

-521 LQDVLENGE
+521 LQDVFENGE
-530 KSLELSIAPSGTD
+530 KSVELSIASSGTD
-543 ATSLYYPIRT
+543 VTALYYPIRT
-553 GQSHPSYESTGN
+553 GLADPSYDSTNN

-577 NDVEVKLSLDGNDIV
+577 DGVEVTFSVGGNDII
-592 TESLGFIQNSARMI
+592 TESLGFIYNSARLI
-606 LTDLQVQDLVTEM
+606 LSDSQMQDLKSEM
-619 DSRTAEINVVGELD
+619 DSRTAEINVIGELD
-633 AHKIEV
+633 AHKVEI
-639 SVSSSTGGVLQ
+639 SVTSNSGGNLQ
-650 VSGLSIP
+650 ISGLSIP
-657 YRYDAHIEGDSAL
+657 YRYDAHIEGEDAL

-675 INSQLSQISP
+675 INSQLSQVSS
-685 SNGVKEV
+685 SNGMKEV
-692 PIPIVMTNPGKLL
+692 PIPVVMTNPGKLL
-705 IWDYGLQTLGSPLP
+705 IWDYGLQTLGSPHP
-719 TGITMTNQ
+719 TGITMSNQ

-742 TFDLSNIGISDAA
+742 SFDLSNIGISDASS
-755 TQFSNEGW
+755 QFASEGW
-763 SSVFTLGGSEWTRSL
+763 ASAFTLGGSEWSRSV
-778 HCSIVSN
+778 HCSVVTG
-785 SCNAEQGIIVDDFS
+785 SCNSDQGIILGDFS
-799 YHFSSSEVEF
+799 YQFSNSEVEF
-809 YHRIQISSIWPDESA
+809 FHRLQISSIWPDEEA

-835 PASHPNQIRFGAGW
+835 PASEPNQIRFGSGW
-849 SMGVEQDVEVVDWHL
+849 SMGVEQDIDVIDWHL
-864 SFMNDAESS
+864 SFMNGAQST

-891 AFEDLEDSPRSS
+891 AFEDLEDTPRSS
-903 TFNVALYV
+903 TYNVALYA
-911 DGALT
+911 DGVVV
-916 DTTQSLTDGVA
+916 DTTQSLSNGVA
-927 TLMFTPNSLASQVDL
+927 TLMFTPNVLASKVDL
-942 QVAVSGLYGQNV
+942 QIEVSGLYGQDV
-954 NWNVPKNATFLIDD
+954 NWKVPKNATFLIDD

-1008 HVETSWQGEQ
+1008 HVETSWNGEQ
-1018 TIQLDQPA
+1018 TIMLDQPA
-1026 NLNGFQGV
+1026 NLNGFQGI
-1034 YSTIFDIS
+1034 YSTIFDVS
-1042 GAELGDSMSG
+1042 DAQLGDSMSG
-1052 WLEVFDPAGHPLPD
+1052 WLEVFDPAGHALPD
-1066 SGTEENPMFIIS
+1066 SGSEENPLFIIS
-1078 FGPDGAPVILQD
+1078 FGPDGAPMILED

-1096 SDNWLHPGQNY
+1096 EDNWLHPGQNY
-1107 SMQIPIQDANGYGD
+1107 SMQIPIRDVNGYGD
-1121 IESVSIDLASD
+1121 IETVSVDL
-1132 SSEVLVIDWNAQ
+1132 SSESSENLVIDWNSQ

-1150 TPSIIVEDCF
+1150 TSSIIIQGCF

-1167 FDPLF
+1167 FEPFF

-1178 SFNWDFNPDTS
+1178 SFGWDFNPDTS

-1203 QSHRSEL
+1203 QSHRSEI
-1210 DSSWRYSSEMEI
+1210 DASWRYSSEMEI
-1222 DLNSAGFTQSSAFV
+1222 DLNTAGFTQSSAFV
-1236 APGQTSVLNADI
+1236 APGQSSILTADI
-1248 IWTRGG
+1248 VWTKGG
-1254 QLVDTIV
+1254 QLVHTIV

-1269 SEQFGLSENGMVN
+1269 IEQFGLSENGVVN
-1282 LTLVAPNS
+1282 MPLVAPNS

-1296 KLDLINLPSGA
+1296 KLDLINLPAGA
-1307 IDRTDTE
+1307 IDRTDSE
-1314 QIVAWMVVDSNQPRV
+1314 QVVAWMVVDGNQPKI

-1343 RDWENLRFEIM
+1343 RDWQDLNFEIM
-1354 VNETEGLNLDSLQMN
+1354 VNETEGLNLDSLRMH

-1399 GSSIPLSATLDV
+1399 GTSIPLSATLDV

-1426 WIWVEGEDL
+1426 WVWVVGEDL
-1435 AGQKIVSQFN
+1435 AGQQIESVFN

-1457 NRDADLRLDTEGILV
+1457 SRDADLRIESDDITIG
-1472 ESEYPKTGD
+1472 SEYPQTSEP
-1481 AILVNVT
+1481 ILINVT
-1488 VYNDGQ
+1488 VHNDGQ

-1518 NIEVPANSSASF
+1518 NIEVPASSSISF
-1530 EAKWVPEDEGAA
+1530 EAKWVPEHEGAA
-1542 WIEISTPDGKFART
+1542 WIEISTPDGMFART
-1556 NPVQVENGDSTFVIE
+1556 NPIQVESGDSTFVIE
-1571 SLEGASGAMLTGFAV
+1571 SLDGASGPMLTGFAV

-1592 GLLGFLVISGKKP
+1592 GLLGFLITSGRRPK
-1605 RDDDFEDS
+1605 DQDFDES
-1613 EFA
+1613 EFI

>member
-1 MSEVLRVHA
+1 
-10 IIMARQSMALFLVL
+10 MALFLVL
-24 MFCAMSCLPMV
+24 MFCAMSYLPMV
-35 DANPNRSVDVVVGL
+35 NANPNRQVDVVIGL

-59 IEVPDGEIVTDFD
+59 VEVPNGEIVTDFD
-72 VKVFEKP
+72 VKVFEEP

-85 VTFEDKTDWMNGD
+85 VTLDDKSDWMNGD
-98 SMDGIDYNLTGL
+98 SMDGIDYNLSGL

-116 HEWDF
+116 HGWDF

-127 WTLNSG
+127 WTLDSS

-149 VHSGTSAIYTYNGNY
+149 VHSGASAIYTYNGNY

-180 CSSCTGTWDLKFW
+180 CTSCSGTWDLKFW

-204 RAYVSVKTNS
+204 RAYVSVKTTS

-226 TTNDGSYTQVS
+226 TTSDSSYNQVS
-237 YDISSHITGN
+237 YDISNYITGN

-252 RFGLGTTDSSV
+252 RFGLGTTDGSV

-272 VLIEPRGN
+272 ILIEPRGN
-280 TGTGSANWTSQA
+280 TGSGSANWTSQA

-298 GIMEMQHGLMAID
+298 GNLQMQHGLMAID
-311 ATIPQGAMMRWSL
+311 ATIPQGAVMRWSL
-324 IDANDSS
+324 IDASDSS
-331 VIPGFSEL
+331 IIPGFLEL
-339 EGLQADLSIID
+339 EDLQADLSIID

-355 KVQLKIQMESV
+355 MVQLKIQMESV
-366 SETPIIHSIKLGGGI
+366 SESPIIHSIKLGGGI
-381 IESFTDNPTARGWSG
+381 IESFTENPTTKGWSG
-396 FSSHSNGKVTG
+396 FSSHSNGQVSG
-407 SGMLNSPEWRLT
+407 NGMLYSPEWRLT

-425 DMSWTGTGS
+425 DMSWSASGN

-440 FTDSSMC
+440 FTESNSC
-447 STSGWNSI
+447 SSGWTSI
-455 PADGKLQMDA
+455 PSDGKLQMDH

-472 RWSGTGSYSI
+472 RWSGSGSYSI
-482 DSISID
+482 DSIHID
-488 LYRQSS
+488 LHRQSS

-501 IGLDGVS
+501 VGLDGVS

-521 LQDVLENGE
+521 LQDVFENGE
-530 KSLELSIAPSGTD
+530 KSVELSIASSGTD
-543 ATSLYYPIRT
+543 VTGLYYPIRT
-553 GQSHPSYESTGN
+553 GLADPSYDSTNN

-577 NDVEVKLSLDGNDIV
+577 DGVEVTFSVGGNDII
-592 TESLGFIQNSARMI
+592 TESLGFIYNSARLI
-606 LTDLQVQDLVTEM
+606 LSDSQMQDLKSEM
-619 DSRTAEINVVGELD
+619 DSRTAEINVIGELD
-633 AHKIEV
+633 AHKIEI
-639 SVSSSTGGVLQ
+639 SVTSNSGGNLQ
-650 VSGLSIP
+650 ISGLSIP
-657 YRYDAHIEGDSAL
+657 YRYDAHIEGEDAL

-675 INSQLSQISP
+675 INSQLSQVSS
-685 SNGVKEV
+685 SNGMKEV
-692 PIPIVMTNPGKLL
+692 PIPVVMTNPGKLL
-705 IWDYGLQTLGSPLP
+705 IWDYGLQTLGSPHP
-719 TGITMTNQ
+719 TGITMSNQ

-742 TFDLSNIGISDAA
+742 SFDLSNIGISDASS
-755 TQFSNEGW
+755 QFASEGW
-763 SSVFTLGGSEWTRSL
+763 ASVFTLGGSEWSRSV
-778 HCSIVSN
+778 HCSVVTG
-785 SCNAEQGIIVDDFS
+785 SCNSDQGIILGDFS
-799 YHFSSSEVEF
+799 YQFSNSEVEF
-809 YHRIQISSIWPDESA
+809 FHRLQISSIWPDEEA

-835 PASHPNQIRFGAGW
+835 PASEPNQIRFGSGW
-849 SMGVEQDVEVVDWHL
+849 SMGVEQDIDVIDWHL
-864 SFMNDAESS
+864 SFMNGAQST

-891 AFEDLEDSPRSS
+891 AFEDLEDTPRSS
-903 TFNVALYV
+903 TYNVALYA
-911 DGALT
+911 DGVVV
-916 DTTQSLTDGVA
+916 DTTQSLSNGVA
-927 TLMFTPNSLASQVDL
+927 TLMFTPNVLASKVDL
-942 QVAVSGLYGQNV
+942 QIEVSGLYGQDV
-954 NWNVPKNATFLIDD
+954 NWKVPKNATFLIDD

-1008 HVETSWQGEQ
+1008 HVETSWNGEQ
-1018 TIQLDQPA
+1018 TIMLDQPA
-1026 NLNGFQGV
+1026 NLNGFQGI
-1034 YSTIFDIS
+1034 YSTIFDVS
-1042 GAELGDSMSG
+1042 DAQLGDSMSG
-1052 WLEVFDPAGHPLPD
+1052 WLEVFDPAGHALPD
-1066 SGTEENPMFIIS
+1066 SGSEENPLFIIS
-1078 FGPDGAPVILQD
+1078 FGPDGAPMILED

-1096 SDNWLHPGQNY
+1096 EDNWLHPGQNY
-1107 SMQIPIQDANGYGD
+1107 SMQIPIRDVNGYGD
-1121 IESVSIDLASD
+1121 IETVSVDL
-1132 SSEVLVIDWNAQ
+1132 SSESSENLVIDWNSQ

-1150 TPSIIVEDCF
+1150 TSSIIIQGCF

-1167 FDPLF
+1167 FEPFF

-1178 SFNWDFNPDTS
+1178 SFGWDFNPDTS

-1203 QSHRSEL
+1203 QSHRSEI
-1210 DSSWRYSSEMEI
+1210 DASWRYSSEMEI
-1222 DLNSAGFTQSSAFV
+1222 DLNTAGFTQSSAFV
-1236 APGQTSVLNADI
+1236 APGQSSILTADI
-1248 IWTRGG
+1248 VWTKGG
-1254 QLVDTIV
+1254 QLVHTIV

-1269 SEQFGLSENGMVN
+1269 IEQFGLSENGVVN
-1282 LTLVAPNS
+1282 LPLIAPNS

-1296 KLDLINLPSGA
+1296 KLDLINLPAGA
-1307 IDRTDTE
+1307 IDRTDSE
-1314 QIVAWMVVDSNQPRV
+1314 QVVAWMVVDGNQPKV

-1343 RDWENLRFEIM
+1343 RDWQDLNFEIM
-1354 VNETEGLNLDSLQMN
+1354 VNETEGLNLDSLRMH

-1399 GSSIPLSATLDV
+1399 GTSIPLSATLDV

-1426 WIWVEGEDL
+1426 WVWVVGEDL
-1435 AGQKIVSQFN
+1435 AGQQIESVFN

-1457 NRDADLRLDTEGILV
+1457 SRDADLRIESDDITIG
-1472 ESEYPKTGD
+1472 SEYPQTSEP
-1481 AILVNVT
+1481 ILINVT
-1488 VYNDGQ
+1488 VHNDGQ

-1518 NIEVPANSSASF
+1518 NIEVPASSSISF
-1530 EAKWVPEDEGAA
+1530 EAKWVPEHEGAA
-1542 WIEISTPDGKFART
+1542 WIEISTPDGMFART
-1556 NPVQVENGDSTFVIE
+1556 NPIQVESGDSTFVIE
-1571 SLEGASGAMLTGFAV
+1571 SLDGASGPMLTGFAV

-1592 GLLGFLVISGKKP
+1592 GLLGFLITSGRRPK
-1605 RDDDFEDS
+1605 DQDFDES
-1613 EFA
+1613 EFI

>member
-1 MSEVLRVHA
+1 
-10 IIMARQSMALFLVL
+10 MALFLVL
-24 MFCAMSCLPMV
+24 MFCAMSYLPMV
-35 DANPNRSVDVVVGL
+35 NANPNRQVDVVIGL

-59 IEVPDGEIVTDFD
+59 VEVPNGEIVTDFD
-72 VKVFEKP
+72 VKVFEEP

-85 VTFEDKTDWMNGD
+85 VTLDDKSDWMNGD
-98 SMDGIDYNLTGL
+98 SMDGIDYNLSGL

-116 HEWDF
+116 HGWDF

-127 WTLNSG
+127 WTLDSS

-149 VHSGTSAIYTYNGNY
+149 VHSGASAIYTYNGNY

-180 CSSCTGTWDLKFW
+180 CTSCSGTWDLKFW

-204 RAYVSVKTNS
+204 RAYVSVKTTS

-226 TTNDGSYTQVS
+226 TTSDSSYNQVS
-237 YDISSHITGN
+237 YDISNYITGN

-252 RFGLGTTDSSV
+252 RFGLGTTDGSV

-272 VLIEPRGN
+272 ILIEPRGN
-280 TGTGSANWTSQA
+280 TGSGSANWTSQA

-298 GIMEMQHGLMAID
+298 GNLQMQHGLMAID
-311 ATIPQGAMMRWSL
+311 ATIPQGAVMRWSL
-324 IDANDSS
+324 IDASDSS
-331 VIPGFSEL
+331 IIPGFLEL
-339 EGLQADLSIID
+339 EDLQADLSIID

-355 KVQLKIQMESV
+355 MVQLKIQMESV
-366 SETPIIHSIKLGGGI
+366 SESPIIHSIKLGGGI
-381 IESFTDNPTARGWSG
+381 IESFTENPTTKGWSG
-396 FSSHSNGKVTG
+396 FSSHSNGQVSG
-407 SGMLNSPEWRLT
+407 NGMLYSPEWRLT

-425 DMSWTGTGS
+425 DMSWSASGN

-440 FTDSSMC
+440 FTESNSC
-447 STSGWNSI
+447 SSGWTSI
-455 PADGKLQMDA
+455 PSDGKLQMDH

-472 RWSGTGSYSI
+472 RWSGSGSYSI
-482 DSISID
+482 DSIHID
-488 LYRQSS
+488 LHRQSS

-501 IGLDGVS
+501 VGLDGVS

-521 LQDVLENGE
+521 LQDVFENGE
-530 KSLELSIAPSGTD
+530 KSVELSIASSGTD
-543 ATSLYYPIRT
+543 VTGLYYPIRT
-553 GQSHPSYESTGN
+553 GLADPSYDSTNN

-577 NDVEVKLSLDGNDIV
+577 DGVEVTFSVGGNDII
-592 TESLGFIQNSARMI
+592 TESLGFIYNSARLI
-606 LTDLQVQDLVTEM
+606 LSDSQMQDLKSEM
-619 DSRTAEINVVGELD
+619 DSRTAEINVIGELD
-633 AHKIEV
+633 AHKIEI
-639 SVSSSTGGVLQ
+639 SVTSNSGGNLQ
-650 VSGLSIP
+650 ISGLSIP
-657 YRYDAHIEGDSAL
+657 YRYDAHIEGEDAL

-675 INSQLSQISP
+675 INSQLSQVSS
-685 SNGVKEV
+685 SNGMKEV
-692 PIPIVMTNPGKLL
+692 PIPVVMTNPGKLL
-705 IWDYGLQTLGSPLP
+705 IWDYGLQTLGSPHP
-719 TGITMTNQ
+719 TGITMSNQ

-742 TFDLSNIGISDAA
+742 SFDLSNIGISDASS
-755 TQFSNEGW
+755 QFASEGW
-763 SSVFTLGGSEWTRSL
+763 ASVFTLGGSEWSRSV
-778 HCSIVSN
+778 HCSVVTG
-785 SCNAEQGIIVDDFS
+785 SCNSDQGIILGDFS
-799 YHFSSSEVEF
+799 YQFSNSEVEF
-809 YHRIQISSIWPDESA
+809 FHRLQISSIWPDEEA

-835 PASHPNQIRFGAGW
+835 PASEPNQIRFGSGW
-849 SMGVEQDVEVVDWHL
+849 SMGVEQDIDVIDWHL
-864 SFMNDAESS
+864 SFMNGAQST

-891 AFEDLEDSPRSS
+891 AFEDLEDTPRSS
-903 TFNVALYV
+903 TYNVALYA
-911 DGALT
+911 DGVVV
-916 DTTQSLTDGVA
+916 DTTQSLSNGVA
-927 TLMFTPNSLASQVDL
+927 TLMFTPNVLASKVDL
-942 QVAVSGLYGQNV
+942 QIEVSGLYGQDV
-954 NWNVPKNATFLIDD
+954 NWKVPKNATFLIDD

-1008 HVETSWQGEQ
+1008 HVETSWNGEQ
-1018 TIQLDQPA
+1018 TIMLDQPA
-1026 NLNGFQGV
+1026 NLNGFQGI
-1034 YSTIFDIS
+1034 YSTIFDVS
-1042 GAELGDSMSG
+1042 DAQLGDSMSG
-1052 WLEVFDPAGHPLPD
+1052 WLEVFDPAGHALPD
-1066 SGTEENPMFIIS
+1066 SGSEENPLFIIS
-1078 FGPDGAPVILQD
+1078 FGPDGAPMILED

-1096 SDNWLHPGQNY
+1096 EDNWLHPGQNY
-1107 SMQIPIQDANGYGD
+1107 SMQIPIRDVNGYGD
-1121 IESVSIDLASD
+1121 IETVSVDL
-1132 SSEVLVIDWNAQ
+1132 SSESSENLVIDWNSQ

-1150 TPSIIVEDCF
+1150 TSSIIIQGCF

-1167 FDPLF
+1167 FEPFF

-1178 SFNWDFNPDTS
+1178 SFGWDFNPDTS

-1203 QSHRSEL
+1203 QSHRSEI
-1210 DSSWRYSSEMEI
+1210 DASWRYSSEMEI
-1222 DLNSAGFTQSSAFV
+1222 DLNTAGFTQSSAFV
-1236 APGQTSVLNADI
+1236 APGQSSILTADI
-1248 IWTRGG
+1248 VWTKGG
-1254 QLVDTIV
+1254 QLVHTIV

-1269 SEQFGLSENGMVN
+1269 IEQFGLSENGVVN
-1282 LTLVAPNS
+1282 LPLVAPNS

-1296 KLDLINLPSGA
+1296 KLDLINLPAGA
-1307 IDRTDTE
+1307 IDRTDSE
-1314 QIVAWMVVDSNQPRV
+1314 QVVAWMVVDGNQPKV

-1343 RDWENLRFEIM
+1343 RDWQDLNFEIM
-1354 VNETEGLNLDSLQMN
+1354 VNETEGLNLDSLRMH

-1399 GSSIPLSATLDV
+1399 GTSIPLSATLDV

-1426 WIWVEGEDL
+1426 WVWVVGEDL
-1435 AGQKIVSQFN
+1435 AGQQIESVFN

-1457 NRDADLRLDTEGILV
+1457 SRDADLRIESDDITIG
-1472 ESEYPKTGD
+1472 SEYPQTSEP
-1481 AILVNVT
+1481 ILINVT
-1488 VYNDGQ
+1488 VHNDGQ

-1518 NIEVPANSSASF
+1518 NIEVPASSSISF
-1530 EAKWVPEDEGAA
+1530 EAKWVPEHEGAA
-1542 WIEISTPDGKFART
+1542 WIEISTPDGMFART
-1556 NPVQVENGDSTFVIE
+1556 NPIQVESGDSTFVIE
-1571 SLEGASGAMLTGFAV
+1571 SLDGASGPMLTGFAV

-1592 GLLGFLVISGKKP
+1592 CLLYTSPSP
-1605 RDDDFEDS
+1605 RD
-1613 EFA
+1613 

>member
-1 MSEVLRVHA
+1 
-10 IIMARQSMALFLVL
+10 MALFLVL
-24 MFCAMSCLPMV
+24 MFCAMSYLPMV
-35 DANPNRSVDVVVGL
+35 NANPNRQVDVVIGL

-59 IEVPDGEIVTDFD
+59 VEVPNGEIVTDFD
-72 VKVFEKP
+72 VKVFEEP

-85 VTFEDKTDWMNGD
+85 VTLDDKSDWMNGD
-98 SMDGIDYNLTGL
+98 SMDGIDYNLSGL

-116 HEWDF
+116 HGWDF

-127 WTLNSG
+127 WTLDSS

-149 VHSGTSAIYTYNGNY
+149 VHSGASAIYTYNGNY

-180 CSSCTGTWDLKFW
+180 CTSCSGTWDLKFW

-204 RAYVSVKTNS
+204 RAYVSVKTTS

-226 TTNDGSYTQVS
+226 TTSDSSYNQVS
-237 YDISSHITGN
+237 YDISNYITGN

-252 RFGLGTTDSSV
+252 RFGLGTTDGSV

-272 VLIEPRGN
+272 ILIEPRGN
-280 TGTGSANWTSQA
+280 TGSGSANWTSQA

-298 GIMEMQHGLMAID
+298 GNLQMQHGLMAID
-311 ATIPQGAMMRWSL
+311 ATIPQGAVMRWSL
-324 IDANDSS
+324 IDASDSS
-331 VIPGFSEL
+331 IIPGFLEL
-339 EGLQADLSIID
+339 EDLQADLSIID

-355 KVQLKIQMESV
+355 MVQLKIQMESV
-366 SETPIIHSIKLGGGI
+366 SESPIIHSIKLGGGI
-381 IESFTDNPTARGWSG
+381 IESFTENPTTKGWSG
-396 FSSHSNGKVTG
+396 FSSHSNGQVSG
-407 SGMLNSPEWRLT
+407 NGMLYSPEWRLT

-425 DMSWTGTGS
+425 DMSWSASGN

-440 FTDSSMC
+440 FTESNSC
-447 STSGWNSI
+447 SSGWTSI
-455 PADGKLQMDA
+455 PSDGKLQMDH

-472 RWSGTGSYSI
+472 RWSGSGSYSI
-482 DSISID
+482 DSIHID
-488 LYRQSS
+488 LHRQSS

-501 IGLDGVS
+501 VGLDGVS

-521 LQDVLENGE
+521 LQDVFENGE
-530 KSLELSIAPSGTD
+530 KSVELSIASSGTD
-543 ATSLYYPIRT
+543 VTALYYPIRT
-553 GQSHPSYESTGN
+553 GLADPSYDSTNN

-577 NDVEVKLSLDGNDIV
+577 DGVEVTFSVGGNDII
-592 TESLGFIQNSARMI
+592 TESLGFIYNSARLI
-606 LTDLQVQDLVTEM
+606 LSDSQMQDLKSEM
-619 DSRTAEINVVGELD
+619 DSRTAEINVIGELD
-633 AHKIEV
+633 AHKVEI
-639 SVSSSTGGVLQ
+639 SVTSNSGGNLQ
-650 VSGLSIP
+650 ISGLSIP
-657 YRYDAHIEGDSAL
+657 YRYDAHIEGEDAL

-675 INSQLSQISP
+675 INSQLSQVSS
-685 SNGVKEV
+685 SNGMKEV
-692 PIPIVMTNPGKLL
+692 PIPVVMTNPGKLL
-705 IWDYGLQTLGSPLP
+705 IWDYGLQTLGSPHP
-719 TGITMTNQ
+719 TGITMSNQ

-742 TFDLSNIGISDAA
+742 SFDLSNIGISDASS
-755 TQFSNEGW
+755 QFASEGW
-763 SSVFTLGGSEWTRSL
+763 ASVFTLGGSEWSRSV
-778 HCSIVSN
+778 HCSVVTG
-785 SCNAEQGIIVDDFS
+785 SCNSDQGIILGDFS
-799 YHFSSSEVEF
+799 YQFSNSEVEF
-809 YHRIQISSIWPDESA
+809 FHRLQISSIWPDEEA

-835 PASHPNQIRFGAGW
+835 PASEPNQIRFGSGW
-849 SMGVEQDVEVVDWHL
+849 SMGVEQDIDVIDWHL
-864 SFMNDAESS
+864 SFMNGAQST

-880 PANPGIVEVEL
+880 PANPAIVEVEL
-891 AFEDLEDSPRSS
+891 AFEDLEDTPRSS
-903 TFNVALYV
+903 TYNVALYA
-911 DGALT
+911 DGVVV
-916 DTTQSLTDGVA
+916 DTTQSLSNGVA
-927 TLMFTPNSLASQVDL
+927 TLMFTPNALASKVDL
-942 QVAVSGLYGQNV
+942 QIEVSGLYGQDV
-954 NWNVPKNATFLIDD
+954 NWKVPKNATFLIDD

-1008 HVETSWQGEQ
+1008 HVETSWNGEQ
-1018 TIQLDQPA
+1018 TIMLDQPA
-1026 NLNGFQGV
+1026 NLNGFQGI
-1034 YSTIFDIS
+1034 YSTIFDVS
-1042 GAELGDSMSG
+1042 DAQLGDSMSG
-1052 WLEVFDPAGHPLPD
+1052 WLEVFDPAGHALPD
-1066 SGTEENPMFIIS
+1066 SGSEENPLFIIS
-1078 FGPDGAPVILQD
+1078 FGPDGAPMILED

-1096 SDNWLHPGQNY
+1096 EDNWLHPGQNY
-1107 SMQIPIQDANGYGD
+1107 SMQIPIRDVNGYGD
-1121 IESVSIDLASD
+1121 IETVSVDL
-1132 SSEVLVIDWNAQ
+1132 SSESSENLVIDWNSQ

-1150 TPSIIVEDCF
+1150 TSSIIIQGCF

-1167 FDPLF
+1167 FEPFF

-1178 SFNWDFNPDTS
+1178 SFGWDFNPDTS

-1203 QSHRSEL
+1203 QSHRSEI
-1210 DSSWRYSSEMEI
+1210 DASWRYSSEMEI
-1222 DLNSAGFTQSSAFV
+1222 DLNTAGFTQSSAFV
-1236 APGQTSVLNADI
+1236 APGQSSILTADI
-1248 IWTRGG
+1248 VWTKGG
-1254 QLVDTIV
+1254 QLVHTIV

-1269 SEQFGLSENGMVN
+1269 IEQFGLSENGVVN
-1282 LTLVAPNS
+1282 MPLVAPNS

-1296 KLDLINLPSGA
+1296 KLDLINLPAGA
-1307 IDRTDTE
+1307 IDRTDSE
-1314 QIVAWMVVDSNQPRV
+1314 QVVAWMVVDGNQPKV

-1343 RDWENLRFEIM
+1343 RDWQDLNFEIM
-1354 VNETEGLNLDSLQMN
+1354 VNETEGLNLDSLRMH

-1399 GSSIPLSATLDV
+1399 GTSIPLSATLDV

-1426 WIWVEGEDL
+1426 WVWVVGEDL
-1435 AGQKIVSQFN
+1435 AGQQIESVFN

-1457 NRDADLRLDTEGILV
+1457 SRDADLRIESDDITIG
-1472 ESEYPKTGD
+1472 SEYPQTSEP
-1481 AILVNVT
+1481 ILINVT
-1488 VYNDGQ
+1488 VHNDGQ

-1518 NIEVPANSSASF
+1518 NIEVPASSSISF
-1530 EAKWVPEDEGAA
+1530 EAKWVPEHEGAA
-1542 WIEISTPDGKFART
+1542 WIEISTPDGMFART
-1556 NPVQVENGDSTFVIE
+1556 NPIQVESGDSTFVIE
-1571 SLEGASGAMLTGFAV
+1571 SLDGASGPMLTGFAV

-1592 GLLGFLVISGKKP
+1592 GLLGFLITSGRRPK
-1605 RDDDFEDS
+1605 DQDFDES
-1613 EFA
+1613 EFI

>member
-1 MSEVLRVHA
+1 
-10 IIMARQSMALFLVL
+10 MALFLVL
-24 MFCAMSCLPMV
+24 MFCAMSYLPMV
-35 DANPNRSVDVVVGL
+35 NANPNRQVDVVIGL

-59 IEVPDGEIVTDFD
+59 VEVPNGEIVTDFD
-72 VKVFEKP
+72 VKVFEEP

-85 VTFEDKTDWMNGD
+85 VTLDDKSDWMNGD
-98 SMDGIDYNLTGL
+98 SMDGIDYNLSGL

-116 HEWDF
+116 HGWDF

-127 WTLNSG
+127 WTLDSS

-149 VHSGTSAIYTYNGNY
+149 VHSGASAIYTYNGNY

-180 CSSCTGTWDLKFW
+180 CTSCSGTWDLKFW

-204 RAYVSVKTNS
+204 RAYVSVKTTS

-226 TTNDGSYTQVS
+226 TTSDSSYNQVS
-237 YDISSHITGN
+237 YDISNYITGN

-252 RFGLGTTDSSV
+252 RFGLGTTDGSV

-272 VLIEPRGN
+272 ILIEPRGN
-280 TGTGSANWTSQA
+280 TGSGSANWTSQA

-298 GIMEMQHGLMAID
+298 GNLQMQHGLMAID
-311 ATIPQGAMMRWSL
+311 ATIPQGAVMRWSL
-324 IDANDSS
+324 IDASDSS
-331 VIPGFSEL
+331 IIPGFLEL
-339 EGLQADLSIID
+339 EDLQADLSIID

-355 KVQLKIQMESV
+355 MVQLKIQMESV
-366 SETPIIHSIKLGGGI
+366 SESPIIHSIKLGGGI
-381 IESFTDNPTARGWSG
+381 IESFTENPTTKGWSG
-396 FSSHSNGKVTG
+396 FSSHSNGQVSG
-407 SGMLNSPEWRLT
+407 NGMLYSPEWRLT

-425 DMSWTGTGS
+425 DMSWSASGN

-440 FTDSSMC
+440 FTESNSC
-447 STSGWNSI
+447 SSGWTSI
-455 PADGKLQMDA
+455 PSDGKLQMDH

-472 RWSGTGSYSI
+472 RWSGSGSYSI
-482 DSISID
+482 DSIHID
-488 LYRQSS
+488 LHRQSS

-501 IGLDGVS
+501 VGLDGVS

-521 LQDVLENGE
+521 LQDVFENGE
-530 KSLELSIAPSGTD
+530 KSVELSIASSGTD
-543 ATSLYYPIRT
+543 VTALYYPIRT
-553 GQSHPSYESTGN
+553 GLADPSYDSTNN

-577 NDVEVKLSLDGNDIV
+577 DGVEVTFSVGGNDII
-592 TESLGFIQNSARMI
+592 TESLGFIYNSARLI
-606 LTDLQVQDLVTEM
+606 LSDSQMQDLKSEM
-619 DSRTAEINVVGELD
+619 DSRNAEINVIGELD
-633 AHKIEV
+633 AHKIEI
-639 SVSSSTGGVLQ
+639 SVTSNSGGNLQ
-650 VSGLSIP
+650 ISGLSIP
-657 YRYDAHIEGDSAL
+657 YRYDAHIEGEDAL

-675 INSQLSQISP
+675 INSQLSQVSS
-685 SNGVKEV
+685 SNGMKEV
-692 PIPIVMTNPGKLL
+692 PIPVVMTNPGKLL
-705 IWDYGLQTLGSPLP
+705 IWDYGLQTLGSPHP
-719 TGITMTNQ
+719 TGITMSNQ

-742 TFDLSNIGISDAA
+742 SFDLSNIGISDASS
-755 TQFSNEGW
+755 QFASEGW
-763 SSVFTLGGSEWTRSL
+763 ASVFTLGGSEWSRSV
-778 HCSIVSN
+778 HCSVVTG
-785 SCNAEQGIIVDDFS
+785 SCNSDQGIILGDFS
-799 YHFSSSEVEF
+799 YQFSNSEVEF
-809 YHRIQISSIWPDESA
+809 FHRLQISSIWPDEEA

-835 PASHPNQIRFGAGW
+835 PASEPNQIRFGSGW
-849 SMGVEQDVEVVDWHL
+849 SMGVEQDIDVIDWHL
-864 SFMNDAESS
+864 SFMNGAQST

-891 AFEDLEDSPRSS
+891 AFEDLEDTPRSS
-903 TFNVALYV
+903 TYNVALYA
-911 DGALT
+911 DGVVV
-916 DTTQSLTDGVA
+916 DTTQSLSNGVA
-927 TLMFTPNSLASQVDL
+927 TLMFTPNVLASKVDL
-942 QVAVSGLYGQNV
+942 QIEVSGLYGQDV
-954 NWNVPKNATFLIDD
+954 NWKVPKNATFLIDD

-1008 HVETSWQGEQ
+1008 HVETSWNGEQ
-1018 TIQLDQPA
+1018 TIMLDQPA
-1026 NLNGFQGV
+1026 NLNGFQGI
-1034 YSTIFDIS
+1034 YSTIFDVS
-1042 GAELGDSMSG
+1042 DAQLGDSMSG
-1052 WLEVFDPAGHPLPD
+1052 WLEVFDPAGHALPD
-1066 SGTEENPMFIIS
+1066 SGSEENPLFIIS
-1078 FGPDGAPVILQD
+1078 FGPDGAPMILED

-1096 SDNWLHPGQNY
+1096 EDNWLHPGQNY
-1107 SMQIPIQDANGYGD
+1107 SMQIPIRDVNGYGD
-1121 IESVSIDLASD
+1121 IETVSVDL
-1132 SSEVLVIDWNAQ
+1132 SSESSENLVIDWNSQ

-1150 TPSIIVEDCF
+1150 TSSIIIQGCF

-1167 FDPLF
+1167 FEPFF

-1178 SFNWDFNPDTS
+1178 SFGWDFNPDTS

-1203 QSHRSEL
+1203 QSHRSEI
-1210 DSSWRYSSEMEI
+1210 DASWRYSSEMEI
-1222 DLNSAGFTQSSAFV
+1222 DLNTAGFTQSSAFV
-1236 APGQTSVLNADI
+1236 APGQSSILTADI
-1248 IWTRGG
+1248 VWTKGG
-1254 QLVDTIV
+1254 QLVHTIV

-1269 SEQFGLSENGMVN
+1269 IEQFGLSENGVVN
-1282 LTLVAPNS
+1282 MPLVAPNS

-1296 KLDLINLPSGA
+1296 KLDLINLPAGA
-1307 IDRTDTE
+1307 IDRTDSE
-1314 QIVAWMVVDSNQPRV
+1314 QVVAWMVVDGNQPKI

-1343 RDWENLRFEIM
+1343 RDWQDLNFEIM
-1354 VNETEGLNLDSLQMN
+1354 VNETEGLNLDSLRMH

-1399 GSSIPLSATLDV
+1399 GTSIPLSATLDV

-1426 WIWVEGEDL
+1426 WVWVVGEDL
-1435 AGQKIVSQFN
+1435 AGQQIESVFN

-1457 NRDADLRLDTEGILV
+1457 SRDADLRIESDDITIG
-1472 ESEYPKTGD
+1472 SEYPQTSEP
-1481 AILVNVT
+1481 ILINVT
-1488 VYNDGQ
+1488 VHNDGQ

-1518 NIEVPANSSASF
+1518 NIEVPASSSISF
-1530 EAKWVPEDEGAA
+1530 EAKWVPEHEGAA
-1542 WIEISTPDGKFART
+1542 WIEISTPDGMFART
-1556 NPVQVENGDSTFVIE
+1556 NPIQVESGDSTFVIE
-1571 SLEGASGAMLTGFAV
+1571 SLDGASGPMLTGFAV

-1592 GLLGFLVISGKKP
+1592 GLLGFLITSGRRPK
-1605 RDDDFEDS
+1605 DQDFDES
-1613 EFA
+1613 EFI

>member
-1 MSEVLRVHA
+1 
-10 IIMARQSMALFLVL
+10 MALFLVL
-24 MFCAMSCLPMV
+24 MFCAMSYLPMV
-35 DANPNRSVDVVVGL
+35 NANPNRQVDVVIGL

-59 IEVPDGEIVTDFD
+59 VEVPNGEIVTDFD
-72 VKVFEKP
+72 VKVFEEP

-85 VTFEDKTDWMNGD
+85 VTLDDKSDWMNGD
-98 SMDGIDYNLTGL
+98 SMDGIDYNLSGL

-116 HEWDF
+116 HGWDF

-127 WTLNSG
+127 WTLDSS

-149 VHSGTSAIYTYNGNY
+149 VHSGASAIYTYNGNY

-180 CSSCTGTWDLKFW
+180 CTSCSGTWDLKFW

-204 RAYVSVKTNS
+204 RAYVSVKTTS

-226 TTNDGSYTQVS
+226 TTSDSSYNQVS
-237 YDISSHITGN
+237 YDISNYITGN

-252 RFGLGTTDSSV
+252 RFGLGTTDGSV

-272 VLIEPRGN
+272 ILIEPRGN
-280 TGTGSANWTSQA
+280 TGSGSANWTSQA

-298 GIMEMQHGLMAID
+298 GNLQMQHGLMAID
-311 ATIPQGAMMRWSL
+311 ATIPQGAVMRWSL
-324 IDANDSS
+324 IDASDSS
-331 VIPGFSEL
+331 IIPGFLEL
-339 EGLQADLSIID
+339 EDLQADLSIID

-355 KVQLKIQMESV
+355 MVQLKIQMESV
-366 SETPIIHSIKLGGGI
+366 SESPIIHSIKLGGGI
-381 IESFTDNPTARGWSG
+381 IESFTENPTTKGWSG
-396 FSSHSNGKVTG
+396 FSSHSNGQVSG
-407 SGMLNSPEWRLT
+407 NGMLYSPEWRLT

-425 DMSWTGTGS
+425 DMSWSASGN

-440 FTDSSMC
+440 FTESNSC
-447 STSGWNSI
+447 SSGWTSI
-455 PADGKLQMDA
+455 PSDGKLQMDH

-472 RWSGTGSYSI
+472 RWSGSGSYSI
-482 DSISID
+482 DSIHID
-488 LYRQSS
+488 LHRQSS

-501 IGLDGVS
+501 VGLDGVS

-521 LQDVLENGE
+521 LQDVFENGE
-530 KSLELSIAPSGTD
+530 KSVELSIASSGTD
-543 ATSLYYPIRT
+543 VTGLYYPIRT
-553 GQSHPSYESTGN
+553 GLADPSYDSTNN

-577 NDVEVKLSLDGNDIV
+577 DGVEVTFSVGGNDLI
-592 TESLGFIQNSARMI
+592 TESLGFIYNSARLI
-606 LTDLQVQDLVTEM
+606 LSDSQMQDLKSEM
-619 DSRTAEINVVGELD
+619 DSRTAEINVIGELD
-633 AHKIEV
+633 AHKVEI
-639 SVSSSTGGVLQ
+639 SVTSNSGGNLQ
-650 VSGLSIP
+650 ISGLSIP
-657 YRYDAHIEGDSAL
+657 YRYDAHIEGEDAL

-675 INSQLSQISP
+675 INSQLSQVSS
-685 SNGVKEV
+685 SNGMKEV
-692 PIPIVMTNPGKLL
+692 PIPVVMTNPGKLL
-705 IWDYGLQTLGSPLP
+705 IWDYGLQTLGSPHP
-719 TGITMTNQ
+719 TGITMSNQ

-742 TFDLSNIGISDAA
+742 SFDLSNIGISDASS
-755 TQFSNEGW
+755 QFASEGW
-763 SSVFTLGGSEWTRSL
+763 ASVFTLGGSEWSRSV
-778 HCSIVSN
+778 HCSVVTG
-785 SCNAEQGIIVDDFS
+785 SCNSDQGIILGDFS
-799 YHFSSSEVEF
+799 YQFSNSEVEF
-809 YHRIQISSIWPDESA
+809 FHRLQISSIWPDEEA

-835 PASHPNQIRFGAGW
+835 PASEPNQIRFGSGW
-849 SMGVEQDVEVVDWHL
+849 SMGVEQDIDVIDWHL
-864 SFMNDAESS
+864 SFMNGAQST

-891 AFEDLEDSPRSS
+891 AFEDLEDTPRSS
-903 TFNVALYV
+903 TYNVALYA
-911 DGALT
+911 DGVVV
-916 DTTQSLTDGVA
+916 DTTQSLSNGVA
-927 TLMFTPNSLASQVDL
+927 TLMFTPNVLASKVDL
-942 QVAVSGLYGQNV
+942 QIEVSGLYGQDV
-954 NWNVPKNATFLIDD
+954 NWKVPKNATFLIDD

-1008 HVETSWQGEQ
+1008 HVETSWNGEQ
-1018 TIQLDQPA
+1018 TIMLDQPA
-1026 NLNGFQGV
+1026 NLNGFQGI
-1034 YSTIFDIS
+1034 YSTIFDVS
-1042 GAELGDSMSG
+1042 DAQLGDSMSG
-1052 WLEVFDPAGHPLPD
+1052 WLEVFDPAGHALPD
-1066 SGTEENPMFIIS
+1066 SGSEENPLFIIS
-1078 FGPDGAPVILQD
+1078 FGPDGAPMILED

-1096 SDNWLHPGQNY
+1096 EDNWLHPGQNY
-1107 SMQIPIQDANGYGD
+1107 SMQIPIRDVNGYGD
-1121 IESVSIDLASD
+1121 IETVSVDL
-1132 SSEVLVIDWNAQ
+1132 SSESSENLVIDWNSQ

-1150 TPSIIVEDCF
+1150 TSSIIIQGCF

-1167 FDPLF
+1167 FEPFF

-1178 SFNWDFNPDTS
+1178 SFGWDFNPDTS

-1203 QSHRSEL
+1203 QSHRSEI
-1210 DSSWRYSSEMEI
+1210 DASWRYSSEMEI
-1222 DLNSAGFTQSSAFV
+1222 DLNTAGFTQSSAFV
-1236 APGQTSVLNADI
+1236 APGQSSILTADI
-1248 IWTRGG
+1248 VWTKGG
-1254 QLVDTIV
+1254 QLVHTIV

-1269 SEQFGLSENGMVN
+1269 IEQFGLSENGVVN
-1282 LTLVAPNS
+1282 MPLVAPNS

-1296 KLDLINLPSGA
+1296 KLDLINLPAGA
-1307 IDRTDTE
+1307 IDRTDSE
-1314 QIVAWMVVDSNQPRV
+1314 QVVAWMVVDGNQPKV

-1343 RDWENLRFEIM
+1343 RDWQDLNFEIM
-1354 VNETEGLNLDSLQMN
+1354 VNETEGLNLDSLRMH

-1399 GSSIPLSATLDV
+1399 GTSIPLSATLDV

-1426 WIWVEGEDL
+1426 WVWVVGEDL
-1435 AGQKIVSQFN
+1435 AGQQIESVFN

-1457 NRDADLRLDTEGILV
+1457 SRDADLRIESDDITIG
-1472 ESEYPKTGD
+1472 SEYPQTSEP
-1481 AILVNVT
+1481 ILINVT
-1488 VYNDGQ
+1488 VHNDGQ

-1518 NIEVPANSSASF
+1518 NIEVPASSSISF
-1530 EAKWVPEDEGAA
+1530 EAKWVPEHEGAA
-1542 WIEISTPDGKFART
+1542 WIEISTPDGMFART
-1556 NPVQVENGDSTFVIE
+1556 NPIQVESGDSTFVIE
-1571 SLEGASGAMLTGFAV
+1571 SLDGASGPMLTGFAV

-1592 GLLGFLVISGKKP
+1592 GLLGFLITSGRRPK
-1605 RDDDFEDS
+1605 DQDFDES
-1613 EFA
+1613 EFI

>member
-1 MSEVLRVHA
+1 
-10 IIMARQSMALFLVL
+10 MALFLVL
-24 MFCAMSCLPMV
+24 MFCAMSYLPMV
-35 DANPNRSVDVVVGL
+35 NANPNRQVDVVIGL

-59 IEVPDGEIVTDFD
+59 VEVPNGEIVTDFD
-72 VKVFEKP
+72 VKVFEEP

-85 VTFEDKTDWMNGD
+85 VTLDDKSDWMNGD
-98 SMDGIDYNLTGL
+98 SMDGIDYNLSGL

-116 HEWDF
+116 HGWDF

-127 WTLNSG
+127 WTLDSS

-149 VHSGTSAIYTYNGNY
+149 VHSGASAIYTYNGNY

-180 CSSCTGTWDLKFW
+180 CTSCSGTWDLKFW

-204 RAYVSVKTNS
+204 RAYVSVKTTS

-226 TTNDGSYTQVS
+226 TTSDSSYNQVS
-237 YDISSHITGN
+237 YDISNYITGN

-252 RFGLGTTDSSV
+252 RFGLGTTDGSV

-272 VLIEPRGN
+272 ILIEPRGN
-280 TGTGSANWTSQA
+280 TGSGSANWTSQA

-298 GIMEMQHGLMAID
+298 GNLQMQHGLMAID
-311 ATIPQGAMMRWSL
+311 ATIPQGAVMRWSL
-324 IDANDSS
+324 IDASDSS
-331 VIPGFSEL
+331 IIPGFLEL
-339 EGLQADLSIID
+339 EDLQADLSIID

-355 KVQLKIQMESV
+355 MVQLKIQMESV
-366 SETPIIHSIKLGGGI
+366 SESPIIHSIKLGGGI
-381 IESFTDNPTARGWSG
+381 IESFTENPTTKGWSG
-396 FSSHSNGKVTG
+396 FSSHSNGQVSG
-407 SGMLNSPEWRLT
+407 NGMLYSPEWRLT

-425 DMSWTGTGS
+425 DMSWSASGN

-440 FTDSSMC
+440 FTESNSC
-447 STSGWNSI
+447 SSGWTSI
-455 PADGKLQMDA
+455 PSDGKLQMDH

-472 RWSGTGSYSI
+472 RWSGSGSYSI
-482 DSISID
+482 DSIHID
-488 LYRQSS
+488 LHRQSS

-501 IGLDGVS
+501 VGLDGVS

-521 LQDVLENGE
+521 LQDVFENGE
-530 KSLELSIAPSGTD
+530 KSVELSIASSGTD
-543 ATSLYYPIRT
+543 VTGLYYPIRT
-553 GQSHPSYESTGN
+553 GLADPSYDSTNN

-577 NDVEVKLSLDGNDIV
+577 DGVEVTFSVGGNDLI
-592 TESLGFIQNSARMI
+592 TESLGFIYNSARLI
-606 LTDLQVQDLVTEM
+606 LSDSQMQDLKSEM
-619 DSRTAEINVVGELD
+619 DSRTAEINVIGELD
-633 AHKIEV
+633 AHKIEI
-639 SVSSSTGGVLQ
+639 SVTSNSGGNLQ
-650 VSGLSIP
+650 ISGLSIP
-657 YRYDAHIEGDSAL
+657 YRYDAHIEGEDAL

-675 INSQLSQISP
+675 INSQLSQVSS
-685 SNGVKEV
+685 SNGMKEV
-692 PIPIVMTNPGKLL
+692 PIPVVMTNPGKLL
-705 IWDYGLQTLGSPLP
+705 IWDYGLQTLGSPHP
-719 TGITMTNQ
+719 TGITMSNQ

-742 TFDLSNIGISDAA
+742 SFDLSNIGISDASS
-755 TQFSNEGW
+755 QFASEGW
-763 SSVFTLGGSEWTRSL
+763 ASVFTLGGSEWSRSV
-778 HCSIVSN
+778 HCSVVTG
-785 SCNAEQGIIVDDFS
+785 SCNSDQGIILGDFS
-799 YHFSSSEVEF
+799 YQFSNSEVEF
-809 YHRIQISSIWPDESA
+809 FHRLQISSIWPDEEA

-835 PASHPNQIRFGAGW
+835 PASEPNQIRFGSGW
-849 SMGVEQDVEVVDWHL
+849 SMGVEQDIDVIDWHL
-864 SFMNDAESS
+864 SFMNGAQST

-891 AFEDLEDSPRSS
+891 AFEDLEDTPRSS
-903 TFNVALYV
+903 TYNVALYA
-911 DGALT
+911 DGVVV
-916 DTTQSLTDGVA
+916 DTTQSLSNGVA
-927 TLMFTPNSLASQVDL
+927 TLMFTPNVLASKVDL
-942 QVAVSGLYGQNV
+942 QIEVSGLYGQDV
-954 NWNVPKNATFLIDD
+954 NWKVPKNATFLIDD

-1008 HVETSWQGEQ
+1008 HVETSWNGEQ
-1018 TIQLDQPA
+1018 TIMLDQPA
-1026 NLNGFQGV
+1026 NLNGFQGI
-1034 YSTIFDIS
+1034 YSTIFDVS
-1042 GAELGDSMSG
+1042 DAQLGDSMSG
-1052 WLEVFDPAGHPLPD
+1052 WLEVFDPAGHALPD
-1066 SGTEENPMFIIS
+1066 SGSEENPLFIIS
-1078 FGPDGAPVILQD
+1078 FGPDGAPMILED

-1096 SDNWLHPGQNY
+1096 EDNWLHPGQNY
-1107 SMQIPIQDANGYGD
+1107 SMQIPIRDVNGYGD
-1121 IESVSIDLASD
+1121 IETVSVDL
-1132 SSEVLVIDWNAQ
+1132 SSESSENLVIDWNSQ

-1150 TPSIIVEDCF
+1150 TSSIIIQGCF

-1167 FDPLF
+1167 FEPFF

-1178 SFNWDFNPDTS
+1178 SFGWDFNPDTS

-1203 QSHRSEL
+1203 QSHRSEI
-1210 DSSWRYSSEMEI
+1210 DASWRYSSEMEI
-1222 DLNSAGFTQSSAFV
+1222 DLNTAGFTQSSAFV
-1236 APGQTSVLNADI
+1236 APGQSSILTADI
-1248 IWTRGG
+1248 VWTKGG
-1254 QLVDTIV
+1254 QLVHTIV

-1269 SEQFGLSENGMVN
+1269 IEQFGLSENGVVN
-1282 LTLVAPNS
+1282 LPLIAPNS

-1296 KLDLINLPSGA
+1296 KLDLINLPAGA
-1307 IDRTDTE
+1307 IDRTDSE
-1314 QIVAWMVVDSNQPRV
+1314 QVVAWMVVDGNQPKV

-1343 RDWENLRFEIM
+1343 RDWQDLNFEIM
-1354 VNETEGLNLDSLQMN
+1354 VNETEGLNLDSLRMH

-1399 GSSIPLSATLDV
+1399 GTSIPLSATLDV

-1426 WIWVEGEDL
+1426 WVWVVGEDL
-1435 AGQKIVSQFN
+1435 AGQQIESVFN

-1457 NRDADLRLDTEGILV
+1457 SRDADLRIESDDITIG
-1472 ESEYPKTGD
+1472 SEYPQTSEP
-1481 AILVNVT
+1481 ILINVT
-1488 VYNDGQ
+1488 VHNDGQ

-1518 NIEVPANSSASF
+1518 NIEVPASSSISF
-1530 EAKWVPEDEGAA
+1530 EAKWVPEHEGAA
-1542 WIEISTPDGKFART
+1542 WIEISTPDGMFART
-1556 NPVQVENGDSTFVIE
+1556 NPIQVESGDSTFVIE
-1571 SLEGASGAMLTGFAV
+1571 SLDGASGPMLTGFAV

-1592 GLLGFLVISGKKP
+1592 GLLGFLITSGRRPK
-1605 RDDDFEDS
+1605 DQDFDES
-1613 EFA
+1613 EFI

>member
-1 MSEVLRVHA
+1 
-10 IIMARQSMALFLVL
+10 MALFLVL
-24 MFCAMSCLPMV
+24 MFCAMSYLPMV
-35 DANPNRSVDVVVGL
+35 NANPNRQVDVVIGL

-59 IEVPDGEIVTDFD
+59 VEVPNGEIVTDFD
-72 VKVFEKP
+72 VKVFEEP

-85 VTFEDKTDWMNGD
+85 VTLDDKSDWMNGD
-98 SMDGIDYNLTGL
+98 SMDGIDYNLSGL

-116 HEWDF
+116 HGWDF

-127 WTLNSG
+127 WTLDSS

-149 VHSGTSAIYTYNGNY
+149 VHSGASAIYTYNGNY

-180 CSSCTGTWDLKFW
+180 CTSCSGTWDLKFW

-204 RAYVSVKTNS
+204 RAYVSVKTTS

-226 TTNDGSYTQVS
+226 TTSDSSYNQVS
-237 YDISSHITGN
+237 YDISNYITGN

-252 RFGLGTTDSSV
+252 RFGLGTTDGSV

-272 VLIEPRGN
+272 ILIEPRGN
-280 TGTGSANWTSQA
+280 TGSGSANWTSQA

-298 GIMEMQHGLMAID
+298 GNLQMQHGLMAID
-311 ATIPQGAMMRWSL
+311 ATIPQGAVMRWSL
-324 IDANDSS
+324 IDASDSS
-331 VIPGFSEL
+331 IIPGFLEL
-339 EGLQADLSIID
+339 EDLQADLSIID

-355 KVQLKIQMESV
+355 MVQLKIQMESV
-366 SETPIIHSIKLGGGI
+366 SESPIIHSIKLGGGI
-381 IESFTDNPTARGWSG
+381 IESFTENPTTKGWSG
-396 FSSHSNGKVTG
+396 FSSHSNGQVSG
-407 SGMLNSPEWRLT
+407 NGMLYSPEWRLT

-425 DMSWTGTGS
+425 DMSWSASGN

-440 FTDSSMC
+440 FTESNSC
-447 STSGWNSI
+447 SSGWTSI
-455 PADGKLQMDA
+455 PSDGKLQMDH

-472 RWSGTGSYSI
+472 RWSGSGSYSI
-482 DSISID
+482 DSIHID
-488 LYRQSS
+488 LHRQSS

-501 IGLDGVS
+501 VGLDGVS

-521 LQDVLENGE
+521 LQDVFENGE
-530 KSLELSIAPSGTD
+530 KSVELSIASSGTD
-543 ATSLYYPIRT
+543 VTALYYPIRT
-553 GQSHPSYESTGN
+553 GLADPSYDSTNN

-577 NDVEVKLSLDGNDIV
+577 DGVEVTFSVGGNDII
-592 TESLGFIQNSARMI
+592 TESLGFIYNSARLI
-606 LTDLQVQDLVTEM
+606 LSDSQMQDLKSEM
-619 DSRTAEINVVGELD
+619 DSRTAEINVIGELD
-633 AHKIEV
+633 AHKVEI
-639 SVSSSTGGVLQ
+639 SVTSNSGGNLQ
-650 VSGLSIP
+650 ISGLSIP
-657 YRYDAHIEGDSAL
+657 YRYDAHIEGEDAL

-675 INSQLSQISP
+675 INSQLSQVSS
-685 SNGVKEV
+685 SNGMKEV
-692 PIPIVMTNPGKLL
+692 PIPVVMTNPGKLL
-705 IWDYGLQTLGSPLP
+705 IWDYGLQTLGSPHP
-719 TGITMTNQ
+719 TGITMSNQ

-742 TFDLSNIGISDAA
+742 SFDLSNIGISDASS
-755 TQFSNEGW
+755 QFASEGW
-763 SSVFTLGGSEWTRSL
+763 ASVFTLGGSEWSRSV
-778 HCSIVSN
+778 HCSVVTG
-785 SCNAEQGIIVDDFS
+785 SCNSDQGIILGDFS
-799 YHFSSSEVEF
+799 YQFSNSEVEF
-809 YHRIQISSIWPDESA
+809 FHRLQISSIWPDEEA

-835 PASHPNQIRFGAGW
+835 PASEPNQIRFGSGW
-849 SMGVEQDVEVVDWHL
+849 SMGVEQDIDVIDWHL
-864 SFMNDAESS
+864 SFMNGAQST

-891 AFEDLEDSPRSS
+891 AFEDLEDTPRSS
-903 TFNVALYV
+903 TYNVALYA
-911 DGALT
+911 DGVVV
-916 DTTQSLTDGVA
+916 DTTQSLSNGVA
-927 TLMFTPNSLASQVDL
+927 TLMFTPNVLASKVDL
-942 QVAVSGLYGQNV
+942 QIEVSGLYGQDV
-954 NWNVPKNATFLIDD
+954 NWKVPKNATFLIDD

-1008 HVETSWQGEQ
+1008 HVETSWNGEQ
-1018 TIQLDQPA
+1018 TIMLDQPA
-1026 NLNGFQGV
+1026 NLNGFQGI
-1034 YSTIFDIS
+1034 YSTIFDVS
-1042 GAELGDSMSG
+1042 DAQLGDSMSG
-1052 WLEVFDPAGHPLPD
+1052 WLEVFDPAGHALPD
-1066 SGTEENPMFIIS
+1066 SGSEENPLFIIS
-1078 FGPDGAPVILQD
+1078 FGPDGAPMILED

-1096 SDNWLHPGQNY
+1096 EDNWLHPGQNY
-1107 SMQIPIQDANGYGD
+1107 SMQIPIRDVNGYGD
-1121 IESVSIDLASD
+1121 IETVSVDL
-1132 SSEVLVIDWNAQ
+1132 SSESSENLVIDWNSQ

-1150 TPSIIVEDCF
+1150 TSSIIIQGCF

-1167 FDPLF
+1167 FEPFF

-1178 SFNWDFNPDTS
+1178 SFGWDFNPDTS

-1203 QSHRSEL
+1203 QSHRSEI
-1210 DSSWRYSSEMEI
+1210 DASWRYSSEMEI
-1222 DLNSAGFTQSSAFV
+1222 DLNTAGFTQSSAFV
-1236 APGQTSVLNADI
+1236 APGQSSILTADI
-1248 IWTRGG
+1248 VWTKGG
-1254 QLVDTIV
+1254 QLVHTIV

-1269 SEQFGLSENGMVN
+1269 IEQFGLSENGVVN
-1282 LTLVAPNS
+1282 MPLVAPNS

-1296 KLDLINLPSGA
+1296 KLDLINLPAGA
-1307 IDRTDTE
+1307 IDRTDSE
-1314 QIVAWMVVDSNQPRV
+1314 QVVAWMVVDGNQPKV

-1343 RDWENLRFEIM
+1343 RDWQDLNFEIM
-1354 VNETEGLNLDSLQMN
+1354 VNETEGLNLDSLRMH

-1399 GSSIPLSATLDV
+1399 GTSIPLSATLDV

-1426 WIWVEGEDL
+1426 WVWVVGEDL
-1435 AGQKIVSQFN
+1435 AGQQIESVFN

-1457 NRDADLRLDTEGILV
+1457 SRDADLRIESDDITIG
-1472 ESEYPKTGD
+1472 SEYPQTSEP
-1481 AILVNVT
+1481 ILINVT
-1488 VYNDGQ
+1488 VHNDGQ

-1518 NIEVPANSSASF
+1518 NIEVPASSSISF
-1530 EAKWVPEDEGAA
+1530 EAKWVPEHEGAA
-1542 WIEISTPDGKFART
+1542 WIEISTPDGMFART
-1556 NPVQVENGDSTFVIE
+1556 NPIQVESGDSTFVIE
-1571 SLEGASGAMLTGFAV
+1571 SLDGASGPMLTGFAV

-1592 GLLGFLVISGKKP
+1592 GLLGFLITSGRRPK
-1605 RDDDFEDS
+1605 DQDFDES
-1613 EFA
+1613 EFI